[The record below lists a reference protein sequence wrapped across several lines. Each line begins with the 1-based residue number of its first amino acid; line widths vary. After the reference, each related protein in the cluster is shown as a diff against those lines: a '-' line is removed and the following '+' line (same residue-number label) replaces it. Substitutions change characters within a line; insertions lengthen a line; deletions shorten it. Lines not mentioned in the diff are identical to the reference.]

1 MQFNFNFEAFEKSGK
16 EKNEAINYLKSLNSS
31 IDFDK
36 LEQENK
42 GDENAI
48 YEALKGGNFSFS
60 KPSIEQTR
68 QKLLKNKE
76 NEALKAE
83 FNAGLSWLGEDKRQN
98 FNFYDFKKA
107 KEKANSKQ
115 GLIQADLK
123 AQEKE
128 LKRKEALF
136 ETRLKE
142 RGIIAK
148 SFDDMLDQS
157 GAYLGADLLEKGL
170 NKLGFKDENY
180 IFESEKEDIKS
191 RALKSV
197 REKLEKG
204 DLEFNER
211 EKHALRSKYDELDY
225 KKALEK
231 EKERLRLSQKS
242 GNFNEAER
250 EFIENDLGFF
260 NTLFNDDKENVK
272 EFKEKVKSEG
282 VISSEIIKAA
292 NTLKAFDEGNL
303 FKNMLFADEKEKK
316 EFQQNFLNDAYK
328 IAELSGFDDVGLD
341 KKGELYFIKDEQK
354 YLVNT
359 GFFDNFAQLLN
370 DTKFE
375 FAGGVLG
382 GLKGFNSGKSAKGK
396 VAKSILGAAAG
407 SFGGAFLDAKI
418 ADMYLNRESDFKKN
432 LDFAIQAG
440 LLSMA
445 GDGVILSVKPLA
457 KGLYKGVKKGGEIL
471 GEYSILGT
479 LKTLPEQNIQAA
491 EKIIDEVFS
500 PKMKEELKAAQE
512 EFGGS
517 VRGEDLK
524 NAFFANLQK
533 KFTQKYGENDS
544 KTKSVAKIAEIFN
557 TNSLKTRQQA
567 MLDLVRSDK
576 DGSTLAYLLEIAKD
590 DVKIQSNLKNMLN
603 LASSNVEKN
612 LKNLNINPREIKH
625 ILDEFE
631 AGNKAAFKE
640 VESQISKLYDE
651 NYRVVLSKGEYEN
664 IKEEFR
670 QNGVN
675 LEEMTPFLRD
685 LEANVF
691 NENGVT
697 FTQLNNFRKNLN
709 FYIFNRDKTPNFINT
724 LKKIGENILKNE
736 IDKGIDNIFS
746 QNKAAYESIKELYST
761 SLKDYATLK
770 SLNESIKNLKLQ
782 DSAKSADEVLNSLI
796 KYAKGQ
802 GEKGVNN
809 LQKIKDYLGEENN
822 AFLEMQIL
830 NKLFKESVVE
840 NDRASLRVFDSESFL
855 GRVRELVGENE
866 LYERKIGKEFLEE
879 LSPSAMPKQISIDE
893 FLNTLENFKN
903 KENFLKHIE
912 KDPKR
917 KDYLNLIEPTL
928 KEPDIAFKKL
938 ENGVE
943 KEKFIKKFSD
953 GKDFFYLLATKDNKE
968 TILTAFKTDKINT
981 ILKEFNADIIPTF
994 IRQGSKGKAAG
1005 TTNEGIITQPLFKS
1019 KEAREFL
1026 ELVEGFHKLYKND
1039 ASIAKNLVQG
1049 TSEKLSTSIA
1059 TSAEGAIK
1067 QKVVKGAF
1075 DPIFRL
1081 LPDKILFGLFSKQI
1095 QGGALRY
1102 HLKKALSR
1110 SLNYDD
1116 FKIKL
1121 EKELKRTNFNSNTS
1135 RLIDEFMQNLEDFN
1149 REKEQFLEAKR
1160 IEQARIKEEEQAR
1173 INTIKTAQ
1181 ENAYN
1186 AQEANLGKDIL
1197 EPSSLK
1203 EDFGENFAGYKGKE
1217 AIEKLLEEQRGQVKG
1232 AFYKEGLG
1240 EIDLVWG
1247 EITDLEKHKGYG
1259 LAHILDKRKSEFVE
1273 QGASQSEAAQ
1283 KAAEFAKNE
1292 ISNIMQNGKI
1302 INKANE
1308 ATRIETQDYRLILKQ
1323 NWKGE
1328 PTKNKWLVTAYMKKE
1343 KGESISSTPF
1353 TKEDNLSL
1361 NSKES
1366 IAQKALNLHEKLYLK
1381 DNDTPLNVEYK
1392 IVNKDDIKPS
1402 FTLSKTQFRS
1412 QKQEDLIKKIKEN
1425 FNPDL
1430 LVNIRGDL
1438 KKGNPI
1444 ITKEGEVIS
1453 GNHRAAALKELEGEN
1468 LAKYQNAVKEAF
1480 GVELKENE
1488 MLVRVA
1494 DTSEAEI
1501 RRFSAASNEGLENN
1515 LGEQGVSLFAKYQ
1528 DKIKALKEAK
1538 KPFVA
1543 DDVYNLKYLVNK
1555 ALGESSIT
1563 KENDTSKAL
1572 FASLARGRNNTILK
1586 ALNELEK
1593 ENLEQVSKVANMFF
1607 DNAGAF
1613 YKEGLGEIDLVWG
1626 DKNYGLEHI
1635 LNKHGGEF
1643 KNLARELSEA
1653 VENGKI
1659 VKDDKGRLRLEYENK
1674 IVGIKDNWKGEKT
1687 AHWVVTAYVKKEKE
1701 ASLYTSASF
1710 TKGEALPLNSN
1721 ESIAQK
1727 AKNDEVLE
1735 AEVIEEVGLNEPMK
1749 FLEFQQ
1755 RKLLS
1760 YIKENTPLK
1769 LLEHKKELKTR
1780 DILNFLE
1787 QSALNGKQ
1795 KVFLMRNLERD
1806 LGKIELKIKE
1816 NESVKAK
1823 IKNTYEISQSE
1834 AKELE
1839 EHFNFKGKKPLLR
1852 ELRENEIKHALKSHG
1867 NKESEEARGNIAI
1880 TLQDIEANYPKI
1892 TQEYDEKFFTQKG
1905 VIYVKQVN
1913 GHHIVIEEALS
1924 GQDKLIFKTMWKT
1937 KGNYNKEVLLK
1948 NAKTSPYPQN
1958 ADEAVR
1964 LETIS
1969 KQELE
1974 QSNPQQSHL
1983 STDESITQNSQEAK
1997 IKEAVKNHNAIYKE
2011 ILDNDY
2017 IFTDERSK
2025 MFRKRERE
2033 LIENLAK
2040 DEKVQAF
2047 TSQWGYP
2054 FKKDGEL
2061 HGVGLDYKA
2070 KVYGKGKH
2078 KMMRVSGGGF
2088 GSKAFQKKKERLLEL
2103 EKERLQ
2109 EAFKADFGID
2119 GFISKYV
2126 ENGFFETLWR
2136 ETSAYKGTDYGWGVD
2151 PREYYP
2157 YYENRIMPSDTI
2169 TQAKEK
2175 LQKEKSN
2182 WSVKRQEA
2190 KGSEDIIFTD
2200 KKGKEHTLTKET
2212 QKAWLEAFGLKSL
2225 EEAYIP
2231 NFKAE
2236 VKEAINRVL
2245 GGEEI
2250 KLTKGSF
2257 EKLLK
2262 RDREEFLPYIKDT
2275 LEKAD
2280 LIIKDKENA
2289 LIFVKDIGKKSYFT
2303 SVAKNANNEW
2313 VISTNSLKTLNT
2325 LKNRVDD
2332 NGEVLYLSKE
2342 APNIL
2347 AEAFTKRAFSNELAK
2362 DIIPQKPQQKALNLQ
2377 EIEQSLKARKSQI
2390 NDEISANDKAFKE
2403 NLKEVSKVKPILEA
2417 LKKEWEALEPT
2428 IVTWTHTDYS
2438 KAKPKKYYKRKP
2450 NLSNL
2455 WHIEETLDVYKG
2467 YARESDRHANQVA
2480 REIALLEKYVK
2491 LLKDKEAEVKAFKAK
2506 AEADE
2511 NALILESRIIPI
2523 YNQLREAFKKGH
2535 HTTKQI
2541 LEANN
2546 IKQDSVQAKE
2556 VIDSI
2561 AQTRQYL
2568 EDTFNIKPLEEFGT
2582 NYAEFY
2588 RDGKGAVE
2596 KLLKEAEDFKQRGE
2610 KGEFKGQVAGAFY
2623 KEGLGEID
2631 LVWGD
2636 SKKGLSHILER
2647 RKEDF
2652 IKQGLDENEAL
2663 ERALEFVKKIPQIIE
2678 QGEVKV
2684 GVNRAFVDTKDD
2696 RALIAL
2702 DYKGKDKKWVITAY
2716 KMDDPSQADTHLT
2729 RLNTSTSSVS
2739 RASVVNESIAQNEH
2753 NAVAWD
2759 EFEAFKDKD
2768 DILKANLKG
2777 EQNSAKENEAKRQAD
2792 EYESLNAI
2800 QQERGGGL
2808 FTNEELNR
2816 GQSRHARGNERDGVG
2831 VSKVD
2836 GSKSQTLF
2844 SEGDFENSRTRSG
2857 GNGGRGYT
2865 AGEENA
2871 LSIRGNNSSSGEV
2884 LNADENYIRENNP
2897 RYNDTKRPRE
2907 DNSVQSKRSLHM
2919 GANKTNGGA
2928 NDRSIL
2934 LKPQWSE
2941 ALEKQGLFTSFAK
2954 AQKRSEKFTFT
2965 DTSDANKILED
2976 NFQALEGLKYVIKS
2990 GFDNNVRSQNL
3001 QSLQN
3006 FRGFGKG
3013 TNALL
3018 KLRGEE
3024 KEKWAKLLKELTDL
3038 TGEKIT
3044 ITDLVKRSAD
3054 AYYTPDVIIGKMANL
3069 TEFFAKEAGEDLA
3082 KLIKLEPSA
3091 GIGRFLNAFE
3101 LSNFYAVEKDALSAN
3116 IAKALYEKGG
3126 AIINNGAYEKSPL
3139 KINNT
3144 FDLVIGNPPYA
3155 NFKIGDDEFRE
3166 NIHNYFMK
3174 KNIDVLKP
3182 NGLSLQI
3189 ITHNFLDAQ
3198 SDYTRKVMA
3207 KDAVFLGA
3215 VRLANNVFKDASVT
3229 TDIIAFRKKAPDEM
3243 DKEFNTSWVESVE
3256 YEGAYLNKYFLENPQ
3271 NVIGKMEVVK
3281 NQFGGKT
3288 IAVKP
3293 NGFDIENLNLSNYIK
3308 NDKLFKRVEGYID
3321 NKLLSKAVQR
3331 IEEKEKGVS
3340 FFGSAR
3346 SGELRFDKESDK
3358 FLVLDD
3364 QQNTHDFNI
3373 YERISEAKPNWQESS
3388 INNRVEALKEMMPQI
3403 EKLKKALFD
3412 LKEAELNPN
3421 SSDEKIEILRRILN
3435 KAYDELHGKNG
3446 SFRNARGKI
3455 SQKWELYDIL
3465 DDTSFELFAL
3475 EKKAIVEER
3484 GDKKIVIG
3492 SEKSEIFHKRL
3503 VKPYEAPTSANNI
3516 NEALQ
3521 ISKAEYGKIDLV
3533 RMSEL
3538 LSKDMSEVEN
3548 ELLEQKRIYKDHL
3561 GGNVEK
3567 DEFLSGNV
3575 REKIARF
3582 YDENGSLNLSSDEK
3596 IRAFQMQS
3604 LEDLKAIV
3612 PDDIEL
3618 PFINIPLGATWLNKE
3633 ILREFFAKELE
3644 IGEVNFKRAGN
3655 RWYLLGKFNGSLEIT
3670 TSEDYLRDTGIKAIN
3685 AVDYILKMMNNE
3697 SLEVKTSKTKAD
3709 GSIKHYKDPIA
3720 TQKLQDLKIKLEKQ
3734 LKNFIMDNEEYAEQT
3749 KRVYNDVFNSEVI
3762 RKYDGSHIRL
3772 METNE
3777 DISLRSHQ
3785 NNAVYRFLQKS
3796 NTLLAHDVGTG
3807 KTYTMIA
3814 SAMLSKQLGLAKKSL
3829 IVTPNNVSP
3838 QMAREARELFPNARI
3853 KLIQGVS
3860 TKEKNRLMADVK
3872 NNEYDLI
3879 IVSYDTFKVM
3889 NANPKLYADYL
3900 NEELI
3905 QLRCAIEALENSDE
3919 GDERIMKQ
3927 LAKRLESEEA
3937 KLEHYLEQVA
3947 NGSQNVF
3954 FEDLGI
3960 DNLIFDEAHYLK
3972 KLPIFTKQ
3980 GNVRGIQRGK
3990 SQRALDAYIKI
4001 KHHQS
4006 LNKKVMFATGT
4017 PITNFVSDIYV
4028 MQKFLGRKALEDS
4041 NISEFDDWSAMFAG
4055 SQTQFELKA
4064 SGNYE
4069 ATTRL
4074 RNFANLPELKK
4085 MYYEFTDVVTKDD
4098 VKKQIMESTG
4108 EQIEP
4113 TPVYEE
4119 VIIKQ
4124 SEAQKAFYEEIKER
4138 AVNLKGKKI
4147 EKGGDNHLKIL
4158 SDANKASL
4166 DMRLIYP
4173 HLERDAN
4180 GKVMQAAEKIVENYH
4195 LWDADKGT
4203 QLVFLDKSTPKKS
4216 ITSAKRAKLEN
4227 KLSAIKEKLEKYEN
4241 DDINLSE
4248 EALEKLEKEKVEI
4261 EEILEMA
4268 GEGFSVYEDLRKLL
4282 IEKGIKPEEI
4292 AFVQD
4297 YDKAGTGALSQAEL
4311 SEKINNGKIRVL
4323 IGSTAKMGAGAN
4335 YQRKLSALHHLDL
4348 DWTPANMEQREGR
4361 IIRQGNE
4368 LFKKYGDEFKAKIY
4382 YYVTE
4387 QTSDTVMLQTLNQK
4401 RKIIKQIT
4409 DINEKARFLEDSSED
4424 DFMARLQAAT
4434 SPYAEEELRFLGI
4447 DKEISL
4453 LNSELENSAYV
4464 IKSAEREILKQN
4476 EAVEGFEA
4484 IKSLLPSI
4492 LKKAENNISF
4502 KTKEGKIIDFNA
4514 KPKKDEASP
4523 HEKLNMSVKKSIESL
4538 FNSSEKLMQI
4548 GEYRGSKLF
4557 ALKAGNAKC
4566 VIKMGEN
4573 LQNSLYFTELDY
4585 MDIKGAF
4592 SANLRFK
4599 NAFEKISK
4607 NSYFTDLE
4615 QKIKDAKE
4623 AQKRALKKLENEK
4636 ARDLSEINKT
4646 LNDALVEKA
4655 ELAIFLGR
4663 AEQEHKSLV
4672 SAVHNVPDIKEN
4684 EEDKFTKLEEF
4695 IMAKYNKN

>member
-83 FNAGLSWLGEDKRQN
+83 FNAGLSWLGEEKRQN

-107 KEKANSKQ
+107 KEKAKEKQ

-197 REKLEKG
+197 REKLERG

-260 NTLFNDDKENVK
+260 NTLFNDDKENIK

-567 MLDLVRSDK
+567 MLDLARSDK

-651 NYRVVLSKGEYEN
+651 NYRVVLSKGDYEN

-709 FYIFNRDKTPNFINT
+709 FYIYNRDKTPNFINT

-802 GEKGVNN
+802 GENGVNN

-855 GRVRELVGENE
+855 GRVRELVGDTPAKYALNKDEAK
-866 LYERKIGKEFLEE
+866 LFLENLNGAKIPKKLDIEGFLKE
-879 LSPSAMPKQISIDE
+879 LESVE
-893 FLNTLENFKN
+893 N
-903 KENFLKHIE
+903 KENFISHLSKKE
-912 KDPKR
+912 DAQSR
-917 KDYLNLIEPTL
+917 LAYLNLVEPTL
-928 KEPDIAFKKL
+928 KEADLIL
-938 ENGVE
+938 RNG
-943 KEKFIKKFSD
+943 KRQDYIKKFND
-953 GKDFFYLLATKDNKE
+953 GKDFFTLLITEENGKRLITFLPKTREDFIKNKIDNASLIQSFTSRASK
-968 TILTAFKTDKINT
+968 
-981 ILKEFNADIIPTF
+981 
-994 IRQGSKGKAAG
+994 QGNGLA
-1005 TTNEGIITQPLFKS
+1005 NESITQPLFKS

-1081 LPDKILFGLFSKQI
+1081 LPDKILFGLFAKQI

-1135 RLIDEFMQNLEDFN
+1135 RLIDEFMQNLDTFN
-1149 REKEQFLEAKR
+1149 AEKEAKLAKIR
-1160 IEQARIKEEEQAR
+1160 EEQARIKEEERKRAEEIYQ
-1173 INTIKTAQ
+1173 
-1181 ENAYN
+1181 
-1186 AQEANLGKDIL
+1186 AQEANNLKDIL
-1197 EPSSLK
+1197 EAEEKPLK
-1203 EDFGENFAGYKGKE
+1203 DEFGENFEGFKGKE
-1217 AIEKLLEEQRGQVKG
+1217 AIEKLLAEQRGQVKG

-1343 KGESISSTPF
+1343 KGESISSSPF

-1361 NSKES
+1361 NSNES

-1468 LAKYQNAVKEAF
+1468 LSKYQNAVKEAF

-1613 YKEGLGEIDLVWG
+1613 YNLTHDLDLPKMQNLQNYFSDVLVSAAKADFTRAEDFARLNEDIRAFLDSG
-1626 DKNYGLEHI
+1626 DKNAMLKLSPNLVSDLLAKAMGAGFARFARLENPSASLYEFLNGLKKDLLEKGAPDLFSGGKGI
-1635 LNKHGGEF
+1635 KLNERDEFDFAKELILKGQDSEEKFRLYQNLEELKAWKSKSSLNQPTKESLDKDLNKIYTLELELTPRFSDEVRPTNTKSNTGGFNSQEHTAD
-1643 KNLARELSEA
+1643 KNIATIAKTDEQSIA
-1653 VENGKI
+1653 ENGI
-1659 VKDDKGRLRLEYENK
+1659 KDDKQAFLQFIKIMQDTKNGDFYPSENLQNALEKSGKKARENALELFTKEYESKDAKLVELLKNIQEPRIASKALSLIKHFTQARMMQSAIKAVPSDILMKYVNIDASQRLEVLSSLYGDFSNIMKEVALKGKKIPDPAALSEKGGAYVFNRQYRKILNIYEKIQENEELLRLLAHKNDYKTTIEIIQESKAKGLSVKQTKEAIEENK
-1674 IVGIKDNWKGEKT
+1674 KQTAKLFDEVIRQENKPSVKPLDEFGENFEGFKG
-1687 AHWVVTAYVKKEKE
+1687 KE
-1701 ASLYTSASF
+1701 A
-1710 TKGEALPLNSN
+1710 
-1721 ESIAQK
+1721 
-1727 AKNDEVLE
+1727 
-1735 AEVIEEVGLNEPMK
+1735 IE
-1749 FLEFQQ
+1749 
-1755 RKLLS
+1755 
-1760 YIKENTPLK
+1760 K
-1769 LLEHKKELKTR
+1769 LLEE
-1780 DILNFLE
+1780 
-1787 QSALNGKQ
+1787 
-1795 KVFLMRNLERD
+1795 
-1806 LGKIELKIKE
+1806 
-1816 NESVKAK
+1816 
-1823 IKNTYEISQSE
+1823 
-1834 AKELE
+1834 
-1839 EHFNFKGKKPLLR
+1839 
-1852 ELRENEIKHALKSHG
+1852 
-1867 NKESEEARGNIAI
+1867 
-1880 TLQDIEANYPKI
+1880 
-1892 TQEYDEKFFTQKG
+1892 
-1905 VIYVKQVN
+1905 
-1913 GHHIVIEEALS
+1913 
-1924 GQDKLIFKTMWKT
+1924 
-1937 KGNYNKEVLLK
+1937 
-1948 NAKTSPYPQN
+1948 
-1958 ADEAVR
+1958 
-1964 LETIS
+1964 
-1969 KQELE
+1969 
-1974 QSNPQQSHL
+1974 
-1983 STDESITQNSQEAK
+1983 
-1997 IKEAVKNHNAIYKE
+1997 
-2011 ILDNDY
+2011 
-2017 IFTDERSK
+2017 
-2025 MFRKRERE
+2025 
-2033 LIENLAK
+2033 
-2040 DEKVQAF
+2040 
-2047 TSQWGYP
+2047 
-2054 FKKDGEL
+2054 
-2061 HGVGLDYKA
+2061 
-2070 KVYGKGKH
+2070 
-2078 KMMRVSGGGF
+2078 
-2088 GSKAFQKKKERLLEL
+2088 
-2103 EKERLQ
+2103 
-2109 EAFKADFGID
+2109 
-2119 GFISKYV
+2119 
-2126 ENGFFETLWR
+2126 
-2136 ETSAYKGTDYGWGVD
+2136 
-2151 PREYYP
+2151 
-2157 YYENRIMPSDTI
+2157 
-2169 TQAKEK
+2169 
-2175 LQKEKSN
+2175 
-2182 WSVKRQEA
+2182 
-2190 KGSEDIIFTD
+2190 
-2200 KKGKEHTLTKET
+2200 
-2212 QKAWLEAFGLKSL
+2212 
-2225 EEAYIP
+2225 
-2231 NFKAE
+2231 
-2236 VKEAINRVL
+2236 
-2245 GGEEI
+2245 
-2250 KLTKGSF
+2250 
-2257 EKLLK
+2257 
-2262 RDREEFLPYIKDT
+2262 
-2275 LEKAD
+2275 
-2280 LIIKDKENA
+2280 
-2289 LIFVKDIGKKSYFT
+2289 
-2303 SVAKNANNEW
+2303 
-2313 VISTNSLKTLNT
+2313 
-2325 LKNRVDD
+2325 
-2332 NGEVLYLSKE
+2332 
-2342 APNIL
+2342 
-2347 AEAFTKRAFSNELAK
+2347 
-2362 DIIPQKPQQKALNLQ
+2362 
-2377 EIEQSLKARKSQI
+2377 
-2390 NDEISANDKAFKE
+2390 
-2403 NLKEVSKVKPILEA
+2403 
-2417 LKKEWEALEPT
+2417 
-2428 IVTWTHTDYS
+2428 
-2438 KAKPKKYYKRKP
+2438 
-2450 NLSNL
+2450 
-2455 WHIEETLDVYKG
+2455 
-2467 YARESDRHANQVA
+2467 
-2480 REIALLEKYVK
+2480 
-2491 LLKDKEAEVKAFKAK
+2491 
-2506 AEADE
+2506 
-2511 NALILESRIIPI
+2511 
-2523 YNQLREAFKKGH
+2523 
-2535 HTTKQI
+2535 
-2541 LEANN
+2541 
-2546 IKQDSVQAKE
+2546 
-2556 VIDSI
+2556 
-2561 AQTRQYL
+2561 
-2568 EDTFNIKPLEEFGT
+2568 
-2582 NYAEFY
+2582 
-2588 RDGKGAVE
+2588 
-2596 KLLKEAEDFKQRGE
+2596 QRG
-2610 KGEFKGQVAGAFY
+2610 QVKGAFY

-2702 DYKGKDKKWVITAY
+2702 DYKAKDKKWVITAY

-2777 EQNSAKENEAKRQAD
+2777 EQNNAKENEAKRQAD
-2792 EYESLNAI
+2792 KYESLNAI

-2884 LNADENYIRENNP
+2884 LNADENYIRENIP

-2907 DNSVQSKRSLHM
+2907 DNIIEPKRSLHM

-2941 ALEKQGLFTSFAK
+2941 ALEKQGLFTSFAR
-2954 AQKRSEKFTFT
+2954 AHKRSEKFTFT

-2990 GFDNNVRSQNL
+2990 GFDNVVRSDNL

-3116 IAKALYEKGG
+3116 IAKALYQKGG

-3229 TDIIAFRKKAPDEM
+3229 TDIIAFRKKAADEM

-3346 SGELRFDKESDK
+3346 SGELRFDKENDK

-3697 SLEVKTSKTKAD
+3697 SLEVKTSKTKGD

-3838 QMAREARELFPNARI
+3838 QMAREARGLFPNARI

-3905 QLRCAIEALENSDE
+3905 QLRYAIEALENSDE
-3919 GDERIMKQ
+3919 GDERITKQ

-3937 KLEHYLEQVA
+3937 KLERYLEQVA

-4248 EALEKLEKEKVEI
+4248 EALEKLENEKVEI

-4297 YDKAGTGALSQAEL
+4297 YDKAGTGALSQADL

-4335 YQRKLSALHHLDL
+4335 YQQKLSALHHLDL

-4684 EEDKFTKLEEF
+4684 EGDKFTKLEEF

>member
-1 MQFNFNFEAFEKSGK
+1 MQFNFNFEAFEQSGK

-83 FNAGLSWLGEDKRQN
+83 FNAGLSWLGEEKKQN

-115 GLIQADLK
+115 GLIEADLK
-123 AQEKE
+123 AKEKE

-197 REKLEKG
+197 REKLERG

-242 GNFNEAER
+242 GNFSEAER

-260 NTLFNDDKENVK
+260 NTLFNDDKENIK

-382 GLKGFNSGKSAKGK
+382 GMKGFNSGKSAKGK

-491 EKIIDEVFS
+491 EKIINEVFS

-612 LKNLNINPREIKH
+612 LKNLNINAREIKH

-709 FYIFNRDKTPNFINT
+709 FYIFNKDKTPNFINT

-855 GRVRELVGENE
+855 GRVRELVGDTPAPLGANLEARALSGASQGPSKQENFIKKALNKDE
-866 LYERKIGKEFLEE
+866 AKLFLENLNGAKIPKKLDIEGFLKE
-879 LSPSAMPKQISIDE
+879 LESVE
-893 FLNTLENFKN
+893 N
-903 KENFLKHIE
+903 KENFISHLSKKE
-912 KDPKR
+912 DAQSR
-917 KDYLNLIEPTL
+917 LAYLNLVEPTL
-928 KEPDIAFKKL
+928 KEADLIL
-938 ENGVE
+938 RNG
-943 KEKFIKKFSD
+943 KRQDYIKKFND
-953 GKDFFYLLATKDNKE
+953 GKDFFTLLITEENGKRLITFLPKTREDFIKNKIDNASLIQSFTSRASK
-968 TILTAFKTDKINT
+968 
-981 ILKEFNADIIPTF
+981 
-994 IRQGSKGKAAG
+994 QGNGLA
-1005 TTNEGIITQPLFKS
+1005 NESITQPLFKS

-1049 TSEKLSTSIA
+1049 TASQLSTSIA

-1135 RLIDEFMQNLEDFN
+1135 RLIDEFMQNLDTFN
-1149 REKEQFLEAKR
+1149 AEKEAKLAKIR
-1160 IEQARIKEEEQAR
+1160 EEQAR
-1173 INTIKTAQ
+1173 INAIKTAQ

-1186 AQEANLGKDIL
+1186 AQEANNLKDIL
-1197 EPSSLK
+1197 EAEEKPLK
-1203 EDFGENFAGYKGKE
+1203 DEFGVNFEGFKGKE

-1247 EITDLEKHKGYG
+1247 DENFGLRHILEQRTKQWGEEKALKFISHLNENIEKGQIVEVQKGRAAIKTDLTTI
-1259 LAHILDKRKSEFVE
+1259 ILDK
-1273 QGASQSEAAQ
+1273 
-1283 KAAEFAKNE
+1283 
-1292 ISNIMQNGKI
+1292 
-1302 INKANE
+1302 
-1308 ATRIETQDYRLILKQ
+1308 
-1323 NWKGE
+1323 
-1328 PTKNKWLVTAYMKKE
+1328 
-1343 KGESISSTPF
+1343 
-1353 TKEDNLSL
+1353 
-1361 NSKES
+1361 
-1366 IAQKALNLHEKLYLK
+1366 
-1381 DNDTPLNVEYK
+1381 
-1392 IVNKDDIKPS
+1392 
-1402 FTLSKTQFRS
+1402 
-1412 QKQEDLIKKIKEN
+1412 KEN
-1425 FNPDL
+1425 NNFVLTAFRDRN
-1430 LVNIRGDL
+1430 N
-1438 KKGNPI
+1438 K
-1444 ITKEGEVIS
+1444 
-1453 GNHRAAALKELEGEN
+1453 KELESLN
-1468 LAKYQNAVKEAF
+1468 LSQSKTF
-1480 GVELKENE
+1480 
-1488 MLVRVA
+1488 
-1494 DTSEAEI
+1494 TSENAEANAKE
-1501 RRFSAASNEGLENN
+1501 SP
-1515 LGEQGVSLFAKYQ
+1515 VTSLNQ
-1528 DKIKALKEAK
+1528 
-1538 KPFVA
+1538 
-1543 DDVYNLKYLVNK
+1543 
-1555 ALGESSIT
+1555 ESI
-1563 KENDTSKAL
+1563 
-1572 FASLARGRNNTILK
+1572 
-1586 ALNELEK
+1586 
-1593 ENLEQVSKVANMFF
+1593 
-1607 DNAGAF
+1607 
-1613 YKEGLGEIDLVWG
+1613 
-1626 DKNYGLEHI
+1626 
-1635 LNKHGGEF
+1635 
-1643 KNLARELSEA
+1643 
-1653 VENGKI
+1653 
-1659 VKDDKGRLRLEYENK
+1659 
-1674 IVGIKDNWKGEKT
+1674 
-1687 AHWVVTAYVKKEKE
+1687 
-1701 ASLYTSASF
+1701 
-1710 TKGEALPLNSN
+1710 
-1721 ESIAQK
+1721 IAQK

-1755 RKLLS
+1755 RKLLT
-1760 YIKENTPLK
+1760 YIKENTPLR

-1806 LGKIELKIKE
+1806 FTKLKE
-1816 NESVKAK
+1816 DF
-1823 IKNTYEISQSE
+1823 
-1834 AKELE
+1834 KELE
-1839 EHFNFKGKKPLLR
+1839 SQSFKRDLLDKTKPLRKAEKEELTSEVLEQVQKENLKLYLNDTSGNLTKFLNAKKPFKITMR
-1852 ELRENEIKHALKSHG
+1852 GANIKHILNRHG
-1867 NKESEEARGNIAI
+1867 ENS
-1880 TLQDIEANYPKI
+1880 TLAKNGQPFVNLEDIKK
-1892 TQEYDEKFFTQKG
+1892 YDEIINNADRQILKENDKG
-1905 VIYVKQVN
+1905 EKTLLSGKQIN
-1913 GHHIVIEEALS
+1913 GHYIVISSVRLKNGEL
-1924 GQDKLIFKTMWKT
+1924 KLKTM
-1937 KGNYNKEVLLK
+1937 YKENGKLENDKAFKSVKLPSETPSVLRGQSL
-1948 NAKTSPYPQN
+1948 TTDLDGYP
-1958 ADEAVR
+1958 
-1964 LETIS
+1964 
-1969 KQELE
+1969 
-1974 QSNPQQSHL
+1974 SHA
-1983 STDESITQNSQEAK
+1983 DESIAQNSQEAK

-2025 MFRKRERE
+2025 IFRKRERE

-2070 KVYGKGKH
+2070 KVYGKGEH

-2088 GSKAFQKKKERLLEL
+2088 GSATQQKKQERLLEL

-2136 ETSAYKGTDYGWGVD
+2136 ETSAYKGTDYGWGVQ

-2175 LQKEKSN
+2175 LQKEKSS
-2182 WSVKRQEA
+2182 WSVKRQETKGSEDIIFTDKKGKEHTLTKETQKAWLEAFNLKSLDEAYIPNLPRELKEALGKEIKLTKGSLYKIVEKGREKYIPQIKEVLDRPEAIMRDDMGEYLFIKHLKDDDYFVNVSFDNGEYLVSISNGIKETRNLNNKLKKGGEFIYQSPNFNFISQKLLQTSQYSANKIDEDIIAQNAKSERAEFESFKDKIKELYTKYEGLNPYDKSESQLRSKLLNEEIEPEIKKEFKSIIDKFKGADNKDKILRVIKENKEELSDYLAFHIALRKDIYIDGYGEGRYDFYDKSIRDFFKLRENKPGSEIYDDSNYRALAALENLSNKNTSLYFSFRDLNGKIGEFKTYPRIQDLLFYDLILGDDLKNAVILSTKDKHLKEKLIEKLKAYIDKKIYADFLEYKIKDLESRNPKNSHFENYKDEKWDEEALKSLQKELEDLRANEKAQKLEA

-2212 QKAWLEAFGLKSL
+2212 QKAWLEAFNLKSL
-2225 EEAYIP
+2225 DEAYIPNLPRELKEALGKEIKLTKGSLYKIVEKGREKYIPQMKQTLQNPDFALRDRDNMLILAKQIEDKQYFTSVNLETKDYFISVSNAPKKENILKNKVENGAEILYQSPNAKSIFYTDTLLQTDKSSANKIDEDIIAQNAKSESEKEVLERQIPFIEAEIQKYEAKIASLDERIKKTQTRIQPYLDEINALQKQYDELYFTETRGEEANAKKWLKLEEIKAKQEELRKPYNDALFKFVFPHQRLKGKVQTEIQKLKFGLQDRALRLEEIQNEALNTSKAQKAWLEAFNLKSLDEAYIP

-2403 NLKEVSKVKPILEA
+2403 NLKEVSKVKLILEA

-2631 LVWGD
+2631 LVWGEAGSGKSDGFGLAKIVKYHPEVIDKLDDIIANTSIVKESDNRYHLENENYKLAIRKDFEGKKTNWLLTAFEKKD
-2636 SKKGLSHILER
+2636 SIARRRTDLPSSQSEAEKTTSANANEIIPQEIEQAEIKKLLEDYGEQISSNYPQETARLILEQNKNDGIVLSGFKIKGKSYDPEIEAMQFKTKKAEREFESLMKSYDIKGDFLNFKEAYSFKPNDEAFLQYLAKYEGDENAKLALAYNLAKQLVMRRGGGRAEVYTTDFLRQMHILE
-2647 RKEDF
+2647 
-2652 IKQGLDENEAL
+2652 N
-2663 ERALEFVKKIPQIIE
+2663 
-2678 QGEVKV
+2678 
-2684 GVNRAFVDTKDD
+2684 
-2696 RALIAL
+2696 
-2702 DYKGKDKKWVITAY
+2702 
-2716 KMDDPSQADTHLT
+2716 
-2729 RLNTSTSSVS
+2729 
-2739 RASVVNESIAQNEH
+2739 
-2753 NAVAWD
+2753 
-2759 EFEAFKDKD
+2759 
-2768 DILKANLKG
+2768 
-2777 EQNSAKENEAKRQAD
+2777 QNS
-2792 EYESLNAI
+2792 
-2800 QQERGGGL
+2800 
-2808 FTNEELNR
+2808 
-2816 GQSRHARGNERDGVG
+2816 
-2831 VSKVD
+2831 
-2836 GSKSQTLF
+2836 
-2844 SEGDFENSRTRSG
+2844 
-2857 GNGGRGYT
+2857 
-2865 AGEENA
+2865 
-2871 LSIRGNNSSSGEV
+2871 
-2884 LNADENYIRENNP
+2884 
-2897 RYNDTKRPRE
+2897 
-2907 DNSVQSKRSLHM
+2907 
-2919 GANKTNGGA
+2919 
-2928 NDRSIL
+2928 
-2934 LKPQWSE
+2934 
-2941 ALEKQGLFTSFAK
+2941 
-2954 AQKRSEKFTFT
+2954 
-2965 DTSDANKILED
+2965 
-2976 NFQALEGLKYVIKS
+2976 
-2990 GFDNNVRSQNL
+2990 
-3001 QSLQN
+3001 
-3006 FRGFGKG
+3006 
-3013 TNALL
+3013 
-3018 KLRGEE
+3018 
-3024 KEKWAKLLKELTDL
+3024 
-3038 TGEKIT
+3038 
-3044 ITDLVKRSAD
+3044 
-3054 AYYTPDVIIGKMANL
+3054 
-3069 TEFFAKEAGEDLA
+3069 
-3082 KLIKLEPSA
+3082 
-3091 GIGRFLNAFE
+3091 
-3101 LSNFYAVEKDALSAN
+3101 
-3116 IAKALYEKGG
+3116 
-3126 AIINNGAYEKSPL
+3126 
-3139 KINNT
+3139 
-3144 FDLVIGNPPYA
+3144 
-3155 NFKIGDDEFRE
+3155 
-3166 NIHNYFMK
+3166 
-3174 KNIDVLKP
+3174 
-3182 NGLSLQI
+3182 
-3189 ITHNFLDAQ
+3189 
-3198 SDYTRKVMA
+3198 
-3207 KDAVFLGA
+3207 
-3215 VRLANNVFKDASVT
+3215 T
-3229 TDIIAFRKKAPDEM
+3229 T
-3243 DKEFNTSWVESVE
+3243 
-3256 YEGAYLNKYFLENPQ
+3256 
-3271 NVIGKMEVVK
+3271 
-3281 NQFGGKT
+3281 
-3288 IAVKP
+3288 
-3293 NGFDIENLNLSNYIK
+3293 
-3308 NDKLFKRVEGYID
+3308 
-3321 NKLLSKAVQR
+3321 
-3331 IEEKEKGVS
+3331 
-3340 FFGSAR
+3340 
-3346 SGELRFDKESDK
+3346 
-3358 FLVLDD
+3358 
-3364 QQNTHDFNI
+3364 
-3373 YERISEAKPNWQESS
+3373 
-3388 INNRVEALKEMMPQI
+3388 
-3403 EKLKKALFD
+3403 
-3412 LKEAELNPN
+3412 
-3421 SSDEKIEILRRILN
+3421 
-3435 KAYDELHGKNG
+3435 
-3446 SFRNARGKI
+3446 
-3455 SQKWELYDIL
+3455 
-3465 DDTSFELFAL
+3465 
-3475 EKKAIVEER
+3475 
-3484 GDKKIVIG
+3484 
-3492 SEKSEIFHKRL
+3492 
-3503 VKPYEAPTSANNI
+3503 
-3516 NEALQ
+3516 
-3521 ISKAEYGKIDLV
+3521 
-3533 RMSEL
+3533 
-3538 LSKDMSEVEN
+3538 
-3548 ELLEQKRIYKDHL
+3548 
-3561 GGNVEK
+3561 
-3567 DEFLSGNV
+3567 
-3575 REKIARF
+3575 
-3582 YDENGSLNLSSDEK
+3582 
-3596 IRAFQMQS
+3596 
-3604 LEDLKAIV
+3604 
-3612 PDDIEL
+3612 
-3618 PFINIPLGATWLNKE
+3618 
-3633 ILREFFAKELE
+3633 
-3644 IGEVNFKRAGN
+3644 
-3655 RWYLLGKFNGSLEIT
+3655 
-3670 TSEDYLRDTGIKAIN
+3670 
-3685 AVDYILKMMNNE
+3685 
-3697 SLEVKTSKTKAD
+3697 
-3709 GSIKHYKDPIA
+3709 
-3720 TQKLQDLKIKLEKQ
+3720 
-3734 LKNFIMDNEEYAEQT
+3734 
-3749 KRVYNDVFNSEVI
+3749 
-3762 RKYDGSHIRL
+3762 
-3772 METNE
+3772 
-3777 DISLRSHQ
+3777 
-3785 NNAVYRFLQKS
+3785 
-3796 NTLLAHDVGTG
+3796 
-3807 KTYTMIA
+3807 
-3814 SAMLSKQLGLAKKSL
+3814 
-3829 IVTPNNVSP
+3829 
-3838 QMAREARELFPNARI
+3838 
-3853 KLIQGVS
+3853 
-3860 TKEKNRLMADVK
+3860 
-3872 NNEYDLI
+3872 
-3879 IVSYDTFKVM
+3879 
-3889 NANPKLYADYL
+3889 
-3900 NEELI
+3900 
-3905 QLRCAIEALENSDE
+3905 
-3919 GDERIMKQ
+3919 
-3927 LAKRLESEEA
+3927 
-3937 KLEHYLEQVA
+3937 
-3947 NGSQNVF
+3947 
-3954 FEDLGI
+3954 
-3960 DNLIFDEAHYLK
+3960 
-3972 KLPIFTKQ
+3972 
-3980 GNVRGIQRGK
+3980 
-3990 SQRALDAYIKI
+3990 
-4001 KHHQS
+4001 
-4006 LNKKVMFATGT
+4006 
-4017 PITNFVSDIYV
+4017 
-4028 MQKFLGRKALEDS
+4028 
-4041 NISEFDDWSAMFAG
+4041 
-4055 SQTQFELKA
+4055 
-4064 SGNYE
+4064 
-4069 ATTRL
+4069 
-4074 RNFANLPELKK
+4074 
-4085 MYYEFTDVVTKDD
+4085 
-4098 VKKQIMESTG
+4098 
-4108 EQIEP
+4108 
-4113 TPVYEE
+4113 
-4119 VIIKQ
+4119 
-4124 SEAQKAFYEEIKER
+4124 
-4138 AVNLKGKKI
+4138 
-4147 EKGGDNHLKIL
+4147 
-4158 SDANKASL
+4158 
-4166 DMRLIYP
+4166 
-4173 HLERDAN
+4173 
-4180 GKVMQAAEKIVENYH
+4180 
-4195 LWDADKGT
+4195 
-4203 QLVFLDKSTPKKS
+4203 
-4216 ITSAKRAKLEN
+4216 
-4227 KLSAIKEKLEKYEN
+4227 
-4241 DDINLSE
+4241 
-4248 EALEKLEKEKVEI
+4248 
-4261 EEILEMA
+4261 
-4268 GEGFSVYEDLRKLL
+4268 
-4282 IEKGIKPEEI
+4282 
-4292 AFVQD
+4292 
-4297 YDKAGTGALSQAEL
+4297 
-4311 SEKINNGKIRVL
+4311 
-4323 IGSTAKMGAGAN
+4323 
-4335 YQRKLSALHHLDL
+4335 
-4348 DWTPANMEQREGR
+4348 
-4361 IIRQGNE
+4361 
-4368 LFKKYGDEFKAKIY
+4368 
-4382 YYVTE
+4382 
-4387 QTSDTVMLQTLNQK
+4387 
-4401 RKIIKQIT
+4401 
-4409 DINEKARFLEDSSED
+4409 
-4424 DFMARLQAAT
+4424 
-4434 SPYAEEELRFLGI
+4434 
-4447 DKEISL
+4447 
-4453 LNSELENSAYV
+4453 
-4464 IKSAEREILKQN
+4464 
-4476 EAVEGFEA
+4476 
-4484 IKSLLPSI
+4484 
-4492 LKKAENNISF
+4492 
-4502 KTKEGKIIDFNA
+4502 
-4514 KPKKDEASP
+4514 
-4523 HEKLNMSVKKSIESL
+4523 
-4538 FNSSEKLMQI
+4538 
-4548 GEYRGSKLF
+4548 
-4557 ALKAGNAKC
+4557 
-4566 VIKMGEN
+4566 
-4573 LQNSLYFTELDY
+4573 
-4585 MDIKGAF
+4585 
-4592 SANLRFK
+4592 
-4599 NAFEKISK
+4599 
-4607 NSYFTDLE
+4607 
-4615 QKIKDAKE
+4615 
-4623 AQKRALKKLENEK
+4623 
-4636 ARDLSEINKT
+4636 
-4646 LNDALVEKA
+4646 
-4655 ELAIFLGR
+4655 
-4663 AEQEHKSLV
+4663 
-4672 SAVHNVPDIKEN
+4672 
-4684 EEDKFTKLEEF
+4684 
-4695 IMAKYNKN
+4695 

>member
-1 MQFNFNFEAFEKSGK
+1 MQFNFNFEAFEQSGK

-36 LEQENK
+36 LEEETK

-83 FNAGLSWLGEDKRQN
+83 FNAGLSWLDNKQN

-123 AQEKE
+123 AKEKE

-197 REKLEKG
+197 REKLERG

-211 EKHALRSKYDELDY
+211 EKHALRSKYDEPDY

-242 GNFNEAER
+242 GNFSEAER

-479 LKTLPEQNIQAA
+479 LKTLPQQNIQAA

-567 MLDLVRSDK
+567 MLDLVRSDTH
-576 DGSTLAYLLEIAKD
+576 GSTLAYLLEIAKD

-612 LKNLNINPREIKH
+612 LKNLNINAREIKH

-709 FYIFNRDKTPNFINT
+709 FYIFNKDKTPNFINT

-981 ILKEFNADIIPTF
+981 ILKEFNTDIIPTF

-1049 TSEKLSTSIA
+1049 TPSQLSTSIA

-1067 QKVVKGAF
+1067 QKVVKGGF

-1081 LPDKILFGLFSKQI
+1081 LPDGILFGLFSKQI

-1173 INTIKTAQ
+1173 INAIKTAQ

-1186 AQEANLGKDIL
+1186 AQEANLGNDIL

-1217 AIEKLLEEQRGQVKG
+1217 AIEKLLEEQRGQVK
-1232 AFYKEGLG
+1232 
-1240 EIDLVWG
+1240 
-1247 EITDLEKHKGYG
+1247 
-1259 LAHILDKRKSEFVE
+1259 
-1273 QGASQSEAAQ
+1273 
-1283 KAAEFAKNE
+1283 
-1292 ISNIMQNGKI
+1292 
-1302 INKANE
+1302 
-1308 ATRIETQDYRLILKQ
+1308 
-1323 NWKGE
+1323 
-1328 PTKNKWLVTAYMKKE
+1328 
-1343 KGESISSTPF
+1343 
-1353 TKEDNLSL
+1353 
-1361 NSKES
+1361 
-1366 IAQKALNLHEKLYLK
+1366 
-1381 DNDTPLNVEYK
+1381 
-1392 IVNKDDIKPS
+1392 
-1402 FTLSKTQFRS
+1402 
-1412 QKQEDLIKKIKEN
+1412 
-1425 FNPDL
+1425 
-1430 LVNIRGDL
+1430 
-1438 KKGNPI
+1438 
-1444 ITKEGEVIS
+1444 
-1453 GNHRAAALKELEGEN
+1453 
-1468 LAKYQNAVKEAF
+1468 
-1480 GVELKENE
+1480 
-1488 MLVRVA
+1488 
-1494 DTSEAEI
+1494 
-1501 RRFSAASNEGLENN
+1501 
-1515 LGEQGVSLFAKYQ
+1515 
-1528 DKIKALKEAK
+1528 
-1538 KPFVA
+1538 
-1543 DDVYNLKYLVNK
+1543 
-1555 ALGESSIT
+1555 
-1563 KENDTSKAL
+1563 
-1572 FASLARGRNNTILK
+1572 
-1586 ALNELEK
+1586 
-1593 ENLEQVSKVANMFF
+1593 
-1607 DNAGAF
+1607 GAF

-1727 AKNDEVLE
+1727 ALNLHEKLYLKDND
-1735 AEVIEEVGLNEPMK
+1735 
-1749 FLEFQQ
+1749 
-1755 RKLLS
+1755 
-1760 YIKENTPLK
+1760 TPLNVEYK
-1769 LLEHKKELKTR
+1769 IVNKDDIKPSFTLSKTQFR
-1780 DILNFLE
+1780 S
-1787 QSALNGKQ
+1787 QKQ
-1795 KVFLMRNLERD
+1795 ED
-1806 LGKIELKIKE
+1806 LIKKIKE
-1816 NESVKAK
+1816 NFNPDLLVNIRGDLKKGNPIITKEGEV
-1823 IKNTYEISQSE
+1823 ISGNHRAE
-1834 AKELE
+1834 ALKEL
-1839 EHFNFKGKKPLLR
+1839 KG
-1852 ELRENEIKHALKSHG
+1852 
-1867 NKESEEARGNIAI
+1867 
-1880 TLQDIEANYPKI
+1880 
-1892 TQEYDEKFFTQKG
+1892 
-1905 VIYVKQVN
+1905 
-1913 GHHIVIEEALS
+1913 
-1924 GQDKLIFKTMWKT
+1924 
-1937 KGNYNKEVLLK
+1937 
-1948 NAKTSPYPQN
+1948 
-1958 ADEAVR
+1958 
-1964 LETIS
+1964 
-1969 KQELE
+1969 
-1974 QSNPQQSHL
+1974 
-1983 STDESITQNSQEAK
+1983 
-1997 IKEAVKNHNAIYKE
+1997 
-2011 ILDNDY
+2011 
-2017 IFTDERSK
+2017 
-2025 MFRKRERE
+2025 
-2033 LIENLAK
+2033 ENLAK
-2040 DEKVQAF
+2040 YQNAVKEAF
-2047 TSQWGYP
+2047 GVELKENEMLVRVADTSEAEIRRFSAASNEGLENNLGEQGVSLFAKYQDKIKALKEAKKP
-2054 FKKDGEL
+2054 FVADDVYNLKYLVNKALGETSITKEN
-2061 HGVGLDYKA
+2061 DT
-2070 KVYGKGKH
+2070 
-2078 KMMRVSGGGF
+2078 
-2088 GSKAFQKKKERLLEL
+2088 SKALFASLARGRNNTILKALNEL
-2103 EKERLQ
+2103 EKENLEQVSKVANMFFDNAGAFYNLTHDLDLPKMQNLQ
-2109 EAFKADFGID
+2109 NYFSDVLVSAAKADFTRAEDFARLNEDIRAFLDSGDKNAMLKLSPNLVSDLLAKAMGAGFARFARLENPSASLYEFLNGLKAELIEKGMPDLFSGGKGIKLNERD
-2119 GFISKYV
+2119 EFDFAKELILKGQDSEEKFRLYQNLEELKAWKSKSSLNQPTKESLDKDLNKSYTLELENLEPVSLNANALSKETEALTQSVESGHKQSTTIAKTDEQSIAENGIKDDKQAFLQFIKIMQDTKNGDFYPSENLQNALEKSGKKARENALELFIKEYESKDAKLVELLKNIQETRIANKALSLIKHFTQARMMQSAIKAVPSDILMKYV
-2126 ENGFFETLWR
+2126 NIDASQRLEVLSSLYGDFSNIMKEVALKGKKIPDPAALSEKGGAYVFNRQYRKILNIYEKIQENEELLRLLAHKNDYKTTIEIIQESKAKGLSVKQTKEAIEENKKQTAKLFDEVIRQENKPSVKPLDEFGVNFEGFKGKEAVEKLFKEANVKEEIKQIIDNGVKKGRDMQILGEENFTPEVVEYIHKNKAKVAIDKLERSEAENLGFKYSDDVRLTIDSEAIQHTLKR
-2136 ETSAYKGTDYGWGVD
+2136 HGAESDLVKNSGQIPVEYKDIAEYRNIVKNADESLRARDNAGNDVIVSYRQINGYAVVVEQIRKKNNELSFKTMFKQNGDYKNSKSYKETSALNQTLSIG
-2151 PREYYP
+2151 
-2157 YYENRIMPSDTI
+2157 YEPSANSFSKTE
-2169 TQAKEK
+2169 AP
-2175 LQKEKSN
+2175 QKAVNESIAEN
-2182 WSVKRQEA
+2182 EA
-2190 KGSEDIIFTD
+2190 KKSLFESSENFYDYHKELFRKINLEGLDKQNAKDKLYANTFQTYMEKVGNFEENLSTIVHEVRPFLRLNQKDKIIGKFFRQRD
-2200 KKGKEHTLTKET
+2200 KKDFKNSLKELVYLYVHKDKLGIDDIHTDTMDYAESMAKYV
-2212 QKAWLEAFGLKSL
+2212 KGLL
-2225 EEAYIP
+2225 PYD
-2231 NFKAE
+2231 NH
-2236 VKEAINRVL
+2236 L
-2245 GGEEI
+2245 
-2250 KLTKGSF
+2250 SF
-2257 EKLLK
+2257 EKLV
-2262 RDREEFLPYIKDT
+2262 REKKLFDEVIRQENKPSVKPLDEFGVNFEGFK
-2275 LEKAD
+2275 
-2280 LIIKDKENA
+2280 
-2289 LIFVKDIGKKSYFT
+2289 G
-2303 SVAKNANNEW
+2303 
-2313 VISTNSLKTLNT
+2313 
-2325 LKNRVDD
+2325 
-2332 NGEVLYLSKE
+2332 KE
-2342 APNIL
+2342 AV
-2347 AEAFTKRAFSNELAK
+2347 
-2362 DIIPQKPQQKALNLQ
+2362 D
-2377 EIEQSLKARKSQI
+2377 
-2390 NDEISANDKAFKE
+2390 
-2403 NLKEVSKVKPILEA
+2403 
-2417 LKKEWEALEPT
+2417 
-2428 IVTWTHTDYS
+2428 
-2438 KAKPKKYYKRKP
+2438 
-2450 NLSNL
+2450 
-2455 WHIEETLDVYKG
+2455 
-2467 YARESDRHANQVA
+2467 
-2480 REIALLEKYVK
+2480 K
-2491 LLKDKEAEVKAFKAK
+2491 LL
-2506 AEADE
+2506 
-2511 NALILESRIIPI
+2511 S
-2523 YNQLREAFKKGH
+2523 
-2535 HTTKQI
+2535 
-2541 LEANN
+2541 
-2546 IKQDSVQAKE
+2546 
-2556 VIDSI
+2556 
-2561 AQTRQYL
+2561 
-2568 EDTFNIKPLEEFGT
+2568 
-2582 NYAEFY
+2582 
-2588 RDGKGAVE
+2588 E
-2596 KLLKEAEDFKQRGE
+2596 KR
-2610 KGEFKGQVAGAFY
+2610 GQVKGAFY

-2816 GQSRHARGNERDGVG
+2816 GQSRHARGNERDGVA

-2907 DNSVQSKRSLHM
+2907 DNIIEPKRSLHM

-2941 ALEKQGLFTSFAK
+2941 ALEKQGLFTSFAR
-2954 AQKRSEKFTFT
+2954 AHKRSEKFTFT

-3116 IAKALYEKGG
+3116 IAKALYQKGG

-3618 PFINIPLGATWLNKE
+3618 PFINIPLGATWLDKE

-4297 YDKAGTGALSQAEL
+4297 YDKAGTGALSQADL

>member
-1 MQFNFNFEAFEKSGK
+1 MQFNFNFEAFEQSGK

-36 LEQENK
+36 LEQETK

-60 KPSIEQTR
+60 KPSIEDTR

-83 FNAGLSWLGEDKRQN
+83 FNAGLSWLGEEKKQN

-115 GLIQADLK
+115 GLIEADLK
-123 AQEKE
+123 AKEKE

-197 REKLEKG
+197 REKLERG

-260 NTLFNDDKENVK
+260 NTLFNDDKENIK

-479 LKTLPEQNIQAA
+479 LKTLPQQNIQAA

-557 TNSLKTRQQA
+557 INSLKTRQQA

-612 LKNLNINPREIKH
+612 LKNLNINAREIKH

-709 FYIFNRDKTPNFINT
+709 FYIFNKDKTPNFINT

-840 NDRASLRVFDSESFL
+840 NDRAGVRVFDSESFL
-855 GRVRELVGENE
+855 SRVRELVGDTPAPLGANLEARALSGASQGPSKQENFIKKALNKDE
-866 LYERKIGKEFLEE
+866 AKLFLENLNGAKIPKKLDIEGFLKE
-879 LSPSAMPKQISIDE
+879 LESVE
-893 FLNTLENFKN
+893 N
-903 KENFLKHIE
+903 KENFISHLSKKE
-912 KDPKR
+912 DAQSR
-917 KDYLNLIEPTL
+917 LAYLNLVEPTL
-928 KEPDIAFKKL
+928 KEADLIL
-938 ENGVE
+938 RNG
-943 KEKFIKKFSD
+943 KRQDYIKKFND
-953 GKDFFYLLATKDNKE
+953 GKDFFTLLITEENGKRLITFLPKTREDFIKNKIDNASLIQSFTSRASK
-968 TILTAFKTDKINT
+968 
-981 ILKEFNADIIPTF
+981 
-994 IRQGSKGKAAG
+994 QGNGLA
-1005 TTNEGIITQPLFKS
+1005 NESITQPLFKS

-1081 LPDKILFGLFSKQI
+1081 LPDKILFGLFAKQI

-1160 IEQARIKEEEQAR
+1160 IEQTRIKEEERKRQEA
-1173 INTIKTAQ
+1173 IKTAQ

-1186 AQEANLGKDIL
+1186 AQEANLGNDIL

-1217 AIEKLLEEQRGQVKG
+1217 AIEKLLEEQRGQVRG

-1343 KGESISSTPF
+1343 KGESISSSPF

-1361 NSKES
+1361 NSNES
-1366 IAQKALNLHEKLYLK
+1366 IAQNALSADEAISILQSAQAKQVPKELDIEGFLKELESVENKENFISHLSKKEDAKSRLAYLNLVKPTLEEADLILKTKNKNDEPTKEFIKAFQDENKRFFYIVITEQDNEKKLLTAFKTNKLRELKNRIEKARDFGEISFAHRFIKKSPTAENILKQKSLNLTEKLYLK

-1468 LAKYQNAVKEAF
+1468 LSKYQNAVKEAF

-1572 FASLARGRNNTILK
+1572 FASLAKGRNNTILK

-1613 YKEGLGEIDLVWG
+1613 YNLTHDLDLPKMQNLQNYFSDVLVSAAKADFTRAEDFTRLNEDIRAFLDSG
-1626 DKNYGLEHI
+1626 DKNAMLKLSPNLVSDLLAKAMGAGFARFARLENPSASLYEFLNGLKKDLLEKGAPDLFSGGKGIKLNERDEFDFAKELILKGQDSEEKFRLYQNLEELKAWKSKSSLNQPTKESLDKDLNKSYTLELENLEPVSLNANALSKETEALTQSVENGHKQSTTAKTDEQSIAQNGIKDDKQAFLQFIKIMQDTKNGDFYPSENLQNALEKSGKKARENALELFIKEYESKDAKLVELLKNIQETRIANKALSLIKHFTQARMMQSAIKAVPSDILMKYVNIDASQRLEVLSSLYGDFSNIMKEVALKGKKIPDPAALSEKGGAYVFNRQYRKI
-1635 LNKHGGEF
+1635 LNIYEKIQENEELLRLLAHKNDYKTTIEIIQESKAKGLSVKQTKEAIEENKKQTAKLFDEVIRQENKPSVKPLDEF
-1643 KNLARELSEA
+1643 GVNFEGFKGKEA
-1653 VENGKI
+1653 VEKLFKEANVKEEIKQIIDNGVKKGRDMQILGEENFTPEVVEYIHKNKAKVAIDKLERSEAENLGFKYSDDVRLTIDSEAIQHTLKRHGAESDLVKNSGQIPVEYKDIAEYRNI
-1659 VKDDKGRLRLEYENK
+1659 VKNADESLRARDNAGNDV
-1674 IVGIKDNWKGEKT
+1674 IVSYRQINGYAVVVEQIRKKNNELSFKT
-1687 AHWVVTAYVKKEKE
+1687 MFKQNGDYKNSKSYKE
-1701 ASLYTSASF
+1701 TSALNQTLSIGYEPSANSF
-1710 TKGEALPLNSN
+1710 SKTEAPQKAVN
-1721 ESIAQK
+1721 ESIAENE
-1727 AKNDEVLE
+1727 AKKSLFE
-1735 AEVIEEVGLNEPMK
+1735 
-1749 FLEFQQ
+1749 
-1755 RKLLS
+1755 S
-1760 YIKENTPLK
+1760 SENFYDY
-1769 LLEHKKELKTR
+1769 HKK
-1780 DILNFLE
+1780 
-1787 QSALNGKQ
+1787 
-1795 KVFLMRNLERD
+1795 
-1806 LGKIELKIKE
+1806 
-1816 NESVKAK
+1816 
-1823 IKNTYEISQSE
+1823 
-1834 AKELE
+1834 
-1839 EHFNFKGKKPLLR
+1839 LLR
-1852 ELRENEIKHALKSHG
+1852 EISIEGLDKQNAKDKLYANTFQTYMEKVGNFEENLSTIVHEVRPFLRLNQK
-1867 NKESEEARGNIAI
+1867 
-1880 TLQDIEANYPKI
+1880 DKI
-1892 TQEYDEKFFTQKG
+1892 IDKFFRLRDKKDFKNSLKELVYLYVHKDKLGIDDIHRDTMDYAESMAK
-1905 VIYVKQVN
+1905 YVK
-1913 GHHIVIEEALS
+1913 G
-1924 GQDKLIFKTMWKT
+1924 
-1937 KGNYNKEVLLK
+1937 LL
-1948 NAKTSPYPQN
+1948 PYDN
-1958 ADEAVR
+1958 
-1964 LETIS
+1964 
-1969 KQELE
+1969 
-1974 QSNPQQSHL
+1974 HL
-1983 STDESITQNSQEAK
+1983 
-1997 IKEAVKNHNAIYKE
+1997 
-2011 ILDNDY
+2011 
-2017 IFTDERSK
+2017 
-2025 MFRKRERE
+2025 
-2033 LIENLAK
+2033 
-2040 DEKVQAF
+2040 
-2047 TSQWGYP
+2047 
-2054 FKKDGEL
+2054 
-2061 HGVGLDYKA
+2061 
-2070 KVYGKGKH
+2070 
-2078 KMMRVSGGGF
+2078 
-2088 GSKAFQKKKERLLEL
+2088 
-2103 EKERLQ
+2103 
-2109 EAFKADFGID
+2109 
-2119 GFISKYV
+2119 
-2126 ENGFFETLWR
+2126 
-2136 ETSAYKGTDYGWGVD
+2136 
-2151 PREYYP
+2151 
-2157 YYENRIMPSDTI
+2157 
-2169 TQAKEK
+2169 
-2175 LQKEKSN
+2175 
-2182 WSVKRQEA
+2182 
-2190 KGSEDIIFTD
+2190 
-2200 KKGKEHTLTKET
+2200 
-2212 QKAWLEAFGLKSL
+2212 
-2225 EEAYIP
+2225 
-2231 NFKAE
+2231 
-2236 VKEAINRVL
+2236 
-2245 GGEEI
+2245 
-2250 KLTKGSF
+2250 SF
-2257 EKLLK
+2257 EKLVKEKKLFDEVIRQENK
-2262 RDREEFLPYIKDT
+2262 PSVKPLDEFGVNFEGFK
-2275 LEKAD
+2275 
-2280 LIIKDKENA
+2280 
-2289 LIFVKDIGKKSYFT
+2289 G
-2303 SVAKNANNEW
+2303 
-2313 VISTNSLKTLNT
+2313 
-2325 LKNRVDD
+2325 
-2332 NGEVLYLSKE
+2332 KE
-2342 APNIL
+2342 AV
-2347 AEAFTKRAFSNELAK
+2347 
-2362 DIIPQKPQQKALNLQ
+2362 D
-2377 EIEQSLKARKSQI
+2377 
-2390 NDEISANDKAFKE
+2390 
-2403 NLKEVSKVKPILEA
+2403 
-2417 LKKEWEALEPT
+2417 
-2428 IVTWTHTDYS
+2428 
-2438 KAKPKKYYKRKP
+2438 
-2450 NLSNL
+2450 
-2455 WHIEETLDVYKG
+2455 
-2467 YARESDRHANQVA
+2467 
-2480 REIALLEKYVK
+2480 K
-2491 LLKDKEAEVKAFKAK
+2491 LL
-2506 AEADE
+2506 
-2511 NALILESRIIPI
+2511 S
-2523 YNQLREAFKKGH
+2523 
-2535 HTTKQI
+2535 
-2541 LEANN
+2541 
-2546 IKQDSVQAKE
+2546 
-2556 VIDSI
+2556 
-2561 AQTRQYL
+2561 
-2568 EDTFNIKPLEEFGT
+2568 
-2582 NYAEFY
+2582 
-2588 RDGKGAVE
+2588 E
-2596 KLLKEAEDFKQRGE
+2596 KR
-2610 KGEFKGQVAGAFY
+2610 GQVKGAFY

-2768 DILKANLKG
+2768 DILKTNLKG

-2907 DNSVQSKRSLHM
+2907 DNIIEPKRSLHM

-2954 AQKRSEKFTFT
+2954 AHKRSEKFTFT

-3166 NIHNYFMK
+3166 NIHNYFM
-3174 KNIDVLKP
+3174 
-3182 NGLSLQI
+3182 
-3189 ITHNFLDAQ
+3189 
-3198 SDYTRKVMA
+3198 
-3207 KDAVFLGA
+3207 
-3215 VRLANNVFKDASVT
+3215 
-3229 TDIIAFRKKAPDEM
+3229 
-3243 DKEFNTSWVESVE
+3243 
-3256 YEGAYLNKYFLENPQ
+3256 
-3271 NVIGKMEVVK
+3271 
-3281 NQFGGKT
+3281 
-3288 IAVKP
+3288 
-3293 NGFDIENLNLSNYIK
+3293 
-3308 NDKLFKRVEGYID
+3308 
-3321 NKLLSKAVQR
+3321 
-3331 IEEKEKGVS
+3331 
-3340 FFGSAR
+3340 
-3346 SGELRFDKESDK
+3346 
-3358 FLVLDD
+3358 
-3364 QQNTHDFNI
+3364 
-3373 YERISEAKPNWQESS
+3373 
-3388 INNRVEALKEMMPQI
+3388 
-3403 EKLKKALFD
+3403 
-3412 LKEAELNPN
+3412 
-3421 SSDEKIEILRRILN
+3421 
-3435 KAYDELHGKNG
+3435 
-3446 SFRNARGKI
+3446 
-3455 SQKWELYDIL
+3455 
-3465 DDTSFELFAL
+3465 
-3475 EKKAIVEER
+3475 
-3484 GDKKIVIG
+3484 
-3492 SEKSEIFHKRL
+3492 
-3503 VKPYEAPTSANNI
+3503 
-3516 NEALQ
+3516 
-3521 ISKAEYGKIDLV
+3521 
-3533 RMSEL
+3533 
-3538 LSKDMSEVEN
+3538 
-3548 ELLEQKRIYKDHL
+3548 
-3561 GGNVEK
+3561 
-3567 DEFLSGNV
+3567 
-3575 REKIARF
+3575 
-3582 YDENGSLNLSSDEK
+3582 
-3596 IRAFQMQS
+3596 
-3604 LEDLKAIV
+3604 
-3612 PDDIEL
+3612 
-3618 PFINIPLGATWLNKE
+3618 
-3633 ILREFFAKELE
+3633 
-3644 IGEVNFKRAGN
+3644 
-3655 RWYLLGKFNGSLEIT
+3655 
-3670 TSEDYLRDTGIKAIN
+3670 
-3685 AVDYILKMMNNE
+3685 
-3697 SLEVKTSKTKAD
+3697 
-3709 GSIKHYKDPIA
+3709 
-3720 TQKLQDLKIKLEKQ
+3720 
-3734 LKNFIMDNEEYAEQT
+3734 
-3749 KRVYNDVFNSEVI
+3749 
-3762 RKYDGSHIRL
+3762 
-3772 METNE
+3772 
-3777 DISLRSHQ
+3777 
-3785 NNAVYRFLQKS
+3785 
-3796 NTLLAHDVGTG
+3796 
-3807 KTYTMIA
+3807 
-3814 SAMLSKQLGLAKKSL
+3814 
-3829 IVTPNNVSP
+3829 
-3838 QMAREARELFPNARI
+3838 
-3853 KLIQGVS
+3853 
-3860 TKEKNRLMADVK
+3860 
-3872 NNEYDLI
+3872 
-3879 IVSYDTFKVM
+3879 
-3889 NANPKLYADYL
+3889 
-3900 NEELI
+3900 
-3905 QLRCAIEALENSDE
+3905 
-3919 GDERIMKQ
+3919 
-3927 LAKRLESEEA
+3927 
-3937 KLEHYLEQVA
+3937 
-3947 NGSQNVF
+3947 
-3954 FEDLGI
+3954 
-3960 DNLIFDEAHYLK
+3960 
-3972 KLPIFTKQ
+3972 
-3980 GNVRGIQRGK
+3980 
-3990 SQRALDAYIKI
+3990 
-4001 KHHQS
+4001 
-4006 LNKKVMFATGT
+4006 
-4017 PITNFVSDIYV
+4017 
-4028 MQKFLGRKALEDS
+4028 
-4041 NISEFDDWSAMFAG
+4041 
-4055 SQTQFELKA
+4055 
-4064 SGNYE
+4064 
-4069 ATTRL
+4069 
-4074 RNFANLPELKK
+4074 
-4085 MYYEFTDVVTKDD
+4085 
-4098 VKKQIMESTG
+4098 
-4108 EQIEP
+4108 
-4113 TPVYEE
+4113 
-4119 VIIKQ
+4119 
-4124 SEAQKAFYEEIKER
+4124 
-4138 AVNLKGKKI
+4138 
-4147 EKGGDNHLKIL
+4147 
-4158 SDANKASL
+4158 
-4166 DMRLIYP
+4166 
-4173 HLERDAN
+4173 
-4180 GKVMQAAEKIVENYH
+4180 
-4195 LWDADKGT
+4195 
-4203 QLVFLDKSTPKKS
+4203 
-4216 ITSAKRAKLEN
+4216 
-4227 KLSAIKEKLEKYEN
+4227 
-4241 DDINLSE
+4241 
-4248 EALEKLEKEKVEI
+4248 
-4261 EEILEMA
+4261 
-4268 GEGFSVYEDLRKLL
+4268 
-4282 IEKGIKPEEI
+4282 
-4292 AFVQD
+4292 
-4297 YDKAGTGALSQAEL
+4297 
-4311 SEKINNGKIRVL
+4311 
-4323 IGSTAKMGAGAN
+4323 
-4335 YQRKLSALHHLDL
+4335 
-4348 DWTPANMEQREGR
+4348 
-4361 IIRQGNE
+4361 
-4368 LFKKYGDEFKAKIY
+4368 
-4382 YYVTE
+4382 
-4387 QTSDTVMLQTLNQK
+4387 
-4401 RKIIKQIT
+4401 
-4409 DINEKARFLEDSSED
+4409 
-4424 DFMARLQAAT
+4424 
-4434 SPYAEEELRFLGI
+4434 
-4447 DKEISL
+4447 
-4453 LNSELENSAYV
+4453 
-4464 IKSAEREILKQN
+4464 
-4476 EAVEGFEA
+4476 
-4484 IKSLLPSI
+4484 
-4492 LKKAENNISF
+4492 
-4502 KTKEGKIIDFNA
+4502 
-4514 KPKKDEASP
+4514 
-4523 HEKLNMSVKKSIESL
+4523 
-4538 FNSSEKLMQI
+4538 
-4548 GEYRGSKLF
+4548 
-4557 ALKAGNAKC
+4557 
-4566 VIKMGEN
+4566 
-4573 LQNSLYFTELDY
+4573 
-4585 MDIKGAF
+4585 
-4592 SANLRFK
+4592 
-4599 NAFEKISK
+4599 
-4607 NSYFTDLE
+4607 
-4615 QKIKDAKE
+4615 
-4623 AQKRALKKLENEK
+4623 
-4636 ARDLSEINKT
+4636 
-4646 LNDALVEKA
+4646 
-4655 ELAIFLGR
+4655 
-4663 AEQEHKSLV
+4663 
-4672 SAVHNVPDIKEN
+4672 
-4684 EEDKFTKLEEF
+4684 
-4695 IMAKYNKN
+4695 

>member
-1 MQFNFNFEAFEKSGK
+1 MQFNFNFEAFEQSGK

-83 FNAGLSWLGEDKRQN
+83 FNAGLSWLGEEKKQN

-115 GLIQADLK
+115 GLIEADLK
-123 AQEKE
+123 AKEKE

-180 IFESEKEDIKS
+180 IFESEKEDIKK

-197 REKLEKG
+197 REKLERG

-225 KKALEK
+225 KKALQK

-242 GNFNEAER
+242 GNFSEAER

-260 NTLFNDDKENVK
+260 NTLFNDDKENIK

-479 LKTLPEQNIQAA
+479 LKTLPQQNIQAA

-709 FYIFNRDKTPNFINT
+709 FYIFNKDKTPNFINT

-1049 TSEKLSTSIA
+1049 TASQLSTSIA

-1067 QKVVKGAF
+1067 QKVVKGGF

-1081 LPDKILFGLFSKQI
+1081 LPDKILFGLFAKQI

-1186 AQEANLGKDIL
+1186 AQEANLGNDIL
-1197 EPSSLK
+1197 EAEEKPLK
-1203 EDFGENFAGYKGKE
+1203 DEFGVNFEGFKGKE
-1217 AIEKLLEEQRGQVKG
+1217 AIEKLLEEKRGQVKG

-1247 EITDLEKHKGYG
+1247 DKNYG
-1259 LAHILDKRKSEFVE
+1259 LEHILNKHGGEFKNLAKE
-1273 QGASQSEAAQ
+1273 LSEAV
-1283 KAAEFAKNE
+1283 E
-1292 ISNIMQNGKI
+1292 NGKI
-1302 INKANE
+1302 VKDDKGRLRLEYENK
-1308 ATRIETQDYRLILKQ
+1308 IVGIKD

-1328 PTKNKWLVTAYMKKE
+1328 KTAHWVVTAYVKKE
-1343 KGESISSTPF
+1343 KEASLYTSASF
-1353 TKEDNLSL
+1353 TKGEALPL
-1361 NSKES
+1361 NSNES
-1366 IAQKALNLHEKLYLK
+1366 IAQKALSADEAISILQSAQAKQVPKELDIEGFLKELESVENKENFISHLSKKEDAKSRLAYLNLVKPTLEEADLILKTKNKNDEPTKEFIKAFQDENKRFFYIVITEQDNEKKLLTAFKTNKLRELKNRIEKARDFGEISFAHRFIKKSPTAENILKQKSLNLTEKLYLK

-1613 YKEGLGEIDLVWG
+1613 YNLTHDLDLPKMQNLQNYFSDVLVSAAKADFTRAEDFARLNEDIRAFLDSG
-1626 DKNYGLEHI
+1626 DKNAMLK
-1635 LNKHGGEF
+1635 LSP
-1643 KNLARELSEA
+1643 NLVSDLLAKAMGAGFARFA
-1653 VENGKI
+1653 
-1659 VKDDKGRLRLEYENK
+1659 RLENPS
-1674 IVGIKDNWKGEKT
+1674 
-1687 AHWVVTAYVKKEKE
+1687 
-1701 ASLYTSASF
+1701 ASLYEF
-1710 TKGEALPLNSN
+1710 LNGLKKDLLEKGAPDLFSGGKG
-1721 ESIAQK
+1721 IK
-1727 AKNDEVLE
+1727 
-1735 AEVIEEVGLNEPMK
+1735 LNERD
-1749 FLEFQQ
+1749 EF
-1755 RKLLS
+1755 
-1760 YIKENTPLK
+1760 
-1769 LLEHKKELKTR
+1769 
-1780 DILNFLE
+1780 DF
-1787 QSALNGKQ
+1787 
-1795 KVFLMRNLERD
+1795 
-1806 LGKIELKIKE
+1806 
-1816 NESVKAK
+1816 
-1823 IKNTYEISQSE
+1823 
-1834 AKELE
+1834 AKELILKGQDSE
-1839 EHFNFKGKKPLLR
+1839 EKFRLYQNLEELKAWSGEQKNTKLNTALKALDEVDESKLSEDQKELLRLFKG
-1852 ELRENEIKHALKSHG
+1852 EIKSVKIQIKDLKDIYTLNQGSR
-1867 NKESEEARGNIAI
+1867 KEGAKKILIKHYGEEKTGG
-1880 TLQDIEANYPKI
+1880 LSS
-1892 TQEYDEKFFTQKG
+1892 DEL
-1905 VIYVKQVN
+1905 
-1913 GHHIVIEEALS
+1913 LS
-1924 GQDKLIFKTMWKT
+1924 L
-1937 KGNYNKEVLLK
+1937 KEVIKKGKINLNSLEIK
-1948 NAKTSPYPQN
+1948 DDFLRYGYDYEKDGVKLRVVIDEFKDGKKVFDYYSDRNFNHYEQGGYKPDLPTPSEIIPQNAKTSPYPQN

-1983 STDESITQNSQEAK
+1983 STDESIAQNSEKLPFEMQVLDEDKLSGDEVRLLANKIGEKSTMAYFKDYLLKMDKNFHARAK
-1997 IKEAVKNHNAIYKE
+1997 DIIREYYKIEPFRKELENQWENVKEAYKNGEMSLKE
-2011 ILDNDY
+2011 FKFL
-2017 IFTDERSK
+2017 SK
-2025 MFRKRERE
+2025 Y
-2033 LIENLAK
+2033 K
-2040 DEKVQAF
+2040 DEKSFLNQVAGVLWLQNDELVKNR
-2047 TSQWGYP
+2047 GYTIN
-2054 FKKDGEL
+2054 KY
-2061 HGVGLDYKA
+2061 GLTEQGKGDNYYQNLA
-2070 KVYGKGKH
+2070 LEYGKAQTALK
-2078 KMMRVSGGGF
+2078 KWF
-2088 GSKAFQKKKERLLEL
+2088 YYIQKANKQAQRFFNKKELEDL
-2103 EKERLQ
+2103 RANE
-2109 EAFKADFGID
+2109 
-2119 GFISKYV
+2119 
-2126 ENGFFETLWR
+2126 
-2136 ETSAYKGTDYGWGVD
+2136 KGT
-2151 PREYYP
+2151 
-2157 YYENRIMPSDTI
+2157 
-2169 TQAKEK
+2169 K
-2175 LQKEKSN
+2175 L
-2182 WSVKRQEA
+2182 EA

-2200 KKGKEHTLTKET
+2200 TKGKEHTLTKET
-2212 QKAWLEAFGLKSL
+2212 QKAWLEAFNLKSL

-2377 EIEQSLKARKSQI
+2377 EIEQTLKARKSQI

-2546 IKQDSVQAKE
+2546 IKQDSVRAKE
-2556 VIDSI
+2556 AIDSI

-2636 SKKGLSHILER
+2636 ENFGLRHIIDKHGDEFEDIAAELDEIIAKGVLEKGEHR
-2647 RKEDF
+2647 YF
-2652 IKQGLDENEAL
+2652 IKHNDYKGM
-2663 ERALEFVKKIPQIIE
+2663 
-2678 QGEVKV
+2678 
-2684 GVNRAFVDTKDD
+2684 
-2696 RALIAL
+2696 IAL
-2702 DYKGKDKKWVITAY
+2702 DYKGKESNAWILTLYKDKSALNPAYQHQIKHNTNTSSETRANGEFENSNIKNANLQKEKVDKLFHGDAEVISAQGKFNELEALNLTDEDIIPQQKIKFAMEKFNY
-2716 KMDDPSQADTHLT
+2716 DEKKAKDLLEWHKNSHALTKDENGLPKVFYHGTYSKFRVFRRVGKASQQGFFFTPSQKATEEYGDIT
-2729 RLNTSTSSVS
+2729 LNTFLNIKNPF
-2739 RASVVNESIAQNEH
+2739 RADELKINKEADLQKWADILKLDYDKEKYESFKDLKTKLEKVKEATKKAGFKFHSASGGGVYVIDNKGRNSFINLEELDKENKRVV
-2753 NAVAWD
+2753 
-2759 EFEAFKDKD
+2759 EAFKGLETE
-2768 DILKANLKG
+2768 DIYFYYVVR
-2777 EQNSAKENEAKRQAD
+2777 NEFDLALYALNKNDRYFHTSGRDEVKRVL
-2792 EYESLNAI
+2792 EKLGY
-2800 QQERGGGL
+2800 
-2808 FTNEELNR
+2808 
-2816 GQSRHARGNERDGVG
+2816 DG
-2831 VSKVD
+2831 
-2836 GSKSQTLF
+2836 
-2844 SEGDFENSRTRSG
+2844 
-2857 GNGGRGYT
+2857 
-2865 AGEENA
+2865 A
-2871 LSIRGNNSSSGEV
+2871 V
-2884 LNADENYIRENNP
+2884 LN
-2897 RYNDTKRPRE
+2897 DTIITVFNSNQIKHI
-2907 DNSVQSKRSLHM
+2907 DNKGS
-2919 GANKTNGGA
+2919 
-2928 NDRSIL
+2928 
-2934 LKPQWSE
+2934 
-2941 ALEKQGLFTSFAK
+2941 
-2954 AQKRSEKFTFT
+2954 FT
-2965 DTSDANKILED
+2965 DTKGNVTSKKPKDKEAEFSYFNEKSDNIYHSNPHLGAGLVGGVLNGVEQDENGNLSFDPVKFAMGFLGGSVGSFALKKGFQILEK
-2976 NFQALEGLKYVIKS
+2976 NPELKEKIINELAHTLAQGFEKAREKYSLLNLLEPRYIVKNEKGRKIQAKTMLKELEREQNKNLQNII
-2990 GFDNNVRSQNL
+2990 RQNL
-3001 QSLQN
+3001 QNLPLNNKPLELSEKQVKLLIN
-3006 FRGFGKG
+3006 RFANARNLKEHLN
-3013 TNALL
+3013 TRADNRKELYALL
-3018 KLRGEE
+3018 ND
-3024 KEKWAKLLKELTDL
+3024 T
-3038 TGEKIT
+3038 
-3044 ITDLVKRSAD
+3044 
-3054 AYYTPDVIIGKMANL
+3054 
-3069 TEFFAKEAGEDLA
+3069 
-3082 KLIKLEPSA
+3082 
-3091 GIGRFLNAFE
+3091 
-3101 LSNFYAVEKDALSAN
+3101 
-3116 IAKALYEKGG
+3116 
-3126 AIINNGAYEKSPL
+3126 
-3139 KINNT
+3139 
-3144 FDLVIGNPPYA
+3144 
-3155 NFKIGDDEFRE
+3155 
-3166 NIHNYFMK
+3166 
-3174 KNIDVLKP
+3174 
-3182 NGLSLQI
+3182 
-3189 ITHNFLDAQ
+3189 
-3198 SDYTRKVMA
+3198 
-3207 KDAVFLGA
+3207 
-3215 VRLANNVFKDASVT
+3215 
-3229 TDIIAFRKKAPDEM
+3229 
-3243 DKEFNTSWVESVE
+3243 
-3256 YEGAYLNKYFLENPQ
+3256 LENPQ
-3271 NVIGKMEVVK
+3271 IHFIKEGRDKYVK
-3281 NQFGGKT
+3281 RYKGDVNEPYFYLLITQDKDKIFITHLKT
-3288 IAVKP
+3288 R
-3293 NGFDIENLNLSNYIK
+3293 DIKYLS
-3308 NDKLFKRVEGYID
+3308 R
-3321 NKLLSKAVQR
+3321 
-3331 IEEKEKGVS
+3331 
-3340 FFGSAR
+3340 
-3346 SGELRFDKESDK
+3346 
-3358 FLVLDD
+3358 
-3364 QQNTHDFNI
+3364 
-3373 YERISEAKPNWQESS
+3373 
-3388 INNRVEALKEMMPQI
+3388 
-3403 EKLKKALFD
+3403 
-3412 LKEAELNPN
+3412 
-3421 SSDEKIEILRRILN
+3421 
-3435 KAYDELHGKNG
+3435 
-3446 SFRNARGKI
+3446 
-3455 SQKWELYDIL
+3455 
-3465 DDTSFELFAL
+3465 
-3475 EKKAIVEER
+3475 
-3484 GDKKIVIG
+3484 
-3492 SEKSEIFHKRL
+3492 
-3503 VKPYEAPTSANNI
+3503 
-3516 NEALQ
+3516 Q
-3521 ISKAEYGKIDLV
+3521 IS
-3533 RMSEL
+3533 
-3538 LSKDMSEVEN
+3538 N
-3548 ELLEQKRIYKDHL
+3548 
-3561 GGNVEK
+3561 
-3567 DEFLSGNV
+3567 
-3575 REKIARF
+3575 
-3582 YDENGSLNLSSDEK
+3582 
-3596 IRAFQMQS
+3596 
-3604 LEDLKAIV
+3604 
-3612 PDDIEL
+3612 
-3618 PFINIPLGATWLNKE
+3618 
-3633 ILREFFAKELE
+3633 
-3644 IGEVNFKRAGN
+3644 
-3655 RWYLLGKFNGSLEIT
+3655 
-3670 TSEDYLRDTGIKAIN
+3670 
-3685 AVDYILKMMNNE
+3685 
-3697 SLEVKTSKTKAD
+3697 
-3709 GSIKHYKDPIA
+3709 
-3720 TQKLQDLKIKLEKQ
+3720 
-3734 LKNFIMDNEEYAEQT
+3734 AEQI
-3749 KRVYNDVFNSEVI
+3749 K
-3762 RKYDGSHIRL
+3762 KGA
-3772 METNE
+3772 
-3777 DISLRSHQ
+3777 DI
-3785 NNAVYRFLQKS
+3785 
-3796 NTLLAHDVGTG
+3796 
-3807 KTYTMIA
+3807 
-3814 SAMLSKQLGLAKKSL
+3814 
-3829 IVTPNNVSP
+3829 
-3838 QMAREARELFPNARI
+3838 
-3853 KLIQGVS
+3853 
-3860 TKEKNRLMADVK
+3860 
-3872 NNEYDLI
+3872 
-3879 IVSYDTFKVM
+3879 
-3889 NANPKLYADYL
+3889 
-3900 NEELI
+3900 
-3905 QLRCAIEALENSDE
+3905 IEAL
-3919 GDERIMKQ
+3919 
-3927 LAKRLESEEA
+3927 
-3937 KLEHYLEQVA
+3937 
-3947 NGSQNVF
+3947 
-3954 FEDLGI
+3954 
-3960 DNLIFDEAHYLK
+3960 
-3972 KLPIFTKQ
+3972 
-3980 GNVRGIQRGK
+3980 
-3990 SQRALDAYIKI
+3990 SQRA
-4001 KHHQS
+4001 
-4006 LNKKVMFATGT
+4006 G
-4017 PITNFVSDIYV
+4017 
-4028 MQKFLGRKALEDS
+4028 
-4041 NISEFDDWSAMFAG
+4041 DD
-4055 SQTQFELKA
+4055 KA
-4064 SGNYE
+4064 S
-4069 ATTRL
+4069 
-4074 RNFANLPELKK
+4074 
-4085 MYYEFTDVVTKDD
+4085 
-4098 VKKQIMESTG
+4098 
-4108 EQIEP
+4108 
-4113 TPVYEE
+4113 
-4119 VIIKQ
+4119 
-4124 SEAQKAFYEEIKER
+4124 
-4138 AVNLKGKKI
+4138 
-4147 EKGGDNHLKIL
+4147 
-4158 SDANKASL
+4158 AS
-4166 DMRLIYP
+4166 
-4173 HLERDAN
+4173 
-4180 GKVMQAAEKIVENYH
+4180 
-4195 LWDADKGT
+4195 
-4203 QLVFLDKSTPKKS
+4203 
-4216 ITSAKRAKLEN
+4216 
-4227 KLSAIKEKLEKYEN
+4227 
-4241 DDINLSE
+4241 
-4248 EALEKLEKEKVEI
+4248 
-4261 EEILEMA
+4261 
-4268 GEGFSVYEDLRKLL
+4268 
-4282 IEKGIKPEEI
+4282 
-4292 AFVQD
+4292 
-4297 YDKAGTGALSQAEL
+4297 
-4311 SEKINNGKIRVL
+4311 
-4323 IGSTAKMGAGAN
+4323 
-4335 YQRKLSALHHLDL
+4335 
-4348 DWTPANMEQREGR
+4348 
-4361 IIRQGNE
+4361 
-4368 LFKKYGDEFKAKIY
+4368 
-4382 YYVTE
+4382 
-4387 QTSDTVMLQTLNQK
+4387 
-4401 RKIIKQIT
+4401 
-4409 DINEKARFLEDSSED
+4409 
-4424 DFMARLQAAT
+4424 
-4434 SPYAEEELRFLGI
+4434 
-4447 DKEISL
+4447 
-4453 LNSELENSAYV
+4453 
-4464 IKSAEREILKQN
+4464 
-4476 EAVEGFEA
+4476 
-4484 IKSLLPSI
+4484 
-4492 LKKAENNISF
+4492 
-4502 KTKEGKIIDFNA
+4502 
-4514 KPKKDEASP
+4514 KKD
-4523 HEKLNMSVKKSIESL
+4523 
-4538 FNSSEKLMQI
+4538 
-4548 GEYRGSKLF
+4548 YSK
-4557 ALKAGNAKC
+4557 
-4566 VIKMGEN
+4566 
-4573 LQNSLYFTELDY
+4573 
-4585 MDIKGAF
+4585 
-4592 SANLRFK
+4592 
-4599 NAFEKISK
+4599 
-4607 NSYFTDLE
+4607 
-4615 QKIKDAKE
+4615 
-4623 AQKRALKKLENEK
+4623 
-4636 ARDLSEINKT
+4636 
-4646 LNDALVEKA
+4646 
-4655 ELAIFLGR
+4655 
-4663 AEQEHKSLV
+4663 
-4672 SAVHNVPDIKEN
+4672 
-4684 EEDKFTKLEEF
+4684 
-4695 IMAKYNKN
+4695 

>member
-1 MQFNFNFEAFEKSGK
+1 MQFNFNFEAFEQSGK

-83 FNAGLSWLGEDKRQN
+83 FNAGLSWLGEEKKQN

-115 GLIQADLK
+115 GLIEADLK
-123 AQEKE
+123 AKEKE

-197 REKLEKG
+197 REKLERG

-211 EKHALRSKYDELDY
+211 EKHALRSKYDEPDY

-242 GNFNEAER
+242 GNFSEAER

-260 NTLFNDDKENVK
+260 NTLFNDDKENIK

-479 LKTLPEQNIQAA
+479 LKTLPQQNIQAA

-567 MLDLVRSDK
+567 MLDLVRSDTH
-576 DGSTLAYLLEIAKD
+576 GSTLAYLLEIAKD
-590 DVKIQSNLKNMLN
+590 DVKIQNNLKNMLN

-612 LKNLNINPREIKH
+612 LKNLNINAREIKH

-691 NENGVT
+691 NENGVS

-709 FYIFNRDKTPNFINT
+709 FYIFNKDKTPNFINT

-981 ILKEFNADIIPTF
+981 ILKEFNTDIIPTF

-1067 QKVVKGAF
+1067 QKVVKGGF

-1081 LPDKILFGLFSKQI
+1081 LPDKILFGLFAKQI

-1173 INTIKTAQ
+1173 INAIKTAQ

-1186 AQEANLGKDIL
+1186 AQEANLGNDIL
-1197 EPSSLK
+1197 ESSSLK

-1217 AIEKLLEEQRGQVKG
+1217 AIEKLLEEQRGQV
-1232 AFYKEGLG
+1232 
-1240 EIDLVWG
+1240 
-1247 EITDLEKHKGYG
+1247 
-1259 LAHILDKRKSEFVE
+1259 R
-1273 QGASQSEAAQ
+1273 
-1283 KAAEFAKNE
+1283 
-1292 ISNIMQNGKI
+1292 
-1302 INKANE
+1302 
-1308 ATRIETQDYRLILKQ
+1308 
-1323 NWKGE
+1323 
-1328 PTKNKWLVTAYMKKE
+1328 
-1343 KGESISSTPF
+1343 
-1353 TKEDNLSL
+1353 
-1361 NSKES
+1361 
-1366 IAQKALNLHEKLYLK
+1366 
-1381 DNDTPLNVEYK
+1381 
-1392 IVNKDDIKPS
+1392 
-1402 FTLSKTQFRS
+1402 
-1412 QKQEDLIKKIKEN
+1412 
-1425 FNPDL
+1425 
-1430 LVNIRGDL
+1430 
-1438 KKGNPI
+1438 
-1444 ITKEGEVIS
+1444 
-1453 GNHRAAALKELEGEN
+1453 
-1468 LAKYQNAVKEAF
+1468 
-1480 GVELKENE
+1480 
-1488 MLVRVA
+1488 
-1494 DTSEAEI
+1494 
-1501 RRFSAASNEGLENN
+1501 
-1515 LGEQGVSLFAKYQ
+1515 
-1528 DKIKALKEAK
+1528 
-1538 KPFVA
+1538 
-1543 DDVYNLKYLVNK
+1543 
-1555 ALGESSIT
+1555 
-1563 KENDTSKAL
+1563 
-1572 FASLARGRNNTILK
+1572 
-1586 ALNELEK
+1586 
-1593 ENLEQVSKVANMFF
+1593 
-1607 DNAGAF
+1607 GAF

-1710 TKGEALPLNSN
+1710 TKGEALPLNSK

-1727 AKNDEVLE
+1727 ALNLHEKLYLKDND
-1735 AEVIEEVGLNEPMK
+1735 
-1749 FLEFQQ
+1749 
-1755 RKLLS
+1755 
-1760 YIKENTPLK
+1760 TPLNVEYK
-1769 LLEHKKELKTR
+1769 IVNKDDIKPTFTLSKTQFR
-1780 DILNFLE
+1780 S
-1787 QSALNGKQ
+1787 QKQ
-1795 KVFLMRNLERD
+1795 ED
-1806 LGKIELKIKE
+1806 LIKKIKE
-1816 NESVKAK
+1816 NFNPDLLVNIRGDLKKGNPIITKEGEV
-1823 IKNTYEISQSE
+1823 ISGNHR
-1834 AKELE
+1834 AAALKELE
-1839 EHFNFKGKKPLLR
+1839 G
-1852 ELRENEIKHALKSHG
+1852 
-1867 NKESEEARGNIAI
+1867 
-1880 TLQDIEANYPKI
+1880 
-1892 TQEYDEKFFTQKG
+1892 
-1905 VIYVKQVN
+1905 
-1913 GHHIVIEEALS
+1913 
-1924 GQDKLIFKTMWKT
+1924 
-1937 KGNYNKEVLLK
+1937 
-1948 NAKTSPYPQN
+1948 
-1958 ADEAVR
+1958 
-1964 LETIS
+1964 
-1969 KQELE
+1969 
-1974 QSNPQQSHL
+1974 
-1983 STDESITQNSQEAK
+1983 
-1997 IKEAVKNHNAIYKE
+1997 
-2011 ILDNDY
+2011 
-2017 IFTDERSK
+2017 
-2025 MFRKRERE
+2025 
-2033 LIENLAK
+2033 ENLAK
-2040 DEKVQAF
+2040 YQNAVKEAF
-2047 TSQWGYP
+2047 GVELKENEMLVRVADTSEAEIRRFAAASNEGLENNLGEQGVSLFAKYQDKIKALKEAKKP
-2054 FKKDGEL
+2054 FVADDVYNLKYLVNKALGESSITKEN
-2061 HGVGLDYKA
+2061 DT
-2070 KVYGKGKH
+2070 
-2078 KMMRVSGGGF
+2078 
-2088 GSKAFQKKKERLLEL
+2088 SKALFASLARGRNNTILKALNEL
-2103 EKERLQ
+2103 EKENLEQVSKVANMFFDNAGAFYNLTHDLDLPKMQNLQ
-2109 EAFKADFGID
+2109 NYFSDVLVSAAKADFTRAEDFARLNEDIRAFLDSGDKNAMLKLSPNLVSDLLAKAMGAGFARFARLENPSASLYEFLNGLKKDLLEKGAPDLFSGGKGIKLNERDEFDFAKELILKGQDSEEKFRLYQNLEELKAWSGEQKNTKLNTALKALDEVDESKLSEDQKELLRLFKGEIKSVKIQIKDLKDIYTLNQGSRKEGAKKILIKHYGEEKTGGLSSDELLSLKEVIKKGKINLNSLEIKDDFLRYGYDYEKDGVKLRVVIDEFKDGKKVFDYYSDRNFNHYEQGGYKPDLPTPSEIIAQNAKSERAEFESFKDKIKELYTKYEGLSPYDKSESQLKSKLLNEEIEPEIKKEFKNIIDKFKGADNKDKMLRVIKENKEELSDYLAFHIALRKDIYID
-2119 GFISKYV
+2119 GYGEGRYDFYDKSIRDFFKFR
-2126 ENGFFETLWR
+2126 ENKPGSEIYDDSNYRTLAAL
-2136 ETSAYKGTDYGWGVD
+2136 ENLSNKNTSLYFSFKGLNGKVGEFKTY
-2151 PREYYP
+2151 PRIQDLLFYDLPLGYDLK
-2157 YYENRIMPSDTI
+2157 NAVILSTKDKHL
-2169 TQAKEK
+2169 KEK
-2175 LQKEKSN
+2175 LIEKLKAYIDKKIYADFLEYKIKDLESRNPKNRLFENYKDEKWDEEALKSFKKELEDLRANEKAQKLET
-2182 WSVKRQEA
+2182 

-2257 EKLLK
+2257 EKLVK

-2332 NGEVLYLSKE
+2332 NGELLYLSKE
-2342 APNIL
+2342 ASNIL

-2377 EIEQSLKARKSQI
+2377 EIEQALKARKSQI

-2403 NLKEVSKVKPILEA
+2403 NLKEASKVKPILEA
-2417 LKKEWEALEPT
+2417 LKNEWEALEPT

-2491 LLKDKEAEVKAFKAK
+2491 SLKDKEAEVKAFKAK

-2647 RKEDF
+2647 RTQDF
-2652 IKQGLDENEAL
+2652 INQGLEKGKAEYKVREL
-2663 ERALEFVKKIPQIIE
+2663 LSEIPQILENGKILSQNNDKIE
-2678 QGEVKV
+2678 LITDKYTLVLGLREDKKFIVTELIDKRNKKRLEAMQTGVGDSFTDEPLAKTPLSQNQQEIIPQQKIKFAMEKFNYDEKKAKDLLEWHKNSHALTKDENGLPKVFYHGTYSKFRVFRRVGKASQQGFFFTPSQKATEEYGDITLNTFLNIKNPFRADELKINKEADLQKWADILKLDYDKEKYESFKDLKTKLEKVKEATKKAGFKFHSASGGGVYVIDNKGRNSFINLEELDKENKRVVEAFKGLETEDIYFYYVVRNEFDLVLYALNKNDRYFHTSGRDEVKRVLEKLGYDGVVLNDTIITVFNSNQIKHIDNKGSFTDTKDNVTSKKPKDKEAEFSYFNEKSDDIYHSNPHLGAGLVGGSLNGVEQDENGNLSFDPVKFAMGFLGGAAGSKAVKESIKWRANKVKKAYPNIAKNNPTLMEQIAKRDLLTYAKNETQNALTRLLNKNKLFDSTKGLFAGEKALLNEAYAPHKARLEKAKELEGSGADEIEIWEKTGWYKDKDHKWKFEISQRGGELDLAKIKDKDSEAKLGEILKDDELFKAYPQLRDMSVKHVDLSGNYGFYYVPYNDIKLVRPHIQLDIDEIKTSPYKVKEVLYHEIQHAIQHKEQFAYGLSYMAETYERYLKQHGEVEARNIQERMKNPTKIHPHKTMDTDIEDTIAESALSTEYSEAFSRKLEKSFLDESGRIAYKSLMQNAEKLPKELNLRGFKQMIFNDDKTKQLNAENALIKTPVGEVKV
-2684 GVNRAFVDTKDD
+2684 NVLRAFNHYFKQAPQGNKKEN
-2696 RALIAL
+2696 RQALNATFMPTL
-2702 DYKGKDKKWVITAY
+2702 LEPKFVTRDEAGTMYYYKPFISKDKEYHIT
-2716 KMDDPSQADTHLT
+2716 S
-2729 RLNTSTSSVS
+2729 
-2739 RASVVNESIAQNEH
+2739 
-2753 NAVAWD
+2753 
-2759 EFEAFKDKD
+2759 
-2768 DILKANLKG
+2768 
-2777 EQNSAKENEAKRQAD
+2777 
-2792 EYESLNAI
+2792 
-2800 QQERGGGL
+2800 
-2808 FTNEELNR
+2808 
-2816 GQSRHARGNERDGVG
+2816 
-2831 VSKVD
+2831 
-2836 GSKSQTLF
+2836 
-2844 SEGDFENSRTRSG
+2844 
-2857 GNGGRGYT
+2857 
-2865 AGEENA
+2865 
-2871 LSIRGNNSSSGEV
+2871 
-2884 LNADENYIRENNP
+2884 
-2897 RYNDTKRPRE
+2897 
-2907 DNSVQSKRSLHM
+2907 
-2919 GANKTNGGA
+2919 
-2928 NDRSIL
+2928 
-2934 LKPQWSE
+2934 
-2941 ALEKQGLFTSFAK
+2941 
-2954 AQKRSEKFTFT
+2954 
-2965 DTSDANKILED
+2965 
-2976 NFQALEGLKYVIKS
+2976 
-2990 GFDNNVRSQNL
+2990 
-3001 QSLQN
+3001 
-3006 FRGFGKG
+3006 
-3013 TNALL
+3013 
-3018 KLRGEE
+3018 
-3024 KEKWAKLLKELTDL
+3024 
-3038 TGEKIT
+3038 
-3044 ITDLVKRSAD
+3044 
-3054 AYYTPDVIIGKMANL
+3054 
-3069 TEFFAKEAGEDLA
+3069 
-3082 KLIKLEPSA
+3082 
-3091 GIGRFLNAFE
+3091 
-3101 LSNFYAVEKDALSAN
+3101 
-3116 IAKALYEKGG
+3116 
-3126 AIINNGAYEKSPL
+3126 
-3139 KINNT
+3139 
-3144 FDLVIGNPPYA
+3144 
-3155 NFKIGDDEFRE
+3155 
-3166 NIHNYFMK
+3166 
-3174 KNIDVLKP
+3174 
-3182 NGLSLQI
+3182 
-3189 ITHNFLDAQ
+3189 
-3198 SDYTRKVMA
+3198 
-3207 KDAVFLGA
+3207 
-3215 VRLANNVFKDASVT
+3215 
-3229 TDIIAFRKKAPDEM
+3229 
-3243 DKEFNTSWVESVE
+3243 
-3256 YEGAYLNKYFLENPQ
+3256 
-3271 NVIGKMEVVK
+3271 
-3281 NQFGGKT
+3281 
-3288 IAVKP
+3288 IAVKK
-3293 NGFDIENLNLSNYIK
+3293 NGNLDYATSYNATENRLRQMIK
-3308 NDKLFKRVEGYID
+3308 HNELVYM
-3321 NKLLSKAVQR
+3321 
-3331 IEEKEKGVS
+3331 EKG
-3340 FFGSAR
+3340 
-3346 SGELRFDKESDK
+3346 
-3358 FLVLDD
+3358 
-3364 QQNTHDFNI
+3364 
-3373 YERISEAKPNWQESS
+3373 
-3388 INNRVEALKEMMPQI
+3388 
-3403 EKLKKALFD
+3403 
-3412 LKEAELNPN
+3412 
-3421 SSDEKIEILRRILN
+3421 
-3435 KAYDELHGKNG
+3435 
-3446 SFRNARGKI
+3446 
-3455 SQKWELYDIL
+3455 
-3465 DDTSFELFAL
+3465 
-3475 EKKAIVEER
+3475 
-3484 GDKKIVIG
+3484 
-3492 SEKSEIFHKRL
+3492 
-3503 VKPYEAPTSANNI
+3503 
-3516 NEALQ
+3516 
-3521 ISKAEYGKIDLV
+3521 
-3533 RMSEL
+3533 
-3538 LSKDMSEVEN
+3538 LS
-3548 ELLEQKRIYKDHL
+3548 
-3561 GGNVEK
+3561 
-3567 DEFLSGNV
+3567 
-3575 REKIARF
+3575 
-3582 YDENGSLNLSSDEK
+3582 
-3596 IRAFQMQS
+3596 
-3604 LEDLKAIV
+3604 
-3612 PDDIEL
+3612 
-3618 PFINIPLGATWLNKE
+3618 
-3633 ILREFFAKELE
+3633 
-3644 IGEVNFKRAGN
+3644 
-3655 RWYLLGKFNGSLEIT
+3655 
-3670 TSEDYLRDTGIKAIN
+3670 
-3685 AVDYILKMMNNE
+3685 
-3697 SLEVKTSKTKAD
+3697 
-3709 GSIKHYKDPIA
+3709 
-3720 TQKLQDLKIKLEKQ
+3720 
-3734 LKNFIMDNEEYAEQT
+3734 
-3749 KRVYNDVFNSEVI
+3749 
-3762 RKYDGSHIRL
+3762 
-3772 METNE
+3772 
-3777 DISLRSHQ
+3777 
-3785 NNAVYRFLQKS
+3785 
-3796 NTLLAHDVGTG
+3796 
-3807 KTYTMIA
+3807 
-3814 SAMLSKQLGLAKKSL
+3814 
-3829 IVTPNNVSP
+3829 
-3838 QMAREARELFPNARI
+3838 
-3853 KLIQGVS
+3853 
-3860 TKEKNRLMADVK
+3860 
-3872 NNEYDLI
+3872 
-3879 IVSYDTFKVM
+3879 
-3889 NANPKLYADYL
+3889 
-3900 NEELI
+3900 
-3905 QLRCAIEALENSDE
+3905 
-3919 GDERIMKQ
+3919 
-3927 LAKRLESEEA
+3927 
-3937 KLEHYLEQVA
+3937 
-3947 NGSQNVF
+3947 
-3954 FEDLGI
+3954 
-3960 DNLIFDEAHYLK
+3960 
-3972 KLPIFTKQ
+3972 
-3980 GNVRGIQRGK
+3980 
-3990 SQRALDAYIKI
+3990 
-4001 KHHQS
+4001 
-4006 LNKKVMFATGT
+4006 
-4017 PITNFVSDIYV
+4017 
-4028 MQKFLGRKALEDS
+4028 
-4041 NISEFDDWSAMFAG
+4041 
-4055 SQTQFELKA
+4055 
-4064 SGNYE
+4064 
-4069 ATTRL
+4069 
-4074 RNFANLPELKK
+4074 
-4085 MYYEFTDVVTKDD
+4085 
-4098 VKKQIMESTG
+4098 
-4108 EQIEP
+4108 
-4113 TPVYEE
+4113 
-4119 VIIKQ
+4119 
-4124 SEAQKAFYEEIKER
+4124 
-4138 AVNLKGKKI
+4138 
-4147 EKGGDNHLKIL
+4147 
-4158 SDANKASL
+4158 
-4166 DMRLIYP
+4166 
-4173 HLERDAN
+4173 
-4180 GKVMQAAEKIVENYH
+4180 
-4195 LWDADKGT
+4195 
-4203 QLVFLDKSTPKKS
+4203 
-4216 ITSAKRAKLEN
+4216 
-4227 KLSAIKEKLEKYEN
+4227 
-4241 DDINLSE
+4241 
-4248 EALEKLEKEKVEI
+4248 
-4261 EEILEMA
+4261 
-4268 GEGFSVYEDLRKLL
+4268 
-4282 IEKGIKPEEI
+4282 
-4292 AFVQD
+4292 
-4297 YDKAGTGALSQAEL
+4297 
-4311 SEKINNGKIRVL
+4311 
-4323 IGSTAKMGAGAN
+4323 
-4335 YQRKLSALHHLDL
+4335 
-4348 DWTPANMEQREGR
+4348 
-4361 IIRQGNE
+4361 
-4368 LFKKYGDEFKAKIY
+4368 
-4382 YYVTE
+4382 
-4387 QTSDTVMLQTLNQK
+4387 
-4401 RKIIKQIT
+4401 
-4409 DINEKARFLEDSSED
+4409 
-4424 DFMARLQAAT
+4424 
-4434 SPYAEEELRFLGI
+4434 
-4447 DKEISL
+4447 
-4453 LNSELENSAYV
+4453 
-4464 IKSAEREILKQN
+4464 
-4476 EAVEGFEA
+4476 
-4484 IKSLLPSI
+4484 
-4492 LKKAENNISF
+4492 
-4502 KTKEGKIIDFNA
+4502 
-4514 KPKKDEASP
+4514 
-4523 HEKLNMSVKKSIESL
+4523 
-4538 FNSSEKLMQI
+4538 
-4548 GEYRGSKLF
+4548 
-4557 ALKAGNAKC
+4557 
-4566 VIKMGEN
+4566 
-4573 LQNSLYFTELDY
+4573 
-4585 MDIKGAF
+4585 
-4592 SANLRFK
+4592 
-4599 NAFEKISK
+4599 
-4607 NSYFTDLE
+4607 
-4615 QKIKDAKE
+4615 
-4623 AQKRALKKLENEK
+4623 
-4636 ARDLSEINKT
+4636 
-4646 LNDALVEKA
+4646 
-4655 ELAIFLGR
+4655 
-4663 AEQEHKSLV
+4663 
-4672 SAVHNVPDIKEN
+4672 
-4684 EEDKFTKLEEF
+4684 
-4695 IMAKYNKN
+4695 

>member
-1 MQFNFNFEAFEKSGK
+1 MQK
-16 EKNEAINYLKSLNSS
+16 
-31 IDFDK
+31 
-36 LEQENK
+36 
-42 GDENAI
+42 
-48 YEALKGGNFSFS
+48 
-60 KPSIEQTR
+60 
-68 QKLLKNKE
+68 
-76 NEALKAE
+76 
-83 FNAGLSWLGEDKRQN
+83 
-98 FNFYDFKKA
+98 
-107 KEKANSKQ
+107 
-115 GLIQADLK
+115 
-123 AQEKE
+123 
-128 LKRKEALF
+128 KEALF

-197 REKLEKG
+197 REKLERG

-242 GNFNEAER
+242 GNFSEAER

-260 NTLFNDDKENVK
+260 NTLFNDDKENIK

-375 FAGGVLG
+375 FAGAVLG

-457 KGLYKGVKKGGEIL
+457 KGLYKGFKKGGEIL

-500 PKMKEELKAAQE
+500 SKMKEELKAAQE

-517 VRGEDLK
+517 VRGEGLK

-567 MLDLVRSDK
+567 MLDLVRSDTH
-576 DGSTLAYLLEIAKD
+576 GSTLAYLLEIAKD

-631 AGNKAAFKE
+631 SGNKAAFKE

-709 FYIFNRDKTPNFINT
+709 FYIFNKDKTPNFINT

-840 NDRASLRVFDSESFL
+840 NDRAGVRVFDSESFL

-981 ILKEFNADIIPTF
+981 ILKEFNTDIIPTF

-1081 LPDKILFGLFSKQI
+1081 LPDKILFGLFAKQI

-1160 IEQARIKEEEQAR
+1160 AEEARIKEEERKRAEEIYQ
-1173 INTIKTAQ
+1173 
-1181 ENAYN
+1181 
-1186 AQEANLGKDIL
+1186 AQEANNLKDIL
-1197 EPSSLK
+1197 ESSSLK

-1247 EITDLEKHKGYG
+1247 DKNYG
-1259 LAHILDKRKSEFVE
+1259 LEHILNKHGGEFKNLARE
-1273 QGASQSEAAQ
+1273 LSEAV
-1283 KAAEFAKNE
+1283 E
-1292 ISNIMQNGKI
+1292 NGKI
-1302 INKANE
+1302 VKDDKGRLRLEYENK
-1308 ATRIETQDYRLILKQ
+1308 IVGIKD

-1328 PTKNKWLVTAYMKKE
+1328 KTAHWVVTAYVKKE
-1343 KGESISSTPF
+1343 KEASLYTSASF
-1353 TKEDNLSL
+1353 TKGEALPL

-1468 LAKYQNAVKEAF
+1468 LSKYRKAVKEAF

-1613 YKEGLGEIDLVWG
+1613 YNLTHDLDLPKMQNLQNYFSDVLVSAAKADFTRAEDFARLNEDIRAFLDSG
-1626 DKNYGLEHI
+1626 DKNAMLK
-1635 LNKHGGEF
+1635 LSP
-1643 KNLARELSEA
+1643 NLVSDLLAKAMGAGFARFA
-1653 VENGKI
+1653 
-1659 VKDDKGRLRLEYENK
+1659 RLENPS
-1674 IVGIKDNWKGEKT
+1674 
-1687 AHWVVTAYVKKEKE
+1687 
-1701 ASLYTSASF
+1701 ASLYEFLNGLKEELIEKGMPDLFSGGKGIKLNERDEFDFAKELILKGQDSEEKF
-1710 TKGEALPLNSN
+1710 RLYQNLEELKAWKSKSSLNQPTKESLDKDLNKSYTLELENLEPVSLNANALSKETEALTQSVESGHKQSTTIAKTDE
-1721 ESIAQK
+1721 ESIAQN

-1755 RKLLS
+1755 RKLLT
-1760 YIKENTPLK
+1760 YIKENTPLR

-1834 AKELE
+1834 AKELG

-1892 TQEYDEKFFTQKG
+1892 TQEFDEKFFTQKG

-1983 STDESITQNSQEAK
+1983 STDESIAQNS
-1997 IKEAVKNHNAIYKE
+1997 
-2011 ILDNDY
+2011 
-2017 IFTDERSK
+2017 
-2025 MFRKRERE
+2025 
-2033 LIENLAK
+2033 
-2040 DEKVQAF
+2040 EKL
-2047 TSQWGYP
+2047 P
-2054 FKKDGEL
+2054 
-2061 HGVGLDYKA
+2061 
-2070 KVYGKGKH
+2070 
-2078 KMMRVSGGGF
+2078 
-2088 GSKAFQKKKERLLEL
+2088 
-2103 EKERLQ
+2103 
-2109 EAFKADFGID
+2109 
-2119 GFISKYV
+2119 
-2126 ENGFFETLWR
+2126 FETQTLD
-2136 ETSAYKGTDYGWGVD
+2136 ED
-2151 PREYYP
+2151 
-2157 YYENRIMPSDTI
+2157 
-2169 TQAKEK
+2169 K
-2175 LQKEKSN
+2175 LSGDEVRHLANKIGEKS
-2182 WSVKRQEA
+2182 
-2190 KGSEDIIFTD
+2190 TM
-2200 KKGKEHTLTKET
+2200 
-2212 QKAWLEAFGLKSL
+2212 
-2225 EEAYIP
+2225 AY
-2231 NFKAE
+2231 FKDY
-2236 VKEAINRVL
+2236 
-2245 GGEEI
+2245 
-2250 KLTKGSF
+2250 
-2257 EKLLK
+2257 LLK
-2262 RDREEFLPYIKDT
+2262 M
-2275 LEKAD
+2275 
-2280 LIIKDKENA
+2280 DKNFHA
-2289 LIFVKDIGKKSYFT
+2289 
-2303 SVAKNANNEW
+2303 
-2313 VISTNSLKTLNT
+2313 
-2325 LKNRVDD
+2325 R
-2332 NGEVLYLSKE
+2332 
-2342 APNIL
+2342 
-2347 AEAFTKRAFSNELAK
+2347 AK
-2362 DIIPQKPQQKALNLQ
+2362 DIIREYHK
-2377 EIEQSLKARKSQI
+2377 IEPFRKELENQWENVKEAYKNGEMSLKEFKFLSRYKDEKSFLNQVAGVLWLQ
-2390 NDEISANDKAFKE
+2390 NDELVKNRGYTINKYGMTEQGKGDNYYQNLALEYGKAQT
-2403 NLKEVSKVKPILEA
+2403 A
-2417 LKKEWEALEPT
+2417 LKKWFYYIQKANKQAQRFFNKKELDEFGVNFEGFKGKEA
-2428 IVTWTHTDYS
+2428 VD
-2438 KAKPKKYYKRKP
+2438 
-2450 NLSNL
+2450 
-2455 WHIEETLDVYKG
+2455 
-2467 YARESDRHANQVA
+2467 
-2480 REIALLEKYVK
+2480 K
-2491 LLKDKEAEVKAFKAK
+2491 LL
-2506 AEADE
+2506 
-2511 NALILESRIIPI
+2511 S
-2523 YNQLREAFKKGH
+2523 
-2535 HTTKQI
+2535 
-2541 LEANN
+2541 
-2546 IKQDSVQAKE
+2546 
-2556 VIDSI
+2556 
-2561 AQTRQYL
+2561 
-2568 EDTFNIKPLEEFGT
+2568 
-2582 NYAEFY
+2582 
-2588 RDGKGAVE
+2588 E
-2596 KLLKEAEDFKQRGE
+2596 KR
-2610 KGEFKGQVAGAFY
+2610 GQVKGAFY

-2907 DNSVQSKRSLHM
+2907 DNIIEPKRSLHM

-2954 AQKRSEKFTFT
+2954 AHKRSEKFTFT

-3024 KEKWAKLLKELTDL
+3024 KERWAKLLKELTDL

-3126 AIINNGAYEKSPL
+3126 AIINNAAYEKSPL

-3340 FFGSAR
+3340 FFGNAR

-3618 PFINIPLGATWLNKE
+3618 PFINIPLGATWLDKE

-3905 QLRCAIEALENSDE
+3905 QLRCVIEALENSDE

-4335 YQRKLSALHHLDL
+4335 YQQKLSALHHLDL

>member
-1 MQFNFNFEAFEKSGK
+1 MQFNFNFEAFEQSGK

-36 LEQENK
+36 LEQETK

-60 KPSIEQTR
+60 KPSIKQTR

-83 FNAGLSWLGEDKRQN
+83 FNAGLSWLGEEKKQN

-123 AQEKE
+123 AKEKE

-180 IFESEKEDIKS
+180 IFESEKEDIKN

-197 REKLEKG
+197 REKLERG

-211 EKHALRSKYDELDY
+211 EKHALRSKYDEPDY

-260 NTLFNDDKENVK
+260 NTLFNDDKENIK

-479 LKTLPEQNIQAA
+479 LKTLPQQNIQAA
-491 EKIIDEVFS
+491 EKIINEVFS

-567 MLDLVRSDK
+567 MLDLVRSDTH
-576 DGSTLAYLLEIAKD
+576 GSTLAYLLEIAKD

-612 LKNLNINPREIKH
+612 LKNLNINAREIKH

-640 VESQISKLYDE
+640 VESQIARLYDE

-709 FYIFNRDKTPNFINT
+709 FYIFNKDKTPNFINT

-855 GRVRELVGENE
+855 GRVRELVGDTPAPLGANLEARALSGASQGPSKQENFIKKALNKDE
-866 LYERKIGKEFLEE
+866 AKLFLENLNGAKIPKKLDIEGFLKE
-879 LSPSAMPKQISIDE
+879 LESVE
-893 FLNTLENFKN
+893 N
-903 KENFLKHIE
+903 KENFISHLSKKE
-912 KDPKR
+912 DAQSR
-917 KDYLNLIEPTL
+917 LAYLNLVEPTL
-928 KEPDIAFKKL
+928 KEADLIL
-938 ENGVE
+938 HNG
-943 KEKFIKKFSD
+943 KRQDYIKKFND
-953 GKDFFYLLATKDNKE
+953 GKDFFTLLITEENGKRLITFLPKTREDFIKNKIDNASLIQSFTSRASK
-968 TILTAFKTDKINT
+968 
-981 ILKEFNADIIPTF
+981 
-994 IRQGSKGKAAG
+994 QGNGLA
-1005 TTNEGIITQPLFKS
+1005 NESITQPLFKS

-1160 IEQARIKEEEQAR
+1160 IEQARIKEEERKRAEEIYQ
-1173 INTIKTAQ
+1173 
-1181 ENAYN
+1181 
-1186 AQEANLGKDIL
+1186 AQEANNLKDIL
-1197 EPSSLK
+1197 EAEEKPLK
-1203 EDFGENFAGYKGKE
+1203 DEFGVNFEGFKGKE
-1217 AIEKLLEEQRGQVKG
+1217 AVDKLLSEKRGQVKG

-1247 EITDLEKHKGYG
+1247 DKNYG
-1259 LAHILDKRKSEFVE
+1259 LEHILNKHGGEFKNLARE
-1273 QGASQSEAAQ
+1273 LSEAV
-1283 KAAEFAKNE
+1283 E
-1292 ISNIMQNGKI
+1292 NGKI
-1302 INKANE
+1302 VKDDKGRLRLEYENK
-1308 ATRIETQDYRLILKQ
+1308 IVGIKD

-1328 PTKNKWLVTAYMKKE
+1328 KTAHWVVTAYVKKE
-1343 KGESISSTPF
+1343 KEASLYTSASF
-1353 TKEDNLSL
+1353 TKGEALPL
-1361 NSKES
+1361 NSNES

-1392 IVNKDDIKPS
+1392 IVNKNDVKPS
-1402 FTLSKTQFRS
+1402 FELSKTQYRS
-1412 QKQEDLIKKIKEN
+1412 EKQEELIAKIKNN

-1453 GNHRAAALKELEGEN
+1453 GNHRAAALKELKGEN
-1468 LAKYQNAVKEAF
+1468 LSKYQNAVKEAF

-1613 YKEGLGEIDLVWG
+1613 YNLTHDLDLPKMQNLQNYFSDVLVSAAKADFTRAEDFARLNEDIRAFLDSGDKNAMLKLSPNLVSDLLAKAMGAGFARFARLENPSASLYEFLNGLKAELIEKGMPDLFSGGKGIKLNERDEFDFAKELILKGQDSEEKFRLYQNLEELKAWKSKSSLNQPTKESLDKDLNKSYTLELENLEPVSLNANALSKETEALTQSVESGHKQSTTIAKTDEESIAENGIKDDKQAFLQFIKIMQDTKNGDFYPSENLQNALEKSGKKARENALELFIKEYESKDAKLVELLKNIQETRIANKALSLIKYFTQARMMQSAIKAVPSDILMKYVNIDASQRLEVLSSLYGDFSNIMKEVALKGKKIPDPAALSEKGGAYVFNRQYRKILNIYEKIQENEELLRLLAHKNDYKTTIEIIQESKAKGLSVKQTKEAIEENKKQTAKLFDEVIRQENKPSVKPLDEFGVNFEGFKGKEAVDKLLSEKRGQVKGAFYKEGLGEIDLVWG
-1626 DKNYGLEHI
+1626 DENFGLRHI
-1635 LNKHGGEF
+1635 LNKHGDEF
-1643 KNLARELSEA
+1643 EDIAAELSEA
-1653 VENGKI
+1653 MEKGVLKKQNEVRSRI
-1659 VKDDKGRLRLEYENK
+1659 EFKDFAIGLSGEF
-1674 IVGIKDNWKGEKT
+1674 KGEKRAFIIT
-1687 AHWVVTAYVKKEKE
+1687 AFK
-1701 ASLYTSASF
+1701 
-1710 TKGEALPLNSN
+1710 
-1721 ESIAQK
+1721 
-1727 AKNDEVLE
+1727 
-1735 AEVIEEVGLNEPMK
+1735 
-1749 FLEFQQ
+1749 
-1755 RKLLS
+1755 R
-1760 YIKENTPLK
+1760 
-1769 LLEHKKELKTR
+1769 
-1780 DILNFLE
+1780 
-1787 QSALNGKQ
+1787 NGK
-1795 KVFLMRNLERD
+1795 
-1806 LGKIELKIKE
+1806 
-1816 NESVKAK
+1816 S
-1823 IKNTYEISQSE
+1823 S
-1834 AKELE
+1834 
-1839 EHFNFKGKKPLLR
+1839 
-1852 ELRENEIKHALKSHG
+1852 
-1867 NKESEEARGNIAI
+1867 
-1880 TLQDIEANYPKI
+1880 TLSPKQD
-1892 TQEYDEKFFTQKG
+1892 
-1905 VIYVKQVN
+1905 
-1913 GHHIVIEEALS
+1913 
-1924 GQDKLIFKTMWKT
+1924 
-1937 KGNYNKEVLLK
+1937 
-1948 NAKTSPYPQN
+1948 
-1958 ADEAVR
+1958 
-1964 LETIS
+1964 
-1969 KQELE
+1969 
-1974 QSNPQQSHL
+1974 
-1983 STDESITQNSQEAK
+1983 
-1997 IKEAVKNHNAIYKE
+1997 
-2011 ILDNDY
+2011 
-2017 IFTDERSK
+2017 FTDK
-2025 MFRKRERE
+2025 
-2033 LIENLAK
+2033 
-2040 DEKVQAF
+2040 
-2047 TSQWGYP
+2047 
-2054 FKKDGEL
+2054 
-2061 HGVGLDYKA
+2061 
-2070 KVYGKGKH
+2070 
-2078 KMMRVSGGGF
+2078 
-2088 GSKAFQKKKERLLEL
+2088 
-2103 EKERLQ
+2103 
-2109 EAFKADFGID
+2109 
-2119 GFISKYV
+2119 
-2126 ENGFFETLWR
+2126 
-2136 ETSAYKGTDYGWGVD
+2136 
-2151 PREYYP
+2151 
-2157 YYENRIMPSDTI
+2157 SDNV
-2169 TQAKEK
+2169 
-2175 LQKEKSN
+2175 LSN
-2182 WSVKRQEA
+2182 Q
-2190 KGSEDIIFTD
+2190 EDIIPQNSEKLPF
-2200 KKGKEHTLTKET
+2200 ET
-2212 QKAWLEAFGLKSL
+2212 QTLDEDKLSGDEVRHLANKIGEKSTM
-2225 EEAYIP
+2225 AY
-2231 NFKAE
+2231 FKDY
-2236 VKEAINRVL
+2236 
-2245 GGEEI
+2245 
-2250 KLTKGSF
+2250 
-2257 EKLLK
+2257 LLK
-2262 RDREEFLPYIKDT
+2262 M
-2275 LEKAD
+2275 
-2280 LIIKDKENA
+2280 DKNFHA
-2289 LIFVKDIGKKSYFT
+2289 
-2303 SVAKNANNEW
+2303 
-2313 VISTNSLKTLNT
+2313 
-2325 LKNRVDD
+2325 R
-2332 NGEVLYLSKE
+2332 
-2342 APNIL
+2342 
-2347 AEAFTKRAFSNELAK
+2347 AK
-2362 DIIPQKPQQKALNLQ
+2362 DIIREYHK
-2377 EIEQSLKARKSQI
+2377 IEPFRKELENQWENVKEAYKNGEMSLKEFKFLSRYKDEKSFLNQVAGVLWLQ
-2390 NDEISANDKAFKE
+2390 NDELVKNRGYTINKYGLTEQGKGDNYYQNLALEYGKAQT
-2403 NLKEVSKVKPILEA
+2403 A
-2417 LKKEWEALEPT
+2417 LKKWFYYIQKANKQAQRFFNKKELDEFGVNFEGFKGKEA
-2428 IVTWTHTDYS
+2428 VD
-2438 KAKPKKYYKRKP
+2438 
-2450 NLSNL
+2450 
-2455 WHIEETLDVYKG
+2455 
-2467 YARESDRHANQVA
+2467 
-2480 REIALLEKYVK
+2480 K
-2491 LLKDKEAEVKAFKAK
+2491 LL
-2506 AEADE
+2506 
-2511 NALILESRIIPI
+2511 S
-2523 YNQLREAFKKGH
+2523 
-2535 HTTKQI
+2535 
-2541 LEANN
+2541 
-2546 IKQDSVQAKE
+2546 
-2556 VIDSI
+2556 
-2561 AQTRQYL
+2561 
-2568 EDTFNIKPLEEFGT
+2568 
-2582 NYAEFY
+2582 
-2588 RDGKGAVE
+2588 E
-2596 KLLKEAEDFKQRGE
+2596 KR
-2610 KGEFKGQVAGAFY
+2610 GQVKGAFY

-2768 DILKANLKG
+2768 DILKTNLKG

-2907 DNSVQSKRSLHM
+2907 DNIIEPKRSLHM

-2954 AQKRSEKFTFT
+2954 AHKRSEKFTFT

-3618 PFINIPLGATWLNKE
+3618 PFINIPLGATWLDKE

-3905 QLRCAIEALENSDE
+3905 QLRCVIEALENSDE

-4297 YDKAGTGALSQAEL
+4297 YDKAGTGALSQADL

-4592 SANLRFK
+4592 RANLRFK

-4646 LNDALVEKA
+4646 LNGALVEKA

>member
-1 MQFNFNFEAFEKSGK
+1 MQFNFNFEAFEQSGK

-36 LEQENK
+36 LEQETK

-60 KPSIEQTR
+60 KPSIEDTR

-83 FNAGLSWLGEDKRQN
+83 FNAGLSWLGEEKKQN

-115 GLIQADLK
+115 GLIEADLK
-123 AQEKE
+123 EKE
-128 LKRKEALF
+128 RQMQKKEALF

-197 REKLEKG
+197 REKLERG

-211 EKHALRSKYDELDY
+211 EKHALRSKYDEPDY

-242 GNFNEAER
+242 GNFSEAER

-260 NTLFNDDKENVK
+260 NTLFNDDKENIK

-479 LKTLPEQNIQAA
+479 LKTLPQQNIQAA
-491 EKIIDEVFS
+491 EKIINEVFS

-567 MLDLVRSDK
+567 MLDLVRSDTH
-576 DGSTLAYLLEIAKD
+576 GSTLAYLLEIAKD

-612 LKNLNINPREIKH
+612 LKNLNINAREIKH

-691 NENGVT
+691 NENGVS

-709 FYIFNRDKTPNFINT
+709 FYIFNKDKTPNFINT

-782 DSAKSADEVLNSLI
+782 DTQKSADEVLNSLI

-840 NDRASLRVFDSESFL
+840 NDRAGVRVFDSESFL

-1039 ASIAKNLVQG
+1039 ASIAKNLAQG
-1049 TSEKLSTSIA
+1049 TASQLSTSIA

-1081 LPDKILFGLFSKQI
+1081 LPDKILFGLFAKQI

-1135 RLIDEFMQNLEDFN
+1135 RLIDEFMQNLDTFN
-1149 REKEQFLEAKR
+1149 AEKEAKLAKIR
-1160 IEQARIKEEEQAR
+1160 EEQARIKEEEAKRAEEIYQ
-1173 INTIKTAQ
+1173 
-1181 ENAYN
+1181 
-1186 AQEANLGKDIL
+1186 AQEANNLKDIL
-1197 EPSSLK
+1197 EAEEKPLK
-1203 EDFGENFAGYKGKE
+1203 DEFGVNFEGFKGKE

-1247 EITDLEKHKGYG
+1247 EVKGSGKEAKGYG
-1259 LAHILDKRKSEFVE
+1259 LS
-1273 QGASQSEAAQ
+1273 
-1283 KAAEFAKNE
+1283 
-1292 ISNIMQNGKI
+1292 KI
-1302 INKANE
+1302 IEKHGE
-1308 ATRIETQDYRLILKQ
+1308 DFKEFGEGLEGVSKGLDEIITKGEIHTQEYGRKTIIYHKNGDVYKVGLKQ

-1328 PTKNKWLVTAYMKKE
+1328 PTKNNWVITGYKE
-1343 KGESISSTPF
+1343 DREADKFIHSSDFTKGEALP
-1353 TKEDNLSL
+1353 L
-1361 NSKES
+1361 NSNES

-1392 IVNKDDIKPS
+1392 IVNKDDIKPT

-1613 YKEGLGEIDLVWG
+1613 YNLTHDLDLPKMQNLQNYFSDVLVSAAKADFTRAEDFARLNEDIRAFLDSG
-1626 DKNYGLEHI
+1626 DKNAMLKLSPNLVSDLLAKAMGAGFARFARLENPSASLYEFLNGLKAELI
-1635 LNKHGGEF
+1635 EKGMPDLFSGGKGIKLNERDEFDFAKELILKGQDSEEKFRLYQNLEELKAWKSKSSLNQPTKESLDKDLNKSYTLELE
-1643 KNLARELSEA
+1643 NLEPISLNANALSKETEA
-1653 VENGKI
+1653 LTQSVENGHKQSTTI
-1659 VKDDKGRLRLEYENK
+1659 AKTDEESIAQN
-1674 IVGIKDNWKGEKT
+1674 GIKDNKQAFLQFIKIMQDTKNGDFYPSENLQNALEKSGKKARENALELFIKEYESKDAKLVELLKNIQEPRIASKALSLIKHFTQARMMQSAIKAVPSDILMKYVNIDASQRLEVLSSLYGDFSNIMKEVALKGKKIPDPAALSEKGG
-1687 AHWVVTAYVKKEKE
+1687 AYVFNRQYRKILNIYEKIQENEELLRLLAHKNDYKTTIEIIQESKAKGLSVKQTKE
-1701 ASLYTSASF
+1701 AIEENKKQT
-1710 TKGEALPLNSN
+1710 
-1721 ESIAQK
+1721 
-1727 AKNDEVLE
+1727 AKLFDEV
-1735 AEVIEEVGLNEPMK
+1735 IR
-1749 FLEFQQ
+1749 Q
-1755 RKLLS
+1755 
-1760 YIKENTPLK
+1760 ENKP
-1769 LLEHKKELKTR
+1769 
-1780 DILNFLE
+1780 
-1787 QSALNGKQ
+1787 
-1795 KVFLMRNLERD
+1795 
-1806 LGKIELKIKE
+1806 
-1816 NESVKAK
+1816 SVKPLDEFGV
-1823 IKNTYEISQSE
+1823 NFEG
-1834 AKELE
+1834 
-1839 EHFNFKGKKPLLR
+1839 FKGK
-1852 ELRENEIKHALKSHG
+1852 E
-1867 NKESEEARGNIAI
+1867 
-1880 TLQDIEANYPKI
+1880 
-1892 TQEYDEKFFTQKG
+1892 
-1905 VIYVKQVN
+1905 
-1913 GHHIVIEEALS
+1913 
-1924 GQDKLIFKTMWKT
+1924 
-1937 KGNYNKEVLLK
+1937 
-1948 NAKTSPYPQN
+1948 
-1958 ADEAVR
+1958 
-1964 LETIS
+1964 
-1969 KQELE
+1969 
-1974 QSNPQQSHL
+1974 
-1983 STDESITQNSQEAK
+1983 
-1997 IKEAVKNHNAIYKE
+1997 
-2011 ILDNDY
+2011 
-2017 IFTDERSK
+2017 
-2025 MFRKRERE
+2025 
-2033 LIENLAK
+2033 
-2040 DEKVQAF
+2040 
-2047 TSQWGYP
+2047 
-2054 FKKDGEL
+2054 
-2061 HGVGLDYKA
+2061 
-2070 KVYGKGKH
+2070 
-2078 KMMRVSGGGF
+2078 
-2088 GSKAFQKKKERLLEL
+2088 
-2103 EKERLQ
+2103 
-2109 EAFKADFGID
+2109 
-2119 GFISKYV
+2119 
-2126 ENGFFETLWR
+2126 
-2136 ETSAYKGTDYGWGVD
+2136 
-2151 PREYYP
+2151 
-2157 YYENRIMPSDTI
+2157 
-2169 TQAKEK
+2169 
-2175 LQKEKSN
+2175 
-2182 WSVKRQEA
+2182 
-2190 KGSEDIIFTD
+2190 
-2200 KKGKEHTLTKET
+2200 
-2212 QKAWLEAFGLKSL
+2212 
-2225 EEAYIP
+2225 
-2231 NFKAE
+2231 
-2236 VKEAINRVL
+2236 
-2245 GGEEI
+2245 
-2250 KLTKGSF
+2250 
-2257 EKLLK
+2257 
-2262 RDREEFLPYIKDT
+2262 
-2275 LEKAD
+2275 
-2280 LIIKDKENA
+2280 
-2289 LIFVKDIGKKSYFT
+2289 
-2303 SVAKNANNEW
+2303 
-2313 VISTNSLKTLNT
+2313 
-2325 LKNRVDD
+2325 
-2332 NGEVLYLSKE
+2332 
-2342 APNIL
+2342 
-2347 AEAFTKRAFSNELAK
+2347 
-2362 DIIPQKPQQKALNLQ
+2362 
-2377 EIEQSLKARKSQI
+2377 
-2390 NDEISANDKAFKE
+2390 
-2403 NLKEVSKVKPILEA
+2403 
-2417 LKKEWEALEPT
+2417 
-2428 IVTWTHTDYS
+2428 
-2438 KAKPKKYYKRKP
+2438 
-2450 NLSNL
+2450 
-2455 WHIEETLDVYKG
+2455 
-2467 YARESDRHANQVA
+2467 
-2480 REIALLEKYVK
+2480 
-2491 LLKDKEAEVKAFKAK
+2491 
-2506 AEADE
+2506 
-2511 NALILESRIIPI
+2511 
-2523 YNQLREAFKKGH
+2523 
-2535 HTTKQI
+2535 
-2541 LEANN
+2541 
-2546 IKQDSVQAKE
+2546 
-2556 VIDSI
+2556 
-2561 AQTRQYL
+2561 
-2568 EDTFNIKPLEEFGT
+2568 
-2582 NYAEFY
+2582 
-2588 RDGKGAVE
+2588 AVE
-2596 KLLKEAEDFKQRGE
+2596 KLLKEANVKEEIKQIIDNGVKKGRDMQILGEENFTPEVVEYIHKNKAKVAIDKLERSEAEDLGFKYSDDVRLTIDSEAIQHTLKRHGAESDLVKNSGQIPVEYKDIAEYRNIVKNADESLRARDNAGNDVIVSYRQINGYAVVVEQIRKKNNELSFKTMFKQNGDYKNSKSYKETSALNQTLSIGYEPSANSFSKTEAPQKAVNESIAENEAKKSLFESSENFYDYE
-2610 KGEFKGQVAGAFY
+2610 KKLLREISIEGLDKQNAKDKLYVNTIQTYMEKLGNFEKNLLTIVHEVRPFLRLNQKDKIIDKFFRLRDKKDFRNSLKELVYLYVHKDKLGIDDIHRDTMDYAERMAKYVKGLLPYDNHPSFEKLVKEKKLFDEVIRQENKPSVKPLDEFGVNFEGFKGKEAVDKLLSEKRGQVKGAFY

-2777 EQNSAKENEAKRQAD
+2777 EQNNAKENEAKRQAD
-2792 EYESLNAI
+2792 KYESLNAI

-2907 DNSVQSKRSLHM
+2907 DNIIEPKRSLHM

-2941 ALEKQGLFTSFAK
+2941 ALEKQGLFTSFAR
-2954 AQKRSEKFTFT
+2954 AHKRSEKFTFT

-3024 KEKWAKLLKELTDL
+3024 KERWAKLLKELTDL

-3116 IAKALYEKGG
+3116 IAKALYQKGG

-3618 PFINIPLGATWLNKE
+3618 PFINIPLGATWLDKE

-3838 QMAREARELFPNARI
+3838 QMAREARGLFPNARI

-4297 YDKAGTGALSQAEL
+4297 YDKAGTGALSQADL

-4447 DKEISL
+4447 DKEINL

>member
-1 MQFNFNFEAFEKSGK
+1 MQFNFNFEAFEQSGK

-83 FNAGLSWLGEDKRQN
+83 FNAGLSWLGEEKKQN

-123 AQEKE
+123 AKEKE

-197 REKLEKG
+197 REKLERG

-211 EKHALRSKYDELDY
+211 EKHALRSKYDEPDY

-242 GNFNEAER
+242 GNFSEAER

-260 NTLFNDDKENVK
+260 NTLFNDDKENIK

-567 MLDLVRSDK
+567 MLDLVRSDTH
-576 DGSTLAYLLEIAKD
+576 GSTLAYLLEIAKD
-590 DVKIQSNLKNMLN
+590 DVKIQNNLKNMLN

-612 LKNLNINPREIKH
+612 LKNLNINAREIKH

-709 FYIFNRDKTPNFINT
+709 FYIFNKDKTPNFINT

-981 ILKEFNADIIPTF
+981 ILKEFNTDIIPTF

-1067 QKVVKGAF
+1067 QKVVKGGF

-1081 LPDKILFGLFSKQI
+1081 LPDKILFGLFAKQI

-1135 RLIDEFMQNLEDFN
+1135 RLIDEFMQNLDTFN
-1149 REKEQFLEAKR
+1149 AEKEAKLAKIR
-1160 IEQARIKEEEQAR
+1160 EEQARIKEEERKRAEEIYQ
-1173 INTIKTAQ
+1173 
-1181 ENAYN
+1181 
-1186 AQEANLGKDIL
+1186 AQEANNLKDIL
-1197 EPSSLK
+1197 EAEEKPLK
-1203 EDFGENFAGYKGKE
+1203 DEFGINFEGFKGKE
-1217 AIEKLLEEQRGQVKG
+1217 AVDKLLNEKRGQVKG

-1247 EITDLEKHKGYG
+1247 DENFGLRHIIEQRAKQWGEEKALKFISHLNENIEKGQIVEVQKGRAAIKTDLTTI
-1259 LAHILDKRKSEFVE
+1259 ILDK
-1273 QGASQSEAAQ
+1273 
-1283 KAAEFAKNE
+1283 
-1292 ISNIMQNGKI
+1292 
-1302 INKANE
+1302 
-1308 ATRIETQDYRLILKQ
+1308 
-1323 NWKGE
+1323 
-1328 PTKNKWLVTAYMKKE
+1328 
-1343 KGESISSTPF
+1343 
-1353 TKEDNLSL
+1353 
-1361 NSKES
+1361 
-1366 IAQKALNLHEKLYLK
+1366 
-1381 DNDTPLNVEYK
+1381 
-1392 IVNKDDIKPS
+1392 
-1402 FTLSKTQFRS
+1402 
-1412 QKQEDLIKKIKEN
+1412 KEN
-1425 FNPDL
+1425 NNFVLTAFRDRN
-1430 LVNIRGDL
+1430 N
-1438 KKGNPI
+1438 K
-1444 ITKEGEVIS
+1444 
-1453 GNHRAAALKELEGEN
+1453 KELESLN
-1468 LAKYQNAVKEAF
+1468 LSQSKTF
-1480 GVELKENE
+1480 
-1488 MLVRVA
+1488 
-1494 DTSEAEI
+1494 TSENAEANAKE
-1501 RRFSAASNEGLENN
+1501 SP
-1515 LGEQGVSLFAKYQ
+1515 VTSLNQ
-1528 DKIKALKEAK
+1528 
-1538 KPFVA
+1538 
-1543 DDVYNLKYLVNK
+1543 
-1555 ALGESSIT
+1555 ESI
-1563 KENDTSKAL
+1563 
-1572 FASLARGRNNTILK
+1572 
-1586 ALNELEK
+1586 
-1593 ENLEQVSKVANMFF
+1593 
-1607 DNAGAF
+1607 
-1613 YKEGLGEIDLVWG
+1613 
-1626 DKNYGLEHI
+1626 
-1635 LNKHGGEF
+1635 
-1643 KNLARELSEA
+1643 
-1653 VENGKI
+1653 
-1659 VKDDKGRLRLEYENK
+1659 
-1674 IVGIKDNWKGEKT
+1674 
-1687 AHWVVTAYVKKEKE
+1687 
-1701 ASLYTSASF
+1701 
-1710 TKGEALPLNSN
+1710 
-1721 ESIAQK
+1721 IAQK

-1755 RKLLS
+1755 RKLLT
-1760 YIKENTPLK
+1760 YIKENTPLR

-1806 LGKIELKIKE
+1806 FTKLKE
-1816 NESVKAK
+1816 DF
-1823 IKNTYEISQSE
+1823 
-1834 AKELE
+1834 KELE
-1839 EHFNFKGKKPLLR
+1839 SQSFKRDLLDKTKPLRKAEKEELTSEVLEQVQKENLKLYLNDTSGNLTKFLNAKKPFKITMR
-1852 ELRENEIKHALKSHG
+1852 GANIKHILNRHG
-1867 NKESEEARGNIAI
+1867 ENS
-1880 TLQDIEANYPKI
+1880 TLAKNGQPFVNLEDIKK
-1892 TQEYDEKFFTQKG
+1892 YDEIINNADRQILKENDKG
-1905 VIYVKQVN
+1905 EKTLLSGKQIN
-1913 GHHIVIEEALS
+1913 GHYIVISSVRLKNGEL
-1924 GQDKLIFKTMWKT
+1924 KLKTM
-1937 KGNYNKEVLLK
+1937 YKENGKLENDKAFKSVKLPSETPSVLRGQSL
-1948 NAKTSPYPQN
+1948 TTDLDGYP
-1958 ADEAVR
+1958 
-1964 LETIS
+1964 
-1969 KQELE
+1969 
-1974 QSNPQQSHL
+1974 SHA
-1983 STDESITQNSQEAK
+1983 DESIAQNSQEAK

-2025 MFRKRERE
+2025 IFRKRERE

-2061 HGVGLDYKA
+2061 RGIGLNYKA
-2070 KVYGKGKH
+2070 KVYGKGEH
-2078 KMMRVSGGGF
+2078 KMMYVDGGGF
-2088 GSKAFQKKKERLLEL
+2088 GSEAFQKKKERLLEL

-2126 ENGFFETLWR
+2126 ENDFFETLWG
-2136 ETSAYKGTDYGWGVD
+2136 ETKAYKGTDYGWGVH

-2175 LQKEKSN
+2175 LQKEKSS
-2182 WSVKRQEA
+2182 WSVKRQETKGSEDIIFTDKKGKEHTLTNETQKAWLEAFNLKSLEDSYIPNHNEAIKQALEGKEIKLQLGSLKKLVAQGREKYIPQIKEVLDRPEAIMRDDMGEYLFIKHLKDDDYFVNVSFDNGEYLVSISNGIKETRNLNNKLKKGGEFIYQSPNFNFISQKLLQTSQYSANKIDEDIIAQNAKKAEFESFKDKIKELYTKYEGLNPYDKSESQLRSKLLNEEIEPEIKKEFKNIIDKFKGADNKDKILRVIKENKEELSDYLAFHIALRKDIYIDGHGEGKYDFYDKSIRGLFKFRENKPGSEIYDDSNYRALAALENLSNKNTSLYFSFRDLNGKIGEFKTYPRIQDLLFYDLPLGYDLKNAVILSTKDKHLKEKLIEKLKAYIDKKIYADFLEYKIKDLESRNPKNSHFENYKDEKWDEEALKSFKKELEDLRANEKGTKLEA

-2200 KKGKEHTLTKET
+2200 KKGKEHTLTNET
-2212 QKAWLEAFGLKSL
+2212 QKAWLEAFNLKSL
-2225 EEAYIP
+2225 DEAYIP

-2280 LIIKDKENA
+2280 LIIKDKEKA

-2377 EIEQSLKARKSQI
+2377 EIEQTLKARKSQI

-2428 IVTWTHTDYS
+2428 IVTWTHADYS

-2647 RKEDF
+2647 RTQDF
-2652 IKQGLDENEAL
+2652 INQGLEKGKAEYKVREL
-2663 ERALEFVKKIPQIIE
+2663 LSEIPQILENGKILSQNNDKIE
-2678 QGEVKV
+2678 LITDKYTLVLGLRDDKKFIVTELIDKRNKKRLEAMQTGV
-2684 GVNRAFVDTKDD
+2684 GDSFTDEPLAKTPLSQNQQEIIPQQKIKFAMEKFNYDEKKAKDLLEWHKNSHALTKDENGLPKVFYHGTYSKFRVFRRVGKASQQGFFFTPSQKATEEYGD
-2696 RALIAL
+2696 ITLNTFLNIKNPFRADELKINKEADLQKWADILKL
-2702 DYKGKDKKWVITAY
+2702 DYDKEKYESFKDLKTKLEKVKEATKKAGFKFHSASGGSVYVIDNKGRNSFINLEELDKENK
-2716 KMDDPSQADTHLT
+2716 
-2729 RLNTSTSSVS
+2729 R
-2739 RASVVNESIAQNEH
+2739 VV
-2753 NAVAWD
+2753 
-2759 EFEAFKDKD
+2759 EAFKGLETE
-2768 DILKANLKG
+2768 DIYFYYVVR
-2777 EQNSAKENEAKRQAD
+2777 NEFDLVLYALNKNDRYFHTSGRDEVKRVL
-2792 EYESLNAI
+2792 EKLGY
-2800 QQERGGGL
+2800 
-2808 FTNEELNR
+2808 
-2816 GQSRHARGNERDGVG
+2816 DGV
-2831 VSKVD
+2831 
-2836 GSKSQTLF
+2836 
-2844 SEGDFENSRTRSG
+2844 
-2857 GNGGRGYT
+2857 
-2865 AGEENA
+2865 
-2871 LSIRGNNSSSGEV
+2871 V
-2884 LNADENYIRENNP
+2884 LN
-2897 RYNDTKRPRE
+2897 DTIITVFNSNQIKHI
-2907 DNSVQSKRSLHM
+2907 DNKGS
-2919 GANKTNGGA
+2919 
-2928 NDRSIL
+2928 
-2934 LKPQWSE
+2934 
-2941 ALEKQGLFTSFAK
+2941 
-2954 AQKRSEKFTFT
+2954 FT
-2965 DTSDANKILED
+2965 DTKGNVTSKKPKDKEAEFSYFNEKSDNIYHSNPHLGAGLVGGTLNGVEQDENGNLSFDPVKFAMGFLGGSGGSFALKKGFQILEK
-2976 NFQALEGLKYVIKS
+2976 NPELKEKIINELAHTLAQGFEKAREKYSLLNLLEPRYIVKNEKGRKIQAKAMLKELEREQNKNLQNII
-2990 GFDNNVRSQNL
+2990 RQNL
-3001 QSLQN
+3001 QNLPLNNKPLELSEKQVKLLIN
-3006 FRGFGKG
+3006 RFANARNLKEHLN
-3013 TNALL
+3013 TRADNRKELYALL
-3018 KLRGEE
+3018 ND
-3024 KEKWAKLLKELTDL
+3024 T
-3038 TGEKIT
+3038 
-3044 ITDLVKRSAD
+3044 
-3054 AYYTPDVIIGKMANL
+3054 
-3069 TEFFAKEAGEDLA
+3069 
-3082 KLIKLEPSA
+3082 
-3091 GIGRFLNAFE
+3091 
-3101 LSNFYAVEKDALSAN
+3101 
-3116 IAKALYEKGG
+3116 
-3126 AIINNGAYEKSPL
+3126 
-3139 KINNT
+3139 
-3144 FDLVIGNPPYA
+3144 
-3155 NFKIGDDEFRE
+3155 
-3166 NIHNYFMK
+3166 
-3174 KNIDVLKP
+3174 
-3182 NGLSLQI
+3182 
-3189 ITHNFLDAQ
+3189 
-3198 SDYTRKVMA
+3198 
-3207 KDAVFLGA
+3207 
-3215 VRLANNVFKDASVT
+3215 
-3229 TDIIAFRKKAPDEM
+3229 
-3243 DKEFNTSWVESVE
+3243 
-3256 YEGAYLNKYFLENPQ
+3256 LENPQ
-3271 NVIGKMEVVK
+3271 IHFIKEGRDKYVK
-3281 NQFGGKT
+3281 RYKGDVNEPYFYLLITQDKDKIFITHLKT
-3288 IAVKP
+3288 R
-3293 NGFDIENLNLSNYIK
+3293 DIKYLS
-3308 NDKLFKRVEGYID
+3308 R
-3321 NKLLSKAVQR
+3321 
-3331 IEEKEKGVS
+3331 
-3340 FFGSAR
+3340 
-3346 SGELRFDKESDK
+3346 
-3358 FLVLDD
+3358 
-3364 QQNTHDFNI
+3364 
-3373 YERISEAKPNWQESS
+3373 
-3388 INNRVEALKEMMPQI
+3388 
-3403 EKLKKALFD
+3403 
-3412 LKEAELNPN
+3412 
-3421 SSDEKIEILRRILN
+3421 
-3435 KAYDELHGKNG
+3435 
-3446 SFRNARGKI
+3446 
-3455 SQKWELYDIL
+3455 
-3465 DDTSFELFAL
+3465 
-3475 EKKAIVEER
+3475 
-3484 GDKKIVIG
+3484 
-3492 SEKSEIFHKRL
+3492 
-3503 VKPYEAPTSANNI
+3503 
-3516 NEALQ
+3516 Q
-3521 ISKAEYGKIDLV
+3521 IS
-3533 RMSEL
+3533 
-3538 LSKDMSEVEN
+3538 N
-3548 ELLEQKRIYKDHL
+3548 
-3561 GGNVEK
+3561 
-3567 DEFLSGNV
+3567 
-3575 REKIARF
+3575 
-3582 YDENGSLNLSSDEK
+3582 
-3596 IRAFQMQS
+3596 
-3604 LEDLKAIV
+3604 
-3612 PDDIEL
+3612 
-3618 PFINIPLGATWLNKE
+3618 
-3633 ILREFFAKELE
+3633 
-3644 IGEVNFKRAGN
+3644 
-3655 RWYLLGKFNGSLEIT
+3655 
-3670 TSEDYLRDTGIKAIN
+3670 
-3685 AVDYILKMMNNE
+3685 
-3697 SLEVKTSKTKAD
+3697 
-3709 GSIKHYKDPIA
+3709 
-3720 TQKLQDLKIKLEKQ
+3720 
-3734 LKNFIMDNEEYAEQT
+3734 AEQI
-3749 KRVYNDVFNSEVI
+3749 K
-3762 RKYDGSHIRL
+3762 KGA
-3772 METNE
+3772 
-3777 DISLRSHQ
+3777 DI
-3785 NNAVYRFLQKS
+3785 
-3796 NTLLAHDVGTG
+3796 
-3807 KTYTMIA
+3807 
-3814 SAMLSKQLGLAKKSL
+3814 
-3829 IVTPNNVSP
+3829 
-3838 QMAREARELFPNARI
+3838 
-3853 KLIQGVS
+3853 
-3860 TKEKNRLMADVK
+3860 
-3872 NNEYDLI
+3872 
-3879 IVSYDTFKVM
+3879 
-3889 NANPKLYADYL
+3889 
-3900 NEELI
+3900 
-3905 QLRCAIEALENSDE
+3905 IEAL
-3919 GDERIMKQ
+3919 
-3927 LAKRLESEEA
+3927 
-3937 KLEHYLEQVA
+3937 
-3947 NGSQNVF
+3947 
-3954 FEDLGI
+3954 
-3960 DNLIFDEAHYLK
+3960 
-3972 KLPIFTKQ
+3972 
-3980 GNVRGIQRGK
+3980 
-3990 SQRALDAYIKI
+3990 SQRA
-4001 KHHQS
+4001 
-4006 LNKKVMFATGT
+4006 G
-4017 PITNFVSDIYV
+4017 
-4028 MQKFLGRKALEDS
+4028 
-4041 NISEFDDWSAMFAG
+4041 DD
-4055 SQTQFELKA
+4055 KA
-4064 SGNYE
+4064 S
-4069 ATTRL
+4069 
-4074 RNFANLPELKK
+4074 
-4085 MYYEFTDVVTKDD
+4085 
-4098 VKKQIMESTG
+4098 
-4108 EQIEP
+4108 
-4113 TPVYEE
+4113 
-4119 VIIKQ
+4119 
-4124 SEAQKAFYEEIKER
+4124 
-4138 AVNLKGKKI
+4138 
-4147 EKGGDNHLKIL
+4147 
-4158 SDANKASL
+4158 AS
-4166 DMRLIYP
+4166 
-4173 HLERDAN
+4173 
-4180 GKVMQAAEKIVENYH
+4180 
-4195 LWDADKGT
+4195 
-4203 QLVFLDKSTPKKS
+4203 
-4216 ITSAKRAKLEN
+4216 
-4227 KLSAIKEKLEKYEN
+4227 
-4241 DDINLSE
+4241 
-4248 EALEKLEKEKVEI
+4248 
-4261 EEILEMA
+4261 
-4268 GEGFSVYEDLRKLL
+4268 
-4282 IEKGIKPEEI
+4282 
-4292 AFVQD
+4292 
-4297 YDKAGTGALSQAEL
+4297 
-4311 SEKINNGKIRVL
+4311 
-4323 IGSTAKMGAGAN
+4323 
-4335 YQRKLSALHHLDL
+4335 
-4348 DWTPANMEQREGR
+4348 
-4361 IIRQGNE
+4361 
-4368 LFKKYGDEFKAKIY
+4368 
-4382 YYVTE
+4382 
-4387 QTSDTVMLQTLNQK
+4387 
-4401 RKIIKQIT
+4401 
-4409 DINEKARFLEDSSED
+4409 
-4424 DFMARLQAAT
+4424 
-4434 SPYAEEELRFLGI
+4434 
-4447 DKEISL
+4447 
-4453 LNSELENSAYV
+4453 
-4464 IKSAEREILKQN
+4464 
-4476 EAVEGFEA
+4476 
-4484 IKSLLPSI
+4484 
-4492 LKKAENNISF
+4492 
-4502 KTKEGKIIDFNA
+4502 
-4514 KPKKDEASP
+4514 KKD
-4523 HEKLNMSVKKSIESL
+4523 
-4538 FNSSEKLMQI
+4538 
-4548 GEYRGSKLF
+4548 YSK
-4557 ALKAGNAKC
+4557 
-4566 VIKMGEN
+4566 
-4573 LQNSLYFTELDY
+4573 
-4585 MDIKGAF
+4585 
-4592 SANLRFK
+4592 
-4599 NAFEKISK
+4599 
-4607 NSYFTDLE
+4607 
-4615 QKIKDAKE
+4615 
-4623 AQKRALKKLENEK
+4623 
-4636 ARDLSEINKT
+4636 
-4646 LNDALVEKA
+4646 
-4655 ELAIFLGR
+4655 
-4663 AEQEHKSLV
+4663 
-4672 SAVHNVPDIKEN
+4672 
-4684 EEDKFTKLEEF
+4684 
-4695 IMAKYNKN
+4695 

>member
-1 MQFNFNFEAFEKSGK
+1 MQFNFNFEAFEQSGK

-36 LEQENK
+36 LEQETK

-83 FNAGLSWLGEDKRQN
+83 FNAGLSWLGEEKKQN

-123 AQEKE
+123 AKEKE

-197 REKLEKG
+197 REKLERG

-242 GNFNEAER
+242 GNFSEAER

-260 NTLFNDDKENVK
+260 NTLFNDDKENIK

-479 LKTLPEQNIQAA
+479 LKTLPQQNIQAA
-491 EKIIDEVFS
+491 EKIINEVFS

-709 FYIFNRDKTPNFINT
+709 FYIFNKDKTPNFINT

-981 ILKEFNADIIPTF
+981 ILKEFNTDIIPTF

-1049 TSEKLSTSIA
+1049 TASQLSTSIA

-1067 QKVVKGAF
+1067 QKVVKGGF

-1081 LPDKILFGLFSKQI
+1081 LPDKILFGLFAKQI

-1160 IEQARIKEEEQAR
+1160 IEQARIKEEERKRAEEIYQ
-1173 INTIKTAQ
+1173 
-1181 ENAYN
+1181 
-1186 AQEANLGKDIL
+1186 AQEANNLKDIL
-1197 EPSSLK
+1197 EAEEKPLK
-1203 EDFGENFAGYKGKE
+1203 DEFGVNFEGFKGKE

-1247 EITDLEKHKGYG
+1247 EVKGSGKEAKGYG
-1259 LAHILDKRKSEFVE
+1259 LS
-1273 QGASQSEAAQ
+1273 
-1283 KAAEFAKNE
+1283 
-1292 ISNIMQNGKI
+1292 KI
-1302 INKANE
+1302 IEKHGE
-1308 ATRIETQDYRLILKQ
+1308 DFKEFGEGLEGVSKGLDEIITKGEIHTQEYGRKTIIYHKNGDVYKVGLKQ

-1328 PTKNKWLVTAYMKKE
+1328 PTKNNWVITGYKE
-1343 KGESISSTPF
+1343 DREADKFIHSSDFTKGEALP
-1353 TKEDNLSL
+1353 L

-1613 YKEGLGEIDLVWG
+1613 YNLTHDLDLPKMQNLQNYFSDVLVSAAKADFTRAEDFARLNEDIRAFLDSGDKNAMLKLSPNLVSDLLAKAMGAGFARFARLENPSASLYEFLNGLKAELIEKGMPDLFSGGKGIKLNERDEFDFAKELILKGQDSEEKFRLYQNLEELKAWKSKSSLNQPTKESLDKDLNKSYTLELENLEPVSLNANALSKETEALTQSVESGHKQSTTIAKTDEQSIAQNGIKDNKQAFLQFIKIMQDTKNGDFYPSENLQNALEKSGKKARENALELFIKEYESKDAKLVELLKNIQEPRIASKALSLIKHFTQARMMQSAIKAVPSDILMKYVNIDASHRLEVLSSLYGDFSNIMKEVALKGKKIPDPAALSEKGGAYVFNRQYRKILNIYEKIQENEELLRLLAHKNDYKTTIEIIQESKAKGLSVKQTKEAIEENKKQTAKLFDEVIRQENKPSVKPLDEFGVNFEGFKGKEAINKLLEEQRGQVAGAFYKEGLGEIDLVWG
-1626 DKNYGLEHI
+1626 DENFGLRHI
-1635 LNKHGGEF
+1635 LNKHGDEFEDIAAELEEIIAKGEVV
-1643 KNLARELSEA
+1643 KDNDRATLKYIK
-1653 VENGKI
+1653 ENGDIFKI
-1659 VKDDKGRLRLEYENK
+1659 GLKQ
-1674 IVGIKDNWKGEKT
+1674 NWKGEPTKNK
-1687 AHWVVTAYVKKEKE
+1687 WIITAYKDEREMAKTIN
-1701 ASLYTSASF
+1701 SSDF

-1721 ESIAQK
+1721 ESIAENE
-1727 AKNDEVLE
+1727 AKKSLFE
-1735 AEVIEEVGLNEPMK
+1735 
-1749 FLEFQQ
+1749 
-1755 RKLLS
+1755 S
-1760 YIKENTPLK
+1760 SENFYDY
-1769 LLEHKKELKTR
+1769 HKELFRK
-1780 DILNFLE
+1780 I
-1787 QSALNGKQ
+1787 
-1795 KVFLMRNLERD
+1795 NLEGLD
-1806 LGKIELKIKE
+1806 KQ
-1816 NESVKAK
+1816 NAK
-1823 IKNTYEISQSE
+1823 DKLYVNTFQTYMKKVDNFE
-1834 AKELE
+1834 KELSNIVQE
-1839 EHFNFKGKKPLLR
+1839 VRPSLSLNQKDKIIDKLYRQRDKKDFRNSLK
-1852 ELRENEIKHALKSHG
+1852 ELVYLYVHKDKLGIDDIHKVTMDYV
-1867 NKESEEARGNIAI
+1867 ESMA
-1880 TLQDIEANYPKI
+1880 K
-1892 TQEYDEKFFTQKG
+1892 
-1905 VIYVKQVN
+1905 YVK
-1913 GHHIVIEEALS
+1913 G
-1924 GQDKLIFKTMWKT
+1924 
-1937 KGNYNKEVLLK
+1937 LL
-1948 NAKTSPYPQN
+1948 PYDN
-1958 ADEAVR
+1958 
-1964 LETIS
+1964 
-1969 KQELE
+1969 
-1974 QSNPQQSHL
+1974 HL
-1983 STDESITQNSQEAK
+1983 
-1997 IKEAVKNHNAIYKE
+1997 
-2011 ILDNDY
+2011 
-2017 IFTDERSK
+2017 
-2025 MFRKRERE
+2025 
-2033 LIENLAK
+2033 
-2040 DEKVQAF
+2040 
-2047 TSQWGYP
+2047 
-2054 FKKDGEL
+2054 
-2061 HGVGLDYKA
+2061 
-2070 KVYGKGKH
+2070 
-2078 KMMRVSGGGF
+2078 
-2088 GSKAFQKKKERLLEL
+2088 
-2103 EKERLQ
+2103 
-2109 EAFKADFGID
+2109 
-2119 GFISKYV
+2119 
-2126 ENGFFETLWR
+2126 
-2136 ETSAYKGTDYGWGVD
+2136 
-2151 PREYYP
+2151 
-2157 YYENRIMPSDTI
+2157 
-2169 TQAKEK
+2169 
-2175 LQKEKSN
+2175 
-2182 WSVKRQEA
+2182 
-2190 KGSEDIIFTD
+2190 
-2200 KKGKEHTLTKET
+2200 
-2212 QKAWLEAFGLKSL
+2212 
-2225 EEAYIP
+2225 
-2231 NFKAE
+2231 
-2236 VKEAINRVL
+2236 
-2245 GGEEI
+2245 
-2250 KLTKGSF
+2250 SF
-2257 EKLLK
+2257 EKLVKEKKLFDEVIRQENK
-2262 RDREEFLPYIKDT
+2262 PSVKPLDEFGVNFEGFK
-2275 LEKAD
+2275 
-2280 LIIKDKENA
+2280 
-2289 LIFVKDIGKKSYFT
+2289 G
-2303 SVAKNANNEW
+2303 
-2313 VISTNSLKTLNT
+2313 
-2325 LKNRVDD
+2325 
-2332 NGEVLYLSKE
+2332 KE
-2342 APNIL
+2342 AV
-2347 AEAFTKRAFSNELAK
+2347 
-2362 DIIPQKPQQKALNLQ
+2362 D
-2377 EIEQSLKARKSQI
+2377 
-2390 NDEISANDKAFKE
+2390 
-2403 NLKEVSKVKPILEA
+2403 
-2417 LKKEWEALEPT
+2417 
-2428 IVTWTHTDYS
+2428 
-2438 KAKPKKYYKRKP
+2438 
-2450 NLSNL
+2450 
-2455 WHIEETLDVYKG
+2455 
-2467 YARESDRHANQVA
+2467 
-2480 REIALLEKYVK
+2480 K
-2491 LLKDKEAEVKAFKAK
+2491 LL
-2506 AEADE
+2506 
-2511 NALILESRIIPI
+2511 S
-2523 YNQLREAFKKGH
+2523 
-2535 HTTKQI
+2535 
-2541 LEANN
+2541 
-2546 IKQDSVQAKE
+2546 
-2556 VIDSI
+2556 
-2561 AQTRQYL
+2561 
-2568 EDTFNIKPLEEFGT
+2568 
-2582 NYAEFY
+2582 
-2588 RDGKGAVE
+2588 E
-2596 KLLKEAEDFKQRGE
+2596 KR
-2610 KGEFKGQVAGAFY
+2610 GQVKGAFY

-2777 EQNSAKENEAKRQAD
+2777 EQNDAKENEAKRQAD

-2907 DNSVQSKRSLHM
+2907 DNIIEPKRSLHM

-2941 ALEKQGLFTSFAK
+2941 ALEKQGLFTSFAR
-2954 AQKRSEKFTFT
+2954 AHKRSEKFTFT

-3116 IAKALYEKGG
+3116 IAKALYQKGG
-3126 AIINNGAYEKSPL
+3126 VIINNGAYEKSPL

-3618 PFINIPLGATWLNKE
+3618 PFINIPLGATWLDKE

-4297 YDKAGTGALSQAEL
+4297 YDKAGTGALSQADL

>member
-1 MQFNFNFEAFEKSGK
+1 MQFNFNFEAFEQSGK

-36 LEQENK
+36 LEQETK

-83 FNAGLSWLGEDKRQN
+83 FNAGLSWLGEEKKQN

-123 AQEKE
+123 AKEKE

-197 REKLEKG
+197 REKLERG

-211 EKHALRSKYDELDY
+211 EKHALRSKYDEPDY

-242 GNFNEAER
+242 GNFSEAER

-260 NTLFNDDKENVK
+260 NTLFNDDKENIK

-382 GLKGFNSGKSAKGK
+382 GMKGFNSGKSAKGK

-491 EKIIDEVFS
+491 EKIINEVFS

-544 KTKSVAKIAEIFN
+544 KTKSAAKIAEIFN

-612 LKNLNINPREIKH
+612 LKNLNINAREIKH

-709 FYIFNRDKTPNFINT
+709 FYIFNKDKTPNFINT

-981 ILKEFNADIIPTF
+981 ILKEFNTDIIPTF

-1081 LPDKILFGLFSKQI
+1081 LPDKILFGLFAKQI

-1186 AQEANLGKDIL
+1186 AQEANLGNDIL

-1247 EITDLEKHKGYG
+1247 DKNYG
-1259 LAHILDKRKSEFVE
+1259 LEHILNKHGGEFE
-1273 QGASQSEAAQ
+1273 NLAKELSEAV
-1283 KAAEFAKNE
+1283 E
-1292 ISNIMQNGKI
+1292 NGKI
-1302 INKANE
+1302 VKDDKGRLRLEYENK
-1308 ATRIETQDYRLILKQ
+1308 IVGIKD

-1328 PTKNKWLVTAYMKKE
+1328 KTAHWVVTAYVKKE
-1343 KGESISSTPF
+1343 KEASLYTSASF
-1353 TKEDNLSL
+1353 TKGEALPL
-1361 NSKES
+1361 NSNES

-1392 IVNKDDIKPS
+1392 IVNKDDIKPT

-1468 LAKYQNAVKEAF
+1468 LSKYQNAVKEAF

-1572 FASLARGRNNTILK
+1572 FASLAKGRNNTILK

-1613 YKEGLGEIDLVWG
+1613 YNLTHDLDLPKMQNLQNYFSDVLVSAAKADFTRAEDFTRLNEDIRAFLDSG
-1626 DKNYGLEHI
+1626 DKNAMLK
-1635 LNKHGGEF
+1635 LSP
-1643 KNLARELSEA
+1643 NLVSDLLAKAMGAGFARFA
-1653 VENGKI
+1653 
-1659 VKDDKGRLRLEYENK
+1659 RLENPS
-1674 IVGIKDNWKGEKT
+1674 
-1687 AHWVVTAYVKKEKE
+1687 
-1701 ASLYTSASF
+1701 ASLYEF
-1710 TKGEALPLNSN
+1710 LNGLKKDLLEKGAPDLFSGGKG
-1721 ESIAQK
+1721 IK
-1727 AKNDEVLE
+1727 
-1735 AEVIEEVGLNEPMK
+1735 LNERD
-1749 FLEFQQ
+1749 EF
-1755 RKLLS
+1755 
-1760 YIKENTPLK
+1760 
-1769 LLEHKKELKTR
+1769 
-1780 DILNFLE
+1780 DF
-1787 QSALNGKQ
+1787 
-1795 KVFLMRNLERD
+1795 
-1806 LGKIELKIKE
+1806 
-1816 NESVKAK
+1816 
-1823 IKNTYEISQSE
+1823 
-1834 AKELE
+1834 AKELILKGQDSE
-1839 EHFNFKGKKPLLR
+1839 EKFRLYQNLEELKAWSGEQKNTKLNTALKALDEVDESKLSEDQKELLRLFKG
-1852 ELRENEIKHALKSHG
+1852 EIKSVKIQIKDLKDIYTLNQGSR
-1867 NKESEEARGNIAI
+1867 KEGAKKILIKHYGEEKTGG
-1880 TLQDIEANYPKI
+1880 LSS
-1892 TQEYDEKFFTQKG
+1892 DEL
-1905 VIYVKQVN
+1905 
-1913 GHHIVIEEALS
+1913 LS
-1924 GQDKLIFKTMWKT
+1924 L
-1937 KGNYNKEVLLK
+1937 KEVIKKGKINLNSLEIK
-1948 NAKTSPYPQN
+1948 DDFLRYGYDYEKDGVKLRVVIDEFKDGKKVFDYYSDRNFNHYEQGGYKPDLPTPSEIIPQNAKTSPYP
-1958 ADEAVR
+1958 
-1964 LETIS
+1964 
-1969 KQELE
+1969 
-1974 QSNPQQSHL
+1974 
-1983 STDESITQNSQEAK
+1983 QNSQEAK

-2025 MFRKRERE
+2025 IFRKRERE

-2061 HGVGLDYKA
+2061 RGVGLDYKA
-2070 KVYGKGKH
+2070 KVYGKGEH

-2088 GSKAFQKKKERLLEL
+2088 GSATQQKKEKRLLEL

-2126 ENGFFETLWR
+2126 ENDFFETLWR
-2136 ETSAYKGTDYGWGVD
+2136 ETSADKGTDYGWGVN

-2175 LQKEKSN
+2175 LQKEKSS

-2250 KLTKGSF
+2250 KLTKGSLIKLIK
-2257 EKLLK
+2257 EKRLK
-2262 RDREEFLPYIKDT
+2262 YLDRIKPT
-2275 LEKAD
+2275 LENPHSVILQND
-2280 LIIKDKENA
+2280 GA
-2289 LIFVKDIGKKSYFT
+2289 LIFARDYGEEKYFT
-2303 SVAKNANNEW
+2303 SVARNDSGEWIIRSNAPKSKNGLNNKILNGGKEIYNDQAASQINASNPYDDIANSNIKLDNES
-2313 VISTNSLKTLNT
+2313 IAQNSHYLELVKEYGEENAKSIIKQKILSENIAQVLENEEEKFIYKKGDREFEFKIKDAMRQFEMQYDELNLKNDLNKSFLKALNKLKIGYEVLENEPVRIRYFKQEAKERKPKETKPSANKTLGQIQKDMSARLKELKAQAKENYERYKNEDKALQKELTNT
-2325 LKNRVDD
+2325 KDLFKAFEKEFNETEGTILISRAKRRKND
-2332 NGEVLYLSKE
+2332 
-2342 APNIL
+2342 
-2347 AEAFTKRAFSNELAK
+2347 AEGKVETSVFLGNELALRN
-2362 DIIPQKPQQKALNLQ
+2362 ALDRW
-2377 EIEQSLKARKSQI
+2377 ERYSGYSE
-2390 NDEISANDKAFKE
+2390 E
-2403 NLKEVSKVKPILEA
+2403 N
-2417 LKKEWEALEPT
+2417 ALEVKERLELLRSYVKRLEKHRED
-2428 IVTWTHTDYS
+2428 I
-2438 KAKPKKYYKRKP
+2438 KAKREQLEQDYQQNEAARSKEMGVIGNY
-2450 NLSNL
+2450 NILSNL
-2455 WHIEETLDVYKG
+2455 KG
-2467 YARESDRHANQVA
+2467 VSENELYEPFLEKIHGFLSKADFYERHLPFAREEFQ
-2480 REIALLEKYVK
+2480 K
-2491 LLKDKEAEVKAFKAK
+2491 LFNLTPLK
-2506 AEADE
+2506 
-2511 NALILESRIIPI
+2511 
-2523 YNQLREAFKKGH
+2523 
-2535 HTTKQI
+2535 
-2541 LEANN
+2541 
-2546 IKQDSVQAKE
+2546 
-2556 VIDSI
+2556 
-2561 AQTRQYL
+2561 
-2568 EDTFNIKPLEEFGT
+2568 EFGT

-2596 KLLKEAEDFKQRGE
+2596 KLLAEKQ
-2610 KGEFKGQVAGAFY
+2610 GQVAGAFY

-2636 SKKGLSHILER
+2636 ENFGLRHIIDKHGDEFEDIAAELDEIIAKGVLEKGEHR
-2647 RKEDF
+2647 YF
-2652 IKQGLDENEAL
+2652 IKHNDYKGM
-2663 ERALEFVKKIPQIIE
+2663 
-2678 QGEVKV
+2678 
-2684 GVNRAFVDTKDD
+2684 
-2696 RALIAL
+2696 IAL
-2702 DYKGKDKKWVITAY
+2702 DYKGKESNAWILTLYKDKSALNPAYQHQIKHNTNTSSETRANGEFENSNIKNANLQKEKVDKLFHGDAEVISAQGKFNELEALNLTDEDIIPQQKIKFAMEKFNY
-2716 KMDDPSQADTHLT
+2716 DEKKAKDLLEWHKNSHALTKDENGLPKVFYHGTYSKFRVFRRVGKASQQGFFFTPSQKATEEYGDITLNTFLNIKNPFRADELKINKEADLQKWADILKLDYDKEKYESFKDLKTKLEKVKEATKKAGFEFHSASGGGVYVIDNKGRNSFINLNELDKENKRVVEAFKGLETEDIYFYYVVRNEFDLVLYALNKNDRYFHTSGRDEVKRVLEKLGYDGVVLNDTIITVFNSNQIKHIDNKGSFTDTKGNVTSKKPKNKEAEFSYFNEKSDNIYHSNPHLGAGLVGGTLNGVEQDENGNLSFDPVKFAMGFLGGAAGSKAVKESIKWRANNVKKAYPNIAKNNPTLMEQIAKRDLLTYAKNETQNALT
-2729 RLNTSTSSVS
+2729 RLLNKNKLFDSTKGLF
-2739 RASVVNESIAQNEH
+2739 AGEKALLNEAYAPHKARLEKAKELEGSGA
-2753 NAVAWD
+2753 D
-2759 EFEAFKDKD
+2759 EIEIWEQTGWYKDKD
-2768 DILKANLKG
+2768 HKWKFEIS
-2777 EQNSAKENEAKRQAD
+2777 Q
-2792 EYESLNAI
+2792 
-2800 QQERGGGL
+2800 RGG
-2808 FTNEELNR
+2808 EL
-2816 GQSRHARGNERDGVG
+2816 
-2831 VSKVD
+2831 
-2836 GSKSQTLF
+2836 
-2844 SEGDFENSRTRSG
+2844 
-2857 GNGGRGYT
+2857 
-2865 AGEENA
+2865 
-2871 LSIRGNNSSSGEV
+2871 
-2884 LNADENYIRENNP
+2884 
-2897 RYNDTKRPRE
+2897 
-2907 DNSVQSKRSLHM
+2907 
-2919 GANKTNGGA
+2919 
-2928 NDRSIL
+2928 
-2934 LKPQWSE
+2934 
-2941 ALEKQGLFTSFAK
+2941 
-2954 AQKRSEKFTFT
+2954 
-2965 DTSDANKILED
+2965 
-2976 NFQALEGLKYVIKS
+2976 
-2990 GFDNNVRSQNL
+2990 
-3001 QSLQN
+3001 
-3006 FRGFGKG
+3006 
-3013 TNALL
+3013 
-3018 KLRGEE
+3018 
-3024 KEKWAKLLKELTDL
+3024 
-3038 TGEKIT
+3038 
-3044 ITDLVKRSAD
+3044 
-3054 AYYTPDVIIGKMANL
+3054 
-3069 TEFFAKEAGEDLA
+3069 DLA
-3082 KLIKLEPSA
+3082 KIKDKDSEAKLGEILKDDELFKAYPQLRDMSVKHVDLSGNYGFYYVPYNDIKLVRPHIQLDIDEIKTSPYKVKEVLYHEIQHA
-3091 GIGRFLNAFE
+3091 IQHKEQFAYG
-3101 LSNFYAVEKDALSAN
+3101 LSYMAETYERYLKQHGEVEARNIQERMKNPTKIHPHKTMDTDIEDTIAESALSTEYSEAFSRKLEKSFLDESGR
-3116 IAKALYEKGG
+3116 IAYKSLMQNAEKLPKELNLRAFKEQFKGQKY
-3126 AIINNGAYEKSPL
+3126 AIIKTPIKDV
-3139 KINNT
+3139 KINT
-3144 FDLVIGNPPYA
+3144 DYAFYHLLKSGNGKENRKYISGGILATLQNPLFVTKDERGSYYFYKP
-3155 NFKIGDDEFRE
+3155 FKINE
-3166 NIHNYFMK
+3166 NLINL
-3174 KNIDVLKP
+3174 V
-3182 NGLSLQI
+3182 
-3189 ITHNFLDAQ
+3189 
-3198 SDYTRKVMA
+3198 
-3207 KDAVFLGA
+3207 
-3215 VRLANNVFKDASVT
+3215 
-3229 TDIIAFRKKAPDEM
+3229 
-3243 DKEFNTSWVESVE
+3243 SVE
-3256 YEGAYLNKYFLENPQ
+3256 
-3271 NVIGKMEVVK
+3271 V
-3281 NQFGGKT
+3281 
-3288 IAVKP
+3288 
-3293 NGFDIENLNLSNYIK
+3293 DK
-3308 NDKLFKRVEGYID
+3308 NDKLLYKTSYEASK
-3321 NKLLSKAVQR
+3321 NKLKS
-3331 IEEKEKGVS
+3331 
-3340 FFGSAR
+3340 
-3346 SGELRFDKESDK
+3346 
-3358 FLVLDD
+3358 
-3364 QQNTHDFNI
+3364 
-3373 YERISEAKPNWQESS
+3373 
-3388 INNRVEALKEMMPQI
+3388 MI
-3403 EKLKKALFD
+3403 EK
-3412 LKEAELNPN
+3412 
-3421 SSDEKIEILRRILN
+3421 
-3435 KAYDELHGKNG
+3435 
-3446 SFRNARGKI
+3446 
-3455 SQKWELYDIL
+3455 
-3465 DDTSFELFAL
+3465 
-3475 EKKAIVEER
+3475 
-3484 GDKKIVIG
+3484 
-3492 SEKSEIFHKRL
+3492 
-3503 VKPYEAPTSANNI
+3503 
-3516 NEALQ
+3516 
-3521 ISKAEYGKIDLV
+3521 
-3533 RMSEL
+3533 
-3538 LSKDMSEVEN
+3538 
-3548 ELLEQKRIYKDHL
+3548 
-3561 GGNVEK
+3561 
-3567 DEFLSGNV
+3567 
-3575 REKIARF
+3575 
-3582 YDENGSLNLSSDEK
+3582 
-3596 IRAFQMQS
+3596 
-3604 LEDLKAIV
+3604 
-3612 PDDIEL
+3612 
-3618 PFINIPLGATWLNKE
+3618 
-3633 ILREFFAKELE
+3633 
-3644 IGEVNFKRAGN
+3644 
-3655 RWYLLGKFNGSLEIT
+3655 
-3670 TSEDYLRDTGIKAIN
+3670 
-3685 AVDYILKMMNNE
+3685 
-3697 SLEVKTSKTKAD
+3697 
-3709 GSIKHYKDPIA
+3709 
-3720 TQKLQDLKIKLEKQ
+3720 
-3734 LKNFIMDNEEYAEQT
+3734 
-3749 KRVYNDVFNSEVI
+3749 
-3762 RKYDGSHIRL
+3762 
-3772 METNE
+3772 
-3777 DISLRSHQ
+3777 
-3785 NNAVYRFLQKS
+3785 
-3796 NTLLAHDVGTG
+3796 
-3807 KTYTMIA
+3807 
-3814 SAMLSKQLGLAKKSL
+3814 
-3829 IVTPNNVSP
+3829 
-3838 QMAREARELFPNARI
+3838 
-3853 KLIQGVS
+3853 
-3860 TKEKNRLMADVK
+3860 
-3872 NNEYDLI
+3872 YDLI
-3879 IVSYDTFKVM
+3879 YF
-3889 NANPKLYADYL
+3889 A
-3900 NEELI
+3900 
-3905 QLRCAIEALENSDE
+3905 
-3919 GDERIMKQ
+3919 G
-3927 LAKRLESEEA
+3927 
-3937 KLEHYLEQVA
+3937 
-3947 NGSQNVF
+3947 
-3954 FEDLGI
+3954 
-3960 DNLIFDEAHYLK
+3960 
-3972 KLPIFTKQ
+3972 
-3980 GNVRGIQRGK
+3980 GIQ
-3990 SQRALDAYIKI
+3990 
-4001 KHHQS
+4001 
-4006 LNKKVMFATGT
+4006 
-4017 PITNFVSDIYV
+4017 
-4028 MQKFLGRKALEDS
+4028 
-4041 NISEFDDWSAMFAG
+4041 
-4055 SQTQFELKA
+4055 
-4064 SGNYE
+4064 
-4069 ATTRL
+4069 
-4074 RNFANLPELKK
+4074 
-4085 MYYEFTDVVTKDD
+4085 
-4098 VKKQIMESTG
+4098 
-4108 EQIEP
+4108 
-4113 TPVYEE
+4113 PV
-4119 VIIKQ
+4119 
-4124 SEAQKAFYEEIKER
+4124 
-4138 AVNLKGKKI
+4138 
-4147 EKGGDNHLKIL
+4147 
-4158 SDANKASL
+4158 
-4166 DMRLIYP
+4166 
-4173 HLERDAN
+4173 
-4180 GKVMQAAEKIVENYH
+4180 
-4195 LWDADKGT
+4195 
-4203 QLVFLDKSTPKKS
+4203 
-4216 ITSAKRAKLEN
+4216 
-4227 KLSAIKEKLEKYEN
+4227 
-4241 DDINLSE
+4241 
-4248 EALEKLEKEKVEI
+4248 
-4261 EEILEMA
+4261 
-4268 GEGFSVYEDLRKLL
+4268 
-4282 IEKGIKPEEI
+4282 
-4292 AFVQD
+4292 
-4297 YDKAGTGALSQAEL
+4297 
-4311 SEKINNGKIRVL
+4311 
-4323 IGSTAKMGAGAN
+4323 
-4335 YQRKLSALHHLDL
+4335 
-4348 DWTPANMEQREGR
+4348 
-4361 IIRQGNE
+4361 
-4368 LFKKYGDEFKAKIY
+4368 
-4382 YYVTE
+4382 
-4387 QTSDTVMLQTLNQK
+4387 
-4401 RKIIKQIT
+4401 
-4409 DINEKARFLEDSSED
+4409 
-4424 DFMARLQAAT
+4424 
-4434 SPYAEEELRFLGI
+4434 
-4447 DKEISL
+4447 
-4453 LNSELENSAYV
+4453 
-4464 IKSAEREILKQN
+4464 
-4476 EAVEGFEA
+4476 
-4484 IKSLLPSI
+4484 
-4492 LKKAENNISF
+4492 
-4502 KTKEGKIIDFNA
+4502 
-4514 KPKKDEASP
+4514 
-4523 HEKLNMSVKKSIESL
+4523 
-4538 FNSSEKLMQI
+4538 
-4548 GEYRGSKLF
+4548 
-4557 ALKAGNAKC
+4557 
-4566 VIKMGEN
+4566 
-4573 LQNSLYFTELDY
+4573 
-4585 MDIKGAF
+4585 
-4592 SANLRFK
+4592 
-4599 NAFEKISK
+4599 
-4607 NSYFTDLE
+4607 
-4615 QKIKDAKE
+4615 
-4623 AQKRALKKLENEK
+4623 
-4636 ARDLSEINKT
+4636 
-4646 LNDALVEKA
+4646 
-4655 ELAIFLGR
+4655 R
-4663 AEQEHKSLV
+4663 AE
-4672 SAVHNVPDIKEN
+4672 
-4684 EEDKFTKLEEF
+4684 
-4695 IMAKYNKN
+4695 

>member
-1 MQFNFNFEAFEKSGK
+1 MQFNFNFEAFEQSGK

-83 FNAGLSWLGEDKRQN
+83 FNAGLSWLGEEKKQDY
-98 FNFYDFKKA
+98 NFYDFKKA

-115 GLIQADLK
+115 GLTQADLK
-123 AQEKE
+123 EKE
-128 LKRKEALF
+128 KQMQKKEALF

-197 REKLEKG
+197 REKLERG

-260 NTLFNDDKENVK
+260 NTLFNDDKENIK

-479 LKTLPEQNIQAA
+479 LKTLPQQNIQAA

-567 MLDLVRSDK
+567 MLDLVRSDTH
-576 DGSTLAYLLEIAKD
+576 GSTLAYLLEIAKD

-612 LKNLNINPREIKH
+612 LKNLNINAREIKH

-709 FYIFNRDKTPNFINT
+709 FYIFNKDKTPNFINT

-855 GRVRELVGENE
+855 GRVRELVGDTPAKYALNKDEAK
-866 LYERKIGKEFLEE
+866 LFLENLNGAKIPKKLDIEGFLKE
-879 LSPSAMPKQISIDE
+879 LESVE
-893 FLNTLENFKN
+893 N
-903 KENFLKHIE
+903 KENFISHLSKKE
-912 KDPKR
+912 DAQSR
-917 KDYLNLIEPTL
+917 LAYLNLVEPTL
-928 KEPDIAFKKL
+928 KEADLIL
-938 ENGVE
+938 HNG
-943 KEKFIKKFSD
+943 KRQDYIKKFND
-953 GKDFFYLLATKDNKE
+953 GKDFFTLLITEENGKRLITFLPKTREDFIKNKIDNASLIQSFTSRASK
-968 TILTAFKTDKINT
+968 
-981 ILKEFNADIIPTF
+981 
-994 IRQGSKGKAAG
+994 QGNGLA
-1005 TTNEGIITQPLFKS
+1005 NESITQPLFKS

-1081 LPDKILFGLFSKQI
+1081 LPDKILFGLFAKQI

-1135 RLIDEFMQNLEDFN
+1135 RLIDEFMQNLDTFN
-1149 REKEQFLEAKR
+1149 AEKEAKLAKIR
-1160 IEQARIKEEEQAR
+1160 EEQARIKEEEQAR
-1173 INTIKTAQ
+1173 INAIKTAQ

-1186 AQEANLGKDIL
+1186 AQEANLGNDIL

-1217 AIEKLLEEQRGQVKG
+1217 AVQKLLEEQRGQVKG

-1247 EITDLEKHKGYG
+1247 DKNFGLRHIIEQRTKQWGEEKALKFISHLNENIEKGQIVEVQKGRAAIKTDLTTI
-1259 LAHILDKRKSEFVE
+1259 ILDK
-1273 QGASQSEAAQ
+1273 
-1283 KAAEFAKNE
+1283 
-1292 ISNIMQNGKI
+1292 
-1302 INKANE
+1302 
-1308 ATRIETQDYRLILKQ
+1308 
-1323 NWKGE
+1323 
-1328 PTKNKWLVTAYMKKE
+1328 
-1343 KGESISSTPF
+1343 
-1353 TKEDNLSL
+1353 
-1361 NSKES
+1361 
-1366 IAQKALNLHEKLYLK
+1366 
-1381 DNDTPLNVEYK
+1381 
-1392 IVNKDDIKPS
+1392 
-1402 FTLSKTQFRS
+1402 
-1412 QKQEDLIKKIKEN
+1412 KEN
-1425 FNPDL
+1425 NFVLTAFRDRN
-1430 LVNIRGDL
+1430 N
-1438 KKGNPI
+1438 K
-1444 ITKEGEVIS
+1444 
-1453 GNHRAAALKELEGEN
+1453 KELESLN
-1468 LAKYQNAVKEAF
+1468 LSQSKTF
-1480 GVELKENE
+1480 
-1488 MLVRVA
+1488 
-1494 DTSEAEI
+1494 TSENAEANAKE
-1501 RRFSAASNEGLENN
+1501 SP
-1515 LGEQGVSLFAKYQ
+1515 VTSLNQ
-1528 DKIKALKEAK
+1528 
-1538 KPFVA
+1538 
-1543 DDVYNLKYLVNK
+1543 
-1555 ALGESSIT
+1555 
-1563 KENDTSKAL
+1563 
-1572 FASLARGRNNTILK
+1572 
-1586 ALNELEK
+1586 
-1593 ENLEQVSKVANMFF
+1593 
-1607 DNAGAF
+1607 
-1613 YKEGLGEIDLVWG
+1613 
-1626 DKNYGLEHI
+1626 
-1635 LNKHGGEF
+1635 
-1643 KNLARELSEA
+1643 
-1653 VENGKI
+1653 
-1659 VKDDKGRLRLEYENK
+1659 
-1674 IVGIKDNWKGEKT
+1674 
-1687 AHWVVTAYVKKEKE
+1687 
-1701 ASLYTSASF
+1701 
-1710 TKGEALPLNSN
+1710 
-1721 ESIAQK
+1721 ESIIAQN

-1755 RKLLS
+1755 RKLLT

-1834 AKELE
+1834 AKELG

-1892 TQEYDEKFFTQKG
+1892 TQEFDEKFFTQKG

-1913 GHHIVIEEALS
+1913 GHHVVIEEALS

-1983 STDESITQNSQEAK
+1983 STDESIAQNSEKLPFETQTLDEDKLSGDEVRLLANKIGEKSTMAYFKDYLLKMDKNFHARAK
-1997 IKEAVKNHNAIYKE
+1997 DIIREYYKIEPFRKELENQWENVKEAYKNGEMSLKE
-2011 ILDNDY
+2011 FKFLSRY
-2017 IFTDERSK
+2017 
-2025 MFRKRERE
+2025 
-2033 LIENLAK
+2033 K
-2040 DEKVQAF
+2040 DEKSFLNQVAGVLWLQNDELVKNR
-2047 TSQWGYP
+2047 GYTIN
-2054 FKKDGEL
+2054 KY
-2061 HGVGLDYKA
+2061 GLTEQGKGDNYYQNLA
-2070 KVYGKGKH
+2070 LEYGKAQTALK
-2078 KMMRVSGGGF
+2078 KWF
-2088 GSKAFQKKKERLLEL
+2088 YYIQKANKQAQRFFNKKELEDL
-2103 EKERLQ
+2103 RANE
-2109 EAFKADFGID
+2109 
-2119 GFISKYV
+2119 
-2126 ENGFFETLWR
+2126 
-2136 ETSAYKGTDYGWGVD
+2136 KGT
-2151 PREYYP
+2151 
-2157 YYENRIMPSDTI
+2157 
-2169 TQAKEK
+2169 K
-2175 LQKEKSN
+2175 L
-2182 WSVKRQEA
+2182 EA

-2212 QKAWLEAFGLKSL
+2212 QKAWLEAFNLKSLEDSYIPNHNEAIKQALEGKEIKLQLGSLKKLVAQGREKYIPQIKEVLDRPEAIMRDDMGEYLFIKHLKDDDYFVNVSFDNGEYLVSISNGIKETRNLNNKLKKGGEFIYQSPNFNFISQKLLQTSQYSANKIDEDIIAQNAKKAEFESFKDKIKELYTKYEGLNPYDKSESQLRIKLLDEEIEPEIKKEFKNIIDKFKGADNKDKILRVIKENKEELSDYLAFHIALRKDICIDGHGEGKVDFYDKSIRNFFKLRENKQWSEIDESKYRALAALENLSNKNTSLYFSFRDLNGKIGEFKTYPRIQDLLFYDLTLGYDLKNAVILSTKDKHLKEKLIEKLKAYIDKKIYADFLEYKIKDLESRNPKNSHFENYKDEKWDEEALKSLQKELEDLRANEKAQKLEAKGSEDITDKKGKEHTLTKETQKAWLEAFNLKSL

-2236 VKEAINRVL
+2236 VKEALKSVL
-2245 GGEEI
+2245 NDEEI

-2275 LEKAD
+2275 LEKANAV
-2280 LIIKDKENA
+2280 IKQVDGA
-2289 LIFVKDIGKKSYFT
+2289 LIFAKDYRNERLGKFFASVSRNDEGEWIIT
-2303 SVAKNANNEW
+2303 SNAPKNLNN
-2313 VISTNSLKTLNT
+2313 
-2325 LKNRVDD
+2325 LKNKL
-2332 NGEVLYLSKE
+2332 NEGGELLYSDLPELTIIAKPDLDANALNSE
-2342 APNIL
+2342 ANL
-2347 AEAFTKRAFSNELAK
+2347 K
-2362 DIIPQKPQQKALNLQ
+2362 DIIAQKPQQKALNLQ
-2377 EIEQSLKARKSQI
+2377 EIEQALKARKSQI

-2403 NLKEVSKVKPILEA
+2403 NLKEASKVKPILEA

-2438 KAKPKKYYKRKP
+2438 KAKPKKYYKRRP

-2491 LLKDKEAEVKAFKAK
+2491 SLKDKEAEVKAFKAK

-2636 SKKGLSHILER
+2636 ENFGLRHIIDKHGDEFEDIAAELDEIIAKGVLEKGEHR
-2647 RKEDF
+2647 YF
-2652 IKQGLDENEAL
+2652 IKHNDYKGM
-2663 ERALEFVKKIPQIIE
+2663 
-2678 QGEVKV
+2678 
-2684 GVNRAFVDTKDD
+2684 
-2696 RALIAL
+2696 IAL
-2702 DYKGKDKKWVITAY
+2702 DYKGKESNAWILTLYKDKSALNPAYQHQIKHNTNTSSETRANGEFENSNIKNANLQKEKVDKLFHGDAEVISAQGKFNELEALNLTDEDIIPQQKIKFAMEKFHY
-2716 KMDDPSQADTHLT
+2716 DEKKAKDLLEWHKNSHALTKDENGLPKVFYHGTYSKFRVFRRVGKASGQGFFFTPSQKATEEYGDITLNTFLNIKNPFRADELKINKEADLQKWADILKLDYDKEKYESFKDLKTKLEKVKEATKKAGFEFHSASGGGVYVIDNKGRNSFINLEELDKENKRVVEAFKGLETEDIYFYYVVRNEFDLVLYALNKNDRYFHTSGRDEVKRVLEKLGYDGVVLNDTIITVFNSNQIKHIDNKGSFTDTKGNVTSKKPKDKEAEFSYFNEKSDNIYHSNPHLGAGLVGGVLNGVEQDENGNLSFDPVKFAMGFLGGAAGSKAVKESIKWRANKVKKAYPNIAKNNPTLMEQIAKRDLLTYAKNETQNALT
-2729 RLNTSTSSVS
+2729 RLLNKNKLFDSTKGLF
-2739 RASVVNESIAQNEH
+2739 AGE
-2753 NAVAWD
+2753 
-2759 EFEAFKDKD
+2759 
-2768 DILKANLKG
+2768 KALL
-2777 EQNSAKENEAKRQAD
+2777 NEAYAPHK
-2792 EYESLNAI
+2792 
-2800 QQERGGGL
+2800 
-2808 FTNEELNR
+2808 
-2816 GQSRHARGNERDGVG
+2816 AR
-2831 VSKVD
+2831 
-2836 GSKSQTLF
+2836 
-2844 SEGDFENSRTRSG
+2844 
-2857 GNGGRGYT
+2857 
-2865 AGEENA
+2865 
-2871 LSIRGNNSSSGEV
+2871 
-2884 LNADENYIRENNP
+2884 
-2897 RYNDTKRPRE
+2897 
-2907 DNSVQSKRSLHM
+2907 
-2919 GANKTNGGA
+2919 
-2928 NDRSIL
+2928 
-2934 LKPQWSE
+2934 
-2941 ALEKQGLFTSFAK
+2941 LEK
-2954 AQKRSEKFTFT
+2954 
-2965 DTSDANKILED
+2965 
-2976 NFQALEGLKYVIKS
+2976 
-2990 GFDNNVRSQNL
+2990 
-3001 QSLQN
+3001 
-3006 FRGFGKG
+3006 
-3013 TNALL
+3013 
-3018 KLRGEE
+3018 
-3024 KEKWAKLLKELTDL
+3024 
-3038 TGEKIT
+3038 
-3044 ITDLVKRSAD
+3044 
-3054 AYYTPDVIIGKMANL
+3054 
-3069 TEFFAKEAGEDLA
+3069 
-3082 KLIKLEPSA
+3082 
-3091 GIGRFLNAFE
+3091 
-3101 LSNFYAVEKDALSAN
+3101 
-3116 IAKALYEKGG
+3116 
-3126 AIINNGAYEKSPL
+3126 
-3139 KINNT
+3139 
-3144 FDLVIGNPPYA
+3144 
-3155 NFKIGDDEFRE
+3155 
-3166 NIHNYFMK
+3166 
-3174 KNIDVLKP
+3174 
-3182 NGLSLQI
+3182 
-3189 ITHNFLDAQ
+3189 
-3198 SDYTRKVMA
+3198 
-3207 KDAVFLGA
+3207 
-3215 VRLANNVFKDASVT
+3215 
-3229 TDIIAFRKKAPDEM
+3229 
-3243 DKEFNTSWVESVE
+3243 
-3256 YEGAYLNKYFLENPQ
+3256 
-3271 NVIGKMEVVK
+3271 
-3281 NQFGGKT
+3281 
-3288 IAVKP
+3288 
-3293 NGFDIENLNLSNYIK
+3293 
-3308 NDKLFKRVEGYID
+3308 
-3321 NKLLSKAVQR
+3321 
-3331 IEEKEKGVS
+3331 
-3340 FFGSAR
+3340 
-3346 SGELRFDKESDK
+3346 
-3358 FLVLDD
+3358 
-3364 QQNTHDFNI
+3364 
-3373 YERISEAKPNWQESS
+3373 
-3388 INNRVEALKEMMPQI
+3388 
-3403 EKLKKALFD
+3403 
-3412 LKEAELNPN
+3412 
-3421 SSDEKIEILRRILN
+3421 
-3435 KAYDELHGKNG
+3435 
-3446 SFRNARGKI
+3446 
-3455 SQKWELYDIL
+3455 
-3465 DDTSFELFAL
+3465 
-3475 EKKAIVEER
+3475 
-3484 GDKKIVIG
+3484 
-3492 SEKSEIFHKRL
+3492 
-3503 VKPYEAPTSANNI
+3503 
-3516 NEALQ
+3516 
-3521 ISKAEYGKIDLV
+3521 
-3533 RMSEL
+3533 
-3538 LSKDMSEVEN
+3538 
-3548 ELLEQKRIYKDHL
+3548 
-3561 GGNVEK
+3561 
-3567 DEFLSGNV
+3567 
-3575 REKIARF
+3575 
-3582 YDENGSLNLSSDEK
+3582 
-3596 IRAFQMQS
+3596 
-3604 LEDLKAIV
+3604 
-3612 PDDIEL
+3612 
-3618 PFINIPLGATWLNKE
+3618 
-3633 ILREFFAKELE
+3633 AKELE
-3644 IGEVNFKRAGN
+3644 GSGADEIEIWEKTGWYKDKDHKWKFEISQRGGELDLAKIKDKDSEAKLGEILKDDELFKAYPQLRDMSVKHVDLSGNYGFYYVPYNDIKLVRPHIQLDIDEIKTSPYKVKEVLYHEIQHAIQHKEQFAYGLSYMAETYERYLKQHGEVEARNIQERMKNPTKIHPHKTMDTDIEDTIAESALSTE
-3655 RWYLLGKFNGSLEIT
+3655 Y
-3670 TSEDYLRDTGIKAIN
+3670 SEAFSR
-3685 AVDYILKMMNNE
+3685 
-3697 SLEVKTSKTKAD
+3697 
-3709 GSIKHYKDPIA
+3709 
-3720 TQKLQDLKIKLEKQ
+3720 KLEKSF
-3734 LKNFIMDNEEYAEQT
+3734 LDESGRIAYKALIHKAE
-3749 KRVYNDVFNSEVI
+3749 V
-3762 RKYDGSHIRL
+3762 
-3772 METNE
+3772 
-3777 DISLRSHQ
+3777 
-3785 NNAVYRFLQKS
+3785 
-3796 NTLLAHDVGTG
+3796 
-3807 KTYTMIA
+3807 
-3814 SAMLSKQLGLAKKSL
+3814 
-3829 IVTPNNVSP
+3829 
-3838 QMAREARELFPNARI
+3838 
-3853 KLIQGVS
+3853 
-3860 TKEKNRLMADVK
+3860 
-3872 NNEYDLI
+3872 
-3879 IVSYDTFKVM
+3879 
-3889 NANPKLYADYL
+3889 
-3900 NEELI
+3900 
-3905 QLRCAIEALENSDE
+3905 
-3919 GDERIMKQ
+3919 
-3927 LAKRLESEEA
+3927 
-3937 KLEHYLEQVA
+3937 
-3947 NGSQNVF
+3947 
-3954 FEDLGI
+3954 
-3960 DNLIFDEAHYLK
+3960 
-3972 KLPIFTKQ
+3972 LP
-3980 GNVRGIQRGK
+3980 
-3990 SQRALDAYIKI
+3990 
-4001 KHHQS
+4001 QS
-4006 LNKKVMFATGT
+4006 LNLKGFKQMIFNNDKTKQLNAENALIKTPVGEVKVNVLRAFNHYFKQAPQGNKKENRQALNATFMPTLLEPKFVTRDEEGT
-4017 PITNFVSDIYV
+4017 MYYYKPFISKDKQYHITSIAVKKN
-4028 MQKFLGRKALEDS
+4028 
-4041 NISEFDDWSAMFAG
+4041 
-4055 SQTQFELKA
+4055 
-4064 SGNYE
+4064 GNLDY
-4069 ATTRL
+4069 ATSYNATENRL
-4074 RNFANLPELKK
+4074 RQ
-4085 MYYEFTDVVTKDD
+4085 M
-4098 VKKQIMESTG
+4098 
-4108 EQIEP
+4108 
-4113 TPVYEE
+4113 
-4119 VIIKQ
+4119 IK
-4124 SEAQKAFYEEIKER
+4124 
-4138 AVNLKGKKI
+4138 
-4147 EKGGDNHLKIL
+4147 H
-4158 SDANKASL
+4158 
-4166 DMRLIYP
+4166 
-4173 HLERDAN
+4173 
-4180 GKVMQAAEKIVENYH
+4180 
-4195 LWDADKGT
+4195 
-4203 QLVFLDKSTPKKS
+4203 
-4216 ITSAKRAKLEN
+4216 
-4227 KLSAIKEKLEKYEN
+4227 
-4241 DDINLSE
+4241 
-4248 EALEKLEKEKVEI
+4248 
-4261 EEILEMA
+4261 
-4268 GEGFSVYEDLRKLL
+4268 
-4282 IEKGIKPEEI
+4282 
-4292 AFVQD
+4292 
-4297 YDKAGTGALSQAEL
+4297 
-4311 SEKINNGKIRVL
+4311 
-4323 IGSTAKMGAGAN
+4323 
-4335 YQRKLSALHHLDL
+4335 
-4348 DWTPANMEQREGR
+4348 
-4361 IIRQGNE
+4361 NE
-4368 LFKKYGDEFKAKIY
+4368 LVY
-4382 YYVTE
+4382 
-4387 QTSDTVMLQTLNQK
+4387 M
-4401 RKIIKQIT
+4401 
-4409 DINEKARFLEDSSED
+4409 
-4424 DFMARLQAAT
+4424 
-4434 SPYAEEELRFLGI
+4434 EEG
-4447 DKEISL
+4447 
-4453 LNSELENSAYV
+4453 
-4464 IKSAEREILKQN
+4464 
-4476 EAVEGFEA
+4476 
-4484 IKSLLPSI
+4484 
-4492 LKKAENNISF
+4492 
-4502 KTKEGKIIDFNA
+4502 
-4514 KPKKDEASP
+4514 
-4523 HEKLNMSVKKSIESL
+4523 
-4538 FNSSEKLMQI
+4538 
-4548 GEYRGSKLF
+4548 
-4557 ALKAGNAKC
+4557 
-4566 VIKMGEN
+4566 
-4573 LQNSLYFTELDY
+4573 
-4585 MDIKGAF
+4585 
-4592 SANLRFK
+4592 
-4599 NAFEKISK
+4599 
-4607 NSYFTDLE
+4607 
-4615 QKIKDAKE
+4615 
-4623 AQKRALKKLENEK
+4623 
-4636 ARDLSEINKT
+4636 LS
-4646 LNDALVEKA
+4646 
-4655 ELAIFLGR
+4655 
-4663 AEQEHKSLV
+4663 
-4672 SAVHNVPDIKEN
+4672 
-4684 EEDKFTKLEEF
+4684 
-4695 IMAKYNKN
+4695 

>member
-1 MQFNFNFEAFEKSGK
+1 MQFNFNFEAFEQSGK

-83 FNAGLSWLGEDKRQN
+83 FNAGLSWLGEEKKQN

-107 KEKANSKQ
+107 KEKANSKL
-115 GLIQADLK
+115 GLIEADLK
-123 AQEKE
+123 EKE
-128 LKRKEALF
+128 RQMQKKEALF

-197 REKLEKG
+197 REKLERG

-242 GNFNEAER
+242 GNFSEAER

-260 NTLFNDDKENVK
+260 NTLFNDDKENIK

-382 GLKGFNSGKSAKGK
+382 GMKGFNSGKSAKGK

-479 LKTLPEQNIQAA
+479 LKTLPQQNIQAA

-544 KTKSVAKIAEIFN
+544 KTKSVARIAEIFN

-709 FYIFNRDKTPNFINT
+709 FYIFNKDKTPNFINT

-840 NDRASLRVFDSESFL
+840 NDRASLRVFDSEGFL

-1039 ASIAKNLVQG
+1039 ASIAKKLVQG
-1049 TSEKLSTSIA
+1049 TASQLSTSIA

-1067 QKVVKGAF
+1067 QKVVKGGF

-1081 LPDKILFGLFSKQI
+1081 LPDGILFGLFSKQI

-1102 HLKKALSR
+1102 HLKKALNR

-1135 RLIDEFMQNLEDFN
+1135 RLIDEFMQNLDTFN
-1149 REKEQFLEAKR
+1149 AEKEAKLAKIR
-1160 IEQARIKEEEQAR
+1160 EEQARIKEEERKRAEEIYKR
-1173 INTIKTAQ
+1173 Q
-1181 ENAYN
+1181 EEIYQ
-1186 AQEANLGKDIL
+1186 AQEANNLKDIL
-1197 EPSSLK
+1197 EAEEKPLK
-1203 EDFGENFAGYKGKE
+1203 DEFGINFEGFKGKE
-1217 AIEKLLEEQRGQVKG
+1217 AINKLLEEQRGQVRG

-1247 EITDLEKHKGYG
+1247 DKNYG
-1259 LAHILDKRKSEFVE
+1259 LEHILNKHGGEVE
-1273 QGASQSEAAQ
+1273 SLARELSEAV
-1283 KAAEFAKNE
+1283 E
-1292 ISNIMQNGKI
+1292 NGKI
-1302 INKANE
+1302 VKDDKGRLRLEYENK
-1308 ATRIETQDYRLILKQ
+1308 IVGIKD

-1328 PTKNKWLVTAYMKKE
+1328 KTAHWVVTAYVKKE
-1343 KGESISSTPF
+1343 KEASLYTSASF
-1353 TKEDNLSL
+1353 TKGEALPL
-1361 NSKES
+1361 NSNES

-1402 FTLSKTQFRS
+1402 FTLAKTQFRS

-1613 YKEGLGEIDLVWG
+1613 YNLTHDLDLPKMQNLQNYFSDVLVSAAKADFTRAEDFARLNEDIRAFLDSGDKNAMLKLSPNLVSDLLAKAMGAGFARFARLENPSASLYEFLNGLKKDLLEKGAPDLFSGGKGIKLNERDEFDFAKELILKGQDSEEKFRLYQNLEELKAWKSKSSLNQPTKESLDKDLNKSYTLELENLEPVSLNANALSKETEALTQSVENGHKQSTTIAKTDEESIAENGIKDDKQAFLQFIKIMQDTKNGDFYPSENLQNALEKSGKKARENALELFIKEYESKDAKLVELLKNIQEPRIASKALSLIKHFTQARMMQSAIKAVPSDILMKYVNIDASQRLEVLSSLYGDFSNIMKEVALKGKKIPDPAALSEKGGAYVFNRQYRKILNIYEKIQENEELLRLLAHKNDYKTTIEIIQESKAKGLSVKQTKEAIEENKKQTAKLFEEVIRQENKPSVKPLDEFGVNFEGFKGKEAVDKLLSEKRGQVKGAFYKEGLGEIDLVWG
-1626 DKNYGLEHI
+1626 DENFGLRHI
-1635 LNKHGGEF
+1635 LNKHGDEF
-1643 KNLARELSEA
+1643 EDIAAELSEA
-1653 VENGKI
+1653 MEKGVLKKQNEVRSRI
-1659 VKDDKGRLRLEYENK
+1659 EFKDFAIGLSGEF
-1674 IVGIKDNWKGEKT
+1674 KGEKRAFIIT
-1687 AHWVVTAYVKKEKE
+1687 AFK
-1701 ASLYTSASF
+1701 
-1710 TKGEALPLNSN
+1710 
-1721 ESIAQK
+1721 
-1727 AKNDEVLE
+1727 
-1735 AEVIEEVGLNEPMK
+1735 
-1749 FLEFQQ
+1749 
-1755 RKLLS
+1755 R
-1760 YIKENTPLK
+1760 
-1769 LLEHKKELKTR
+1769 
-1780 DILNFLE
+1780 
-1787 QSALNGKQ
+1787 NGK
-1795 KVFLMRNLERD
+1795 
-1806 LGKIELKIKE
+1806 
-1816 NESVKAK
+1816 S
-1823 IKNTYEISQSE
+1823 S
-1834 AKELE
+1834 
-1839 EHFNFKGKKPLLR
+1839 
-1852 ELRENEIKHALKSHG
+1852 
-1867 NKESEEARGNIAI
+1867 
-1880 TLQDIEANYPKI
+1880 TLSPKQD
-1892 TQEYDEKFFTQKG
+1892 
-1905 VIYVKQVN
+1905 
-1913 GHHIVIEEALS
+1913 
-1924 GQDKLIFKTMWKT
+1924 
-1937 KGNYNKEVLLK
+1937 
-1948 NAKTSPYPQN
+1948 
-1958 ADEAVR
+1958 
-1964 LETIS
+1964 
-1969 KQELE
+1969 
-1974 QSNPQQSHL
+1974 
-1983 STDESITQNSQEAK
+1983 
-1997 IKEAVKNHNAIYKE
+1997 
-2011 ILDNDY
+2011 
-2017 IFTDERSK
+2017 FTDK
-2025 MFRKRERE
+2025 
-2033 LIENLAK
+2033 
-2040 DEKVQAF
+2040 
-2047 TSQWGYP
+2047 
-2054 FKKDGEL
+2054 
-2061 HGVGLDYKA
+2061 
-2070 KVYGKGKH
+2070 
-2078 KMMRVSGGGF
+2078 
-2088 GSKAFQKKKERLLEL
+2088 
-2103 EKERLQ
+2103 
-2109 EAFKADFGID
+2109 
-2119 GFISKYV
+2119 
-2126 ENGFFETLWR
+2126 
-2136 ETSAYKGTDYGWGVD
+2136 
-2151 PREYYP
+2151 
-2157 YYENRIMPSDTI
+2157 SDNV
-2169 TQAKEK
+2169 
-2175 LQKEKSN
+2175 LSN
-2182 WSVKRQEA
+2182 Q
-2190 KGSEDIIFTD
+2190 EDIIPQNSEKLPF
-2200 KKGKEHTLTKET
+2200 ET
-2212 QKAWLEAFGLKSL
+2212 QTLDEDKLSGDEVRHLANKIGEKSTM
-2225 EEAYIP
+2225 AY
-2231 NFKAE
+2231 FKDY
-2236 VKEAINRVL
+2236 
-2245 GGEEI
+2245 
-2250 KLTKGSF
+2250 
-2257 EKLLK
+2257 LLK
-2262 RDREEFLPYIKDT
+2262 M
-2275 LEKAD
+2275 
-2280 LIIKDKENA
+2280 DKNFHA
-2289 LIFVKDIGKKSYFT
+2289 
-2303 SVAKNANNEW
+2303 
-2313 VISTNSLKTLNT
+2313 
-2325 LKNRVDD
+2325 R
-2332 NGEVLYLSKE
+2332 
-2342 APNIL
+2342 
-2347 AEAFTKRAFSNELAK
+2347 AK
-2362 DIIPQKPQQKALNLQ
+2362 DIIREYHK
-2377 EIEQSLKARKSQI
+2377 IEPFRKELENQWENVKEAYKNGEMSLKEFKFLSRYKDEKSFLNQVAGVLWLQ
-2390 NDEISANDKAFKE
+2390 NDELVKNRGYTINKYGLTEQGKGDNYYQNLALEYGKAQT
-2403 NLKEVSKVKPILEA
+2403 A
-2417 LKKEWEALEPT
+2417 LKKWFYYIQKANKQAQRFFNKKELDEFGVNFEGFKGKEA
-2428 IVTWTHTDYS
+2428 VD
-2438 KAKPKKYYKRKP
+2438 
-2450 NLSNL
+2450 
-2455 WHIEETLDVYKG
+2455 
-2467 YARESDRHANQVA
+2467 
-2480 REIALLEKYVK
+2480 K
-2491 LLKDKEAEVKAFKAK
+2491 LL
-2506 AEADE
+2506 
-2511 NALILESRIIPI
+2511 S
-2523 YNQLREAFKKGH
+2523 
-2535 HTTKQI
+2535 
-2541 LEANN
+2541 
-2546 IKQDSVQAKE
+2546 
-2556 VIDSI
+2556 
-2561 AQTRQYL
+2561 
-2568 EDTFNIKPLEEFGT
+2568 
-2582 NYAEFY
+2582 
-2588 RDGKGAVE
+2588 E
-2596 KLLKEAEDFKQRGE
+2596 KR
-2610 KGEFKGQVAGAFY
+2610 GQVKGAFY

-2777 EQNSAKENEAKRQAD
+2777 EQNDAKENEAKRQAD

-2907 DNSVQSKRSLHM
+2907 DNIIEPKRSLHM

-2954 AQKRSEKFTFT
+2954 AHKRSEKFTFT

-3492 SEKSEIFHKRL
+3492 SEKSDIFHKRL

-3618 PFINIPLGATWLNKE
+3618 PFINIPLGSTWLDKE

-4297 YDKAGTGALSQAEL
+4297 YDKAGTGALSQADL